1 MSDIY
6 DALLDQQQAPPAA
19 PAAPAIDIYDQ
30 ILDGERQAAQRAM
43 QPVLDMA
50 TKIQP
55 ERAASAQGLAKATGL
70 PVEIVERNFE
80 EVQRREQIRNM
91 QDILGRSP
99 VLARQ
104 MMDPEFA
111 KLAHQDLEPLSGIEG
126 VATFFKNSGKAMV
139 GGLYDASAGVVGVGQ
154 SAAELL
160 QFATK
165 PLAGRVLP
173 TDVGG
178 MIARDLSAYRQGI
191 EAEAKRWTPQ
201 ADGVLSGGWYSGL
214 SSLSRNLAS
223 LPLLFAP
230 GGQGAALAGMTLPV
244 VGAGYGKARDA
255 VLGVGPALTFG
266 ASQGLIEYATE
277 LIPVTKLL
285 GDLKAGASLLRM
297 LANQIAAEIPGEQ
310 VATILQD
317 LNEWAVIDANAG
329 KTFGDYLA
337 ERPSAAAQ
345 TLIAT
350 IVGTAGQ
357 TTIISGIDAAMRRAA
372 GEQRQAEQAETM
384 AQRLAELVRFSRA
397 AALTQTRPE
406 TFQQFVEQA
415 TEDGPVTDVFIDA
428 NVLMQSGVADQL
440 AAVSPAVAEQLQDAI
455 DTGGL
460 VRIPVAEFAARIAP
474 TEFAN
479 GLLDHLK
486 TEPDGMSRAEAG
498 QYLQGQVE
506 RLQQELGDTIEQTGA
521 ALAERVEVESV
532 RNTIRDELN
541 AINRFRP
548 DVNEA
553 YATLV
558 GEFFGSMAQRVGM
571 TPEQLFEKYRLR
583 TVAESV
589 TGGQQF
595 DQTGRII
602 TDTPAFRAWFGDS
615 KVVDEN
621 GQPLVVYHG
630 TGADITAFDEGAVGA
645 NFGDE
650 AGFYFTNNTRH
661 SEGGNG
667 KVYEDMTSAG
677 AYAKNAEGAPNIMP
691 VYVALQN
698 PKIIEGRSDGGGVL
712 SLIETPTYSAGQ
724 ALLDALD
731 EGFDGIIVRDTAATF
746 NGQPETVVIA
756 SRPEQIKSAI
766 GNRGT
771 YGPNDPNIL
780 HQSGVGQP
788 LDSVR
793 SAWREAGI
801 DFTLVESGDVVT
813 VSKIV
818 VPEGAREAGAGTRA
832 MEQLVAWADANG
844 KHLALTPSA
853 DFGGNKKR
861 LTAFYKRFGF
871 KENKGK
877 SRVFSVAEGMVREA
891 KNGPTLY
898 QFAGPQAATA
908 DTMALDSA
916 KARIEAGEDAEA
928 VRQATGWFK
937 GADGKWR
944 FEINDADA
952 RLINMRE
959 DEENGS
965 RATYLAD
972 ILDHPALFAAYP
984 GLRSMDVVISF
995 GPGLRERGMFE
1006 EGYAGDDQTF
1016 GRSPQITVEA
1026 QTKGDALSVLL
1037 HEIQHGIQ
1045 SIEGF
1050 ASGGNAADAFADPR
1064 MRPGATREGLAAA
1077 RRLLNER
1084 LMAMA
1089 APMPIEQFA
1098 REAWGQD
1105 EITPELQASY
1115 DEYVQDVTR
1124 ASASPEME
1132 RAAQSWAAREW
1143 YLRLAGEVEARNT
1156 QARQRMTDAE
1166 RRATAPSATADVADA
1181 DVIVVFNGTEMAS
1194 APTPANAAPR
1204 STAPRGSFNP
1214 ATNTI
1219 ALLKAADLSTF
1230 LHESGHFFLEV
1241 MTDMAASVQTYDA
1254 DQLTEGERGVLRDV
1268 QALMQW
1274 FGLRDLNEWSALD
1287 FEEKRAYHEKFA
1299 ESFELYLTEGNA
1311 PSIELQP
1318 MFGRFRAWLL
1328 NVYRSIK
1335 DFLARNPAAGALSDD
1350 VRRVFD
1356 RMLATDQA
1364 IKTAEQARSLMPL
1377 FASAQQAGMTEE
1389 EFAAYQALGQD
1400 ATEAA
1405 QEDLGARGVRDMQW
1419 LAGARSRALKRLQ
1432 KEAAAL
1438 RGQMEMEARREVLSQ
1453 PVYRAWQFLT
1463 GKLTADD
1470 RLPKLAR
1477 PKSDPEVVDPALDS
1491 LFVAVAKLGG
1501 IDRAELEAQWGLD
1514 PKEKIAQQGFGK
1526 HVLRRNGGRSIDEMR
1541 SLLVQ
1546 YGYLDANEGGPDWN
1560 QREFEDRFFEELG
1573 GAPQYSS
1580 AADFDALQDV
1590 RPGDKVVNIDGLMAG
1605 RLDRAA
1611 LAEIGL
1617 PAEIIEHLRG
1627 LRMTAKDGLHPDLV
1641 AELFGFTSGDELVRT
1656 LAAAQP
1662 PAVEIEA
1669 LTDLRMIERHGDLAS
1684 PEALARAA
1692 DRAIHNDVRARMV
1705 ATELDALAKATGR
1718 PRVMLQAARE
1728 YARQMVDRLLV
1739 RNVKPGQYAAAEARA
1754 GKAATQAMKAGDLE
1768 QAAAEKRNQL
1778 VQNQAARAAHRVL
1791 DEIEAG
1797 LRYLKKFDGDGTRKS
1812 IDADYLEQIDTL
1824 LERFDL
1830 RKGQSMRAIDKRTAL
1845 AKWIEDRAN
1854 EGTEPDIPEWL
1865 QAEAAR
1871 THYKNLTVEQFRG
1884 LVDSVR
1890 QIEHLGRLKN
1900 KLLTARDA
1908 RALDAIVAEI
1918 AASMEAA
1925 AGGRT
1930 IDNERRNT
1938 LASQAQH
1945 AARGFMAMHRQMHS
1959 LVREMDGY
1967 QDGGPLWNVL
1977 VRTMNEA
1984 GEREASMR
1992 ADATRRLHALI
2003 KPLLAEG
2010 GKMGGKGQHF
2020 PSLGRSL
2027 NRGERLAIALNWG
2040 NEGNRQRLLDGRGW
2054 TAERVMPVLQTLTPA
2069 EWQFVQG
2076 VWDFFE
2082 SYRPQVAEKEKRVT
2096 GKEPEWIEP
2105 APFTIESANGGAV
2118 QMRGGYYPIKYDP
2131 MQSGEAAAHADAE
2144 SAKQMMRAAYTAAT
2158 TRRSYTKGRAD
2169 RVMNRPLLLSFDGIY
2184 QGANEVIHDLSWHEW
2199 LIDANKVL
2207 RRLDAPMRQHF
2218 GAEKVTAIKRAM
2230 EDIARGDQPATTAFE
2245 RTLGH
2250 LRSGATIAGLGWNL
2264 RTALLQ
2270 PLGLTNSVVRVGPAW
2285 IARGLR
2291 EFYGS
2296 PAHMARKVEEAQ
2308 AKSEFLRNRMRT
2320 MNREI
2325 NDVVNRLDNG
2335 KSDLQLAIESSFFIL
2350 IQKTQALVDY
2360 PTWYG
2365 AFEKAMADPAL
2376 RNEDG
2381 TIDEA
2386 RAVAMADQAV
2396 IAAQSGG
2403 QIKDLAQIQRGGPLL
2418 KLFTNFYSY
2427 FAATLQLAVERTGQ
2441 TNFKKPH
2448 EVLRLA
2454 GDYLLLMVVPVIG
2467 SVLINAL
2474 MKGAPDDDEWVE
2486 QIIEEQIGFLM
2497 GFFPLTREMTSA
2509 VQAATGFGGQFG
2521 YSGPAGLR
2529 FFAELA
2535 KLGQQVGQGEF
2546 DMAAF
2551 KAANNTAG
2559 VLFHYP
2565 AGQVNRTVEGAAALI
2580 EGRTDNP
2587 LAVIAGPPPRN

>member
-6 DALLDQQQAPPAA
+6 DTLLDQQQAQPAA
-19 PAAPAIDIYDQ
+19 PAVPSLDIYDQ

-50 TKIQP
+50 TKVQP
-55 ERAASAQGLAKATGL
+55 ERAASAQGLAKSTGL
-70 PVEIVERNFE
+70 PVEIVERNFD

-126 VATFFKNSGKAMV
+126 VATFFKNSGRAMV
-139 GGLYDASAGVVGVGQ
+139 GGLYDASAGVVGIGQ

-244 VGAGYGKARDA
+244 AGAEYGKGRDA
-255 VLGVGPALTFG
+255 GLGVGPALTFG

-285 GDLKAGASLLRM
+285 GDLKAGASLPRM

-317 LNEWAVIDANAG
+317 LHEWAAIDANAG
-329 KTFGDYLA
+329 KAFGDYLA

-357 TTIISGIDAAMRRAA
+357 TTIISGVDAAMRRAA
-372 GEQRQAEQAETM
+372 GEQRQAEQAENM
-384 AQRLAELVRFSRA
+384 AQRLAELVQFSRA
-397 AALTQTRPE
+397 AALTQTSPE

-428 NVLMQSGVADQL
+428 NVLMQSGVAEQL

-474 TEFAN
+474 TELAD
-479 GLLDHLK
+479 GLLEHLK

-521 ALAERVEVESV
+521 ALAERVEVETV

-589 TGGQQF
+589 AGGQQF
-595 DQTGRII
+595 DQASVGQPLDAVRSAWRDAGIDFTLVESGDVVTVSKIVVPEGAREAGAGTRAMEQLVTWADANGKHLALTPSADFGGNAKRLTAFYKRFGFKENKGKSRVFSVAEGMVREAKNGPTLYQSGALR

-615 KVVDEN
+615 KVADEN
-621 GQPLVVYHG
+621 GEPLVVYHG

-731 EGFDGIIVRDTAATF
+731 EGFDGIIVRDMATTF

-756 SRPEQIKSAI
+756 SRPEQIKSAT

-771 YGPNDPNIL
+771 YDPSDPNIL
-780 HQSGVGQP
+780 H
-788 LDSVR
+788 
-793 SAWREAGI
+793 
-801 DFTLVESGDVVT
+801 
-813 VSKIV
+813 
-818 VPEGAREAGAGTRA
+818 
-832 MEQLVAWADANG
+832 
-844 KHLALTPSA
+844 
-853 DFGGNKKR
+853 
-861 LTAFYKRFGF
+861 
-871 KENKGK
+871 
-877 SRVFSVAEGMVREA
+877 
-891 KNGPTLY
+891 
-898 QFAGPQAATA
+898 QFAGPQAAT
-908 DTMALDSA
+908 
-916 KARIEAGEDAEA
+916 
-928 VRQATGWFK
+928 
-937 GADGKWR
+937 
-944 FEINDADA
+944 
-952 RLINMRE
+952 
-959 DEENGS
+959 
-965 RATYLAD
+965 
-972 ILDHPALFAAYP
+972 
-984 GLRSMDVVISF
+984 RS
-995 GPGLRERGMFE
+995 
-1006 EGYAGDDQTF
+1006 
-1016 GRSPQITVEA
+1016 
-1026 QTKGDALSVLL
+1026 
-1037 HEIQHGIQ
+1037 
-1045 SIEGF
+1045 
-1050 ASGGNAADAFADPR
+1050 
-1064 MRPGATREGLAAA
+1064 
-1077 RRLLNER
+1077 
-1084 LMAMA
+1084 
-1089 APMPIEQFA
+1089 
-1098 REAWGQD
+1098 
-1105 EITPELQASY
+1105 
-1115 DEYVQDVTR
+1115 
-1124 ASASPEME
+1124 
-1132 RAAQSWAAREW
+1132 
-1143 YLRLAGEVEARNT
+1143 
-1156 QARQRMTDAE
+1156 
-1166 RRATAPSATADVADA
+1166 
-1181 DVIVVFNGTEMAS
+1181 
-1194 APTPANAAPR
+1194 AAPR
-1204 STAPRGSFNP
+1204 ASFNP

-1219 ALLKAADLSTF
+1219 ALLRAADLSSF

-1318 MFGRFRAWLL
+1318 LFGRFRAWLL

-1389 EFAAYQALGQD
+1389 EFAAYQALGQE

-1405 QEDLGARGVRDMQW
+1405 QEDLGARGMRDMQW

-1438 RGQMEMEARREVLSQ
+1438 REQMEMEARREVLSQ

-1477 PKSDPEVVDPALDS
+1477 PKSDPDVVDPALDS

-1501 IDRAELEAQWGLD
+1501 IDRAELEEQWGLD

-1526 HVLRRNGGRSIDEMR
+1526 HVLRRNGGRSIDDMR
-1541 SLLVQ
+1541 AALVQ
-1546 YGYLDANEGGPDWN
+1546 YGYLDANEGGADWN
-1560 QREFEDRFFEELG
+1560 PRELEDRFFEELA

-1580 AADFDALQDV
+1580 AADFDALQDM
-1590 RPGDKVVNIDGLMAG
+1590 RPGDHVANIEGLMAG
-1605 RLDRAA
+1605 RLDRAE
-1611 LAEIGL
+1611 LTEIGL

-1718 PRVMLQAARE
+1718 PRVMMQAARE

-1768 QAAAEKRNQL
+1768 HAAAEKRNQL

-1845 AKWIEDRAN
+1845 AKWIEERAN

-1871 THYKNLTVEQFRG
+1871 THCKNLTVEQFRG
-1884 LVDSVR
+1884 LIDSVR

-1918 AASMEAA
+1918 TASMEAA

-1938 LASQAQH
+1938 LASQVQH

-2105 APFTIESANGGAV
+2105 APFTIEPANGGAV

-2199 LIDANKVL
+2199 LIDANKIL

-2270 PLGLTNSVVRVGPAW
+2270 PLGLTNSIVRVGPAW

-2325 NDVVNRLDNG
+2325 NDVVNRLDKG
-2335 KSDLQLAIESSFFIL
+2335 KSDTQLAIESSFFIL

-2386 RAVAMADQAV
+2386 KAVAMADQAV

-2403 QIKDLAQIQRGGPLL
+2403 QAKDLAQIQRGGPLL

-2441 TNFKKPH
+2441 TNFKKLH

-2467 SVLINAL
+2467 SVIINAL
-2474 MKGAPDDDEWVE
+2474 MKGAPDDDEWLE

-2497 GFFPLTREMTSA
+2497 GLFPLTREMTSA

-2529 FFAELA
+2529 FFSDLYR
-2535 KLGQQVGQGEF
+2535 LGAQVGQGEF

-2565 AGQVNRTVEGAAALI
+2565 AGQVNRTVEGTVALI

>member
-6 DALLDQQQAPPAA
+6 DTLLDQQQAQPAA

-55 ERAASAQGLAKATGL
+55 ERAASAQGLAKSTGL
-70 PVEIVERNFE
+70 PVEIVERNFD

-178 MIARDLSAYRQGI
+178 MIARDLSAYRQDI

-244 VGAGYGKARDA
+244 AGAEYGKGRDA
-255 VLGVGPALTFG
+255 GLGVGPALTFG
-266 ASQGLIEYATE
+266 VSQGLIEYATE
-277 LIPVTKLL
+277 MIPVTKLL
-285 GDLKAGASLLRM
+285 GDLKAGASLPRM

-317 LNEWAVIDANAG
+317 LNEWAAIDANAG
-329 KTFGDYLA
+329 KAFGDYLA

-372 GEQRQAEQAETM
+372 GEQRQAEQAENM
-384 AQRLAELVRFSRA
+384 AQRLAELVQFSRA
-397 AALTQTRPE
+397 AALTQTSPE

-428 NVLMQSGVADQL
+428 NVLMQSGVAEQL

-474 TEFAN
+474 TEFAD
-479 GLLDHLK
+479 GLLEHLK

-506 RLQQELGDTIEQTGA
+506 RLQQELGNTIEQTGA

-589 TGGQQF
+589 AGGQQF

-621 GQPLVVYHG
+621 GQPMVVYHG
-630 TGADITAFDEGAVGA
+630 TRSDFSQFDVSRAGSSTDGGW
-645 NFGDE
+645 FGD
-650 AGFYFTNNTRH
+650 AIYLTP
-661 SEGGNG
+661 SA
-667 KVYEDMTSAG
+667 AG
-677 AYAKNAEGAPNIMP
+677 ASIYAQYDLKGDEPRRVDGGVVMP
-691 VYVALQN
+691 VYVAAS
-698 PKIIEGRSDGGGVL
+698 KIYHTNKAGMSSDEVMRIRRGG
-712 SLIETPTYSAGQ
+712 Y
-724 ALLDALD
+724 DA
-731 EGFDGIIVRDTAATF
+731 IWSRVRDDRVSEEDELIVF
-746 NGQPETVVIA
+746 
-756 SRPEQIKSAI
+756 SPEQIKSAT
-766 GNRGT
+766 GNNGNFD
-771 YGPNDPNIL
+771 PSDPNIL
-780 HQSGVGQP
+780 HQ
-788 LDSVR
+788 
-793 SAWREAGI
+793 
-801 DFTLVESGDVVT
+801 
-813 VSKIV
+813 
-818 VPEGAREAGAGTRA
+818 
-832 MEQLVAWADANG
+832 
-844 KHLALTPSA
+844 
-853 DFGGNKKR
+853 
-861 LTAFYKRFGF
+861 
-871 KENKGK
+871 
-877 SRVFSVAEGMVREA
+877 
-891 KNGPTLY
+891 
-898 QFAGPQAATA
+898 FAGPQ
-908 DTMALDSA
+908 
-916 KARIEAGEDAEA
+916 
-928 VRQATGWFK
+928 
-937 GADGKWR
+937 
-944 FEINDADA
+944 
-952 RLINMRE
+952 
-959 DEENGS
+959 
-965 RATYLAD
+965 
-972 ILDHPALFAAYP
+972 
-984 GLRSMDVVISF
+984 
-995 GPGLRERGMFE
+995 
-1006 EGYAGDDQTF
+1006 
-1016 GRSPQITVEA
+1016 
-1026 QTKGDALSVLL
+1026 
-1037 HEIQHGIQ
+1037 
-1045 SIEGF
+1045 
-1050 ASGGNAADAFADPR
+1050 
-1064 MRPGATREGLAAA
+1064 
-1077 RRLLNER
+1077 
-1084 LMAMA
+1084 
-1089 APMPIEQFA
+1089 
-1098 REAWGQD
+1098 
-1105 EITPELQASY
+1105 
-1115 DEYVQDVTR
+1115 
-1124 ASASPEME
+1124 
-1132 RAAQSWAAREW
+1132 
-1143 YLRLAGEVEARNT
+1143 
-1156 QARQRMTDAE
+1156 
-1166 RRATAPSATADVADA
+1166 
-1181 DVIVVFNGTEMAS
+1181 
-1194 APTPANAAPR
+1194 AAPR
-1204 STAPRGSFNP
+1204 STAPRASFNP

-1219 ALLKAADLSTF
+1219 ALLQAADLSSF

-1274 FGLRDLNEWSALD
+1274 FGLRDLHEWSALD

-1328 NVYRSIK
+1328 NVYSSIK

-1405 QEDLGARGVRDMQW
+1405 QEDLGARGMRDMQW

-1438 RGQMEMEARREVLSQ
+1438 REQMEMEARREVLSQ

-1477 PKSDPEVVDPALDS
+1477 PKSDPDVVDPAIDS

-1526 HVLRRNGGRSIDEMR
+1526 HVLRRNGGRSIDDMR
-1541 SLLVQ
+1541 AALVQ

-1560 QREFEDRFFEELG
+1560 PREFEDRFFEELG

-1580 AADFDALQDV
+1580 AADLDALQDV
-1590 RPGDKVVNIDGLMAG
+1590 RPGDQVVNIEGLMAG

-1845 AKWIEDRAN
+1845 AKWIEERAN

-1938 LASQAQH
+1938 LASQVQH

-2158 TRRSYTKGRAD
+2158 TRRSYTKSRAD

-2199 LIDANKVL
+2199 LIDANKIL

-2270 PLGLTNSVVRVGPAW
+2270 PLGLTNSIVRVGPTW

-2296 PAHMARKVEEAQ
+2296 PAHMARKVEDAQ

-2325 NDVVNRLDNG
+2325 NDVVNRLDKG

-2386 RAVAMADQAV
+2386 KAVAMADQAV

-2403 QIKDLAQIQRGGPLL
+2403 QAKDLAQIQRGGPLL

-2427 FAATLQLAVERTGQ
+2427 FAATLQIAVERAGQ
-2441 TNFKKPH
+2441 TNLKKPH

-2474 MKGAPDDDEWVE
+2474 MKGTPDDDEEWVE

-2529 FFAELA
+2529 FFSDLYR
-2535 KLGQQVGQGEF
+2535 LGAQVGQGEF

-2565 AGQVNRTVEGAAALI
+2565 AGQVNRTVEGTAALL

>member
-1 MSDIY
+1 MPDIY
-6 DALLDQQQAPPAA
+6 DALLDQQQAQPAA

-55 ERAASAQGLAKATGL
+55 ERAASAQGLAKSTGL
-70 PVEIVERNFE
+70 PVEIVERNFD

-244 VGAGYGKARDA
+244 AGAEYGKARDA
-255 VLGVGPALTFG
+255 GLGVGPALTFG

-285 GDLKAGASLLRM
+285 GDLKAGASLPRM

-317 LNEWAVIDANAG
+317 LNEWAAIDANAG
-329 KTFGDYLA
+329 KTFGDYLV

-372 GEQRQAEQAETM
+372 GEQRQAEQAENM
-384 AQRLAELVRFSRA
+384 AQRMAELVQFSRA
-397 AALTQTRPE
+397 AALTQTSPE

-428 NVLMQSGVADQL
+428 NVLMQSGVAEQL

-474 TEFAN
+474 TEFAG
-479 GLLDHLK
+479 GLLEHLK

-521 ALAERVEVESV
+521 ALAERVEVETV

-589 TGGQQF
+589 AGAQTLDQLQNGPVPPDALALEGDKQAVFAETLVDRLGLRAEDLADVLVGESVGTQSDRLVDVPSFLGVLSDVRRAVRDDPQILDAVVGLVPVDVMNDLFGSEQAAKVALHDQAMLEDGAAVDADLPVAGGF
-595 DQTGRII
+595 ADATSPVGLLVREA
-602 TDTPAFRAWFGDS
+602 TRRAAEIS
-615 KVVDEN
+615 SVTLRARREATEN
-621 GQPLVVYHG
+621 SA
-630 TGADITAFDEGAVGA
+630 TVGA
-645 NFGDE
+645 NQIG
-650 AGFYFTNNTRH
+650 
-661 SEGGNG
+661 
-667 KVYEDMTSAG
+667 
-677 AYAKNAEGAPNIMP
+677 
-691 VYVALQN
+691 
-698 PKIIEGRSDGGGVL
+698 
-712 SLIETPTYSAGQ
+712 
-724 ALLDALD
+724 
-731 EGFDGIIVRDTAATF
+731 TF
-746 NGQPETVVIA
+746 NQGKTP
-756 SRPEQIKSAI
+756 
-766 GNRGT
+766 
-771 YGPNDPNIL
+771 
-780 HQSGVGQP
+780 
-788 LDSVR
+788 
-793 SAWREAGI
+793 
-801 DFTLVESGDVVT
+801 
-813 VSKIV
+813 
-818 VPEGAREAGAGTRA
+818 RA
-832 MEQLVAWADANG
+832 
-844 KHLALTPSA
+844 
-853 DFGGNKKR
+853 
-861 LTAFYKRFGF
+861 
-871 KENKGK
+871 
-877 SRVFSVAEGMVREA
+877 
-891 KNGPTLY
+891 
-898 QFAGPQAATA
+898 
-908 DTMALDSA
+908 
-916 KARIEAGEDAEA
+916 
-928 VRQATGWFK
+928 
-937 GADGKWR
+937 
-944 FEINDADA
+944 
-952 RLINMRE
+952 
-959 DEENGS
+959 
-965 RATYLAD
+965 
-972 ILDHPALFAAYP
+972 
-984 GLRSMDVVISF
+984 
-995 GPGLRERGMFE
+995 
-1006 EGYAGDDQTF
+1006 
-1016 GRSPQITVEA
+1016 
-1026 QTKGDALSVLL
+1026 
-1037 HEIQHGIQ
+1037 
-1045 SIEGF
+1045 
-1050 ASGGNAADAFADPR
+1050 
-1064 MRPGATREGLAAA
+1064 
-1077 RRLLNER
+1077 
-1084 LMAMA
+1084 
-1089 APMPIEQFA
+1089 
-1098 REAWGQD
+1098 
-1105 EITPELQASY
+1105 
-1115 DEYVQDVTR
+1115 
-1124 ASASPEME
+1124 
-1132 RAAQSWAAREW
+1132 
-1143 YLRLAGEVEARNT
+1143 
-1156 QARQRMTDAE
+1156 
-1166 RRATAPSATADVADA
+1166 
-1181 DVIVVFNGTEMAS
+1181 
-1194 APTPANAAPR
+1194 
-1204 STAPRGSFNP
+1204 SFNP
-1214 ATNTI
+1214 GTNTI
-1219 ALLKAADLSTF
+1219 ALLRAADLTSF

-1254 DQLTEGERGVLRDV
+1254 DQLTDGERGVLRDV

-1335 DFLARNPAAGALSDD
+1335 EFLARNPAAGALSDD

-1389 EFAAYQALGQD
+1389 EFAAYQALGQE

-1405 QEDLGARGVRDMQW
+1405 QEDLGARGTRDMQW

-1438 RGQMEMEARREVLSQ
+1438 REQMEMEARREVLSQ

-1477 PKSDPEVVDPALDS
+1477 PKSDPDVVDPALDS

-1526 HVLRRNGGRSIDEMR
+1526 HVLRRNGGRSIDDMR
-1541 SLLVQ
+1541 AALVQ
-1546 YGYLDANEGGPDWN
+1546 YGYLDANEGGADWN
-1560 QREFEDRFFEELG
+1560 LREFEDRFFEELA

-1580 AADFDALQDV
+1580 AADFDALQDM
-1590 RPGDKVVNIDGLMAG
+1590 RPGGQVANIEGLMAG

-1611 LAEIGL
+1611 LTEIGL

-1812 IDADYLEQIDTL
+1812 IDTDYLEQIDTL

-1845 AKWIEDRAN
+1845 AKWIEERAN

-1890 QIEHLGRLKN
+1890 QIEHLGKLKER
-1900 KLLTARDA
+1900 LLTDRDA

-1918 AASMEAA
+1918 TASMEAA

-1938 LASQAQH
+1938 LASQVQH

-2054 TAERVMPVLQTLTPA
+2054 TAERVMPALQTLTPA

-2199 LIDANKVL
+2199 LIDANKIL

-2270 PLGLTNSVVRVGPAW
+2270 PLGLTNSIVRVGPAW

-2325 NDVVNRLDNG
+2325 NDVVNRLDKG

-2386 RAVAMADQAV
+2386 KAVAMADQAV

-2403 QIKDLAQIQRGGPLL
+2403 QAKDLAQIQRGGPLL

-2427 FAATLQLAVERTGQ
+2427 FAATLQLAVERAGQ
-2441 TNFKKPH
+2441 TNLKKPH
-2448 EVLRLA
+2448 EVLHLA

-2529 FFAELA
+2529 FFSDLYR
-2535 KLGQQVGQGEF
+2535 LGQQVGQGEF

-2565 AGQVNRTVEGAAALI
+2565 AGQINRTVEGTAALI
-2580 EGRTDNP
+2580 EGRTDNL
-2587 LAVIAGPPPRN
+2587 LAVIAGPPPRD

>member
-6 DALLDQQQAPPAA
+6 DTLLDQQQAQPAA
-19 PAAPAIDIYDQ
+19 PAAPSIDIYDQ

-55 ERAASAQGLAKATGL
+55 ERAASAQGLAKSTGL
-70 PVEIVERNFE
+70 PVEIVERNFD

-139 GGLYDASAGVVGVGQ
+139 GGLYDASAGVVGFGQ

-165 PLAGRVLP
+165 PLAGRALP
-173 TDVGG
+173 VDVGG

-230 GGQGAALAGMTLPV
+230 GGQGATLAGMTLPV
-244 VGAGYGKARDA
+244 AGAEYGKARDA
-255 VLGVGPALTFG
+255 GLGVGPALTFG

-285 GDLKAGASLLRM
+285 GDLKAGASLPRM

-317 LNEWAVIDANAG
+317 LNEWAAIDANAG
-329 KTFGDYLA
+329 KAFGDYLA

-357 TTIISGIDAAMRRAA
+357 TTIISGIDAAVRRAA
-372 GEQRQAEQAETM
+372 GEQRQAEQAENM
-384 AQRLAELVRFSRA
+384 AQRLAELVQFSRA
-397 AALTQTRPE
+397 AALTQTSPE

-428 NVLMQSGVADQL
+428 NVLMQSGVAEQL

-474 TEFAN
+474 TEFAD
-479 GLLDHLK
+479 GLLEHLK

-595 DQTGRII
+595 DQRNVFGVNMADLALPLDELVARHVNVPISSM
-602 TDTPAFRAWFGDS
+602 TPADPTGMPLGSIRVAPYGEADQRYVDVLREVPVDSLLIAEPEDNIRRSPEYQQYVEWAREGREAPAIQVNENERGELVSANRRRALAA
-615 KVVDEN
+615 K
-621 GQPLVVYHG
+621 
-630 TGADITAFDEGAVGA
+630 
-645 NFGDE
+645 E
-650 AGFYFTNNTRH
+650 AGLQTVKAWVSPINPQTGDPLKYGDLRAYNQ
-661 SEGGNG
+661 
-667 KVYEDMTSAG
+667 SA
-677 AYAKNAEGAPNIMP
+677 
-691 VYVALQN
+691 Q
-698 PKIIEGRSDGGGVL
+698 
-712 SLIETPTYSAGQ
+712 
-724 ALLDALD
+724 
-731 EGFDGIIVRDTAATF
+731 
-746 NGQPETVVIA
+746 
-756 SRPEQIKSAI
+756 
-766 GNRGT
+766 RG
-771 YGPNDPNIL
+771 P
-780 HQSGVGQP
+780 
-788 LDSVR
+788 
-793 SAWREAGI
+793 
-801 DFTLVESGDVVT
+801 
-813 VSKIV
+813 
-818 VPEGAREAGAGTRA
+818 RA
-832 MEQLVAWADANG
+832 
-844 KHLALTPSA
+844 
-853 DFGGNKKR
+853 
-861 LTAFYKRFGF
+861 
-871 KENKGK
+871 
-877 SRVFSVAEGMVREA
+877 
-891 KNGPTLY
+891 
-898 QFAGPQAATA
+898 
-908 DTMALDSA
+908 
-916 KARIEAGEDAEA
+916 
-928 VRQATGWFK
+928 
-937 GADGKWR
+937 
-944 FEINDADA
+944 
-952 RLINMRE
+952 
-959 DEENGS
+959 
-965 RATYLAD
+965 
-972 ILDHPALFAAYP
+972 
-984 GLRSMDVVISF
+984 
-995 GPGLRERGMFE
+995 
-1006 EGYAGDDQTF
+1006 
-1016 GRSPQITVEA
+1016 
-1026 QTKGDALSVLL
+1026 
-1037 HEIQHGIQ
+1037 
-1045 SIEGF
+1045 
-1050 ASGGNAADAFADPR
+1050 
-1064 MRPGATREGLAAA
+1064 
-1077 RRLLNER
+1077 
-1084 LMAMA
+1084 
-1089 APMPIEQFA
+1089 
-1098 REAWGQD
+1098 
-1105 EITPELQASY
+1105 
-1115 DEYVQDVTR
+1115 
-1124 ASASPEME
+1124 
-1132 RAAQSWAAREW
+1132 
-1143 YLRLAGEVEARNT
+1143 
-1156 QARQRMTDAE
+1156 
-1166 RRATAPSATADVADA
+1166 
-1181 DVIVVFNGTEMAS
+1181 
-1194 APTPANAAPR
+1194 
-1204 STAPRGSFNP
+1204 SFNP

-1219 ALLKAADLSTF
+1219 ALLQAADLSSF

-1274 FGLRDLNEWSALD
+1274 FGLRDLNEWAALD

-1335 DFLARNPAAGALSDD
+1335 DFLVRNPAAGALSDD

-1389 EFAAYQALGQD
+1389 EFAAYQVLGQD

-1405 QEDLGARGVRDMQW
+1405 QEELGTRGVRDMQW

-1438 RGQMEMEARREVLSQ
+1438 REQMEMEARREVLSQ

-1477 PKSDPEVVDPALDS
+1477 PKSDPDVVDPALDS

-1514 PKEKIAQQGFGK
+1514 PKEKIVQQGFGK
-1526 HVLRRNGGRSIDEMR
+1526 HVLRRNGGRSIDDMR
-1541 SLLVQ
+1541 AALVQ
-1546 YGYLDANEGGPDWN
+1546 YGYLDANEGGADWN
-1560 QREFEDRFFEELG
+1560 PREFEDRFFEELG

-1590 RPGDKVVNIDGLMAG
+1590 RPGDQVVNIEGLMAG

-1718 PRVMLQAARE
+1718 PRVMMQAARE

-1797 LRYLKKFDGDGTRKS
+1797 LRYLKKFDGDSTRKS

-1845 AKWIEDRAN
+1845 AKWIEERAN

-1938 LASQAQH
+1938 LASQVQH

-2054 TAERVMPVLQTLTPA
+2054 TAERVMPVLQTLPPG

-2199 LIDANKVL
+2199 LIDANKIL

-2264 RTALLQ
+2264 RTSLLQ
-2270 PLGLTNSVVRVGPAW
+2270 PLGLTNSIVRVGPAW

-2296 PAHMARKVEEAQ
+2296 PAHMARKVEDAQ

-2325 NDVVNRLDNG
+2325 NDVVNRLDRG

-2350 IQKTQALVDY
+2350 IQKTQALADY

-2386 RAVAMADQAV
+2386 KAVAVADQAV

-2403 QIKDLAQIQRGGPLL
+2403 QAKDLAQIQRGGPLL

-2427 FAATLQLAVERTGQ
+2427 FAATLQIAVERTGQ

-2454 GDYLLLMVVPVIG
+2454 GDYVLLMVVPVIG

-2474 MKGAPDDDEWVE
+2474 MKGAPDDEEWLE

-2521 YSGPAGLR
+2521 YNGPAGLR
-2529 FFAELA
+2529 FFSDLY

-2565 AGQVNRTVEGAAALI
+2565 AGQVNRTVEGTAALL

>member
-1 MSDIY
+1 
-6 DALLDQQQAPPAA
+6 
-19 PAAPAIDIYDQ
+19 
-30 ILDGERQAAQRAM
+30 M

-55 ERAASAQGLAKATGL
+55 ERAASAQGLAKSTGL
-70 PVEIVERNFE
+70 PVEIVERNFD

-139 GGLYDASAGVVGVGQ
+139 GGLYDASAGVVGFGQ

-173 TDVGG
+173 VDVGG

-244 VGAGYGKARDA
+244 AGAEYGKARDA
-255 VLGVGPALTFG
+255 GLGVGPALTFG

-285 GDLKAGASLLRM
+285 GDLKAGASLPRM

-317 LNEWAVIDANAG
+317 LNEWAAIDANAG
-329 KTFGDYLA
+329 KAFGDYLA

-357 TTIISGIDAAMRRAA
+357 TTVISGINAAVRRAA
-372 GEQRQAEQAETM
+372 GEQRQAEQAENM
-384 AQRLAELVRFSRA
+384 AQRLAELVQFSRA
-397 AALTQTRPE
+397 AALTQTSPE

-428 NVLMQSGVADQL
+428 NVLMQSGVAEQL

-474 TEFAN
+474 TEFAD
-479 GLLDHLK
+479 GLLEHLK

-589 TGGQQF
+589 AGGQQF

-621 GQPLVVYHG
+621 GAPLVVYHG
-630 TGADITAFDEGAVGA
+630 SINQGMTEIRPGMREPGAWFTRSLRYA
-645 NFGDE
+645 ND
-650 AGFYFTNNTRH
+650 
-661 SEGGNG
+661 
-667 KVYEDMTSAG
+667 
-677 AYAKNAEGAPNIMP
+677 YAKGPEGEIYEVFLSIERPMVVTFDADGMP
-691 VYVALQN
+691 VA
-698 PKIIEGRSDGGGVL
+698 DG
-712 SLIETPTYSAGQ
+712 E
-724 ALLDALD
+724 ALD
-731 EGFDGIIVRDTAATF
+731 FDNNVDIVRHAMRSGYDGVHFPDGNFSEESEAWVAF
-746 NGQPETVVIA
+746 
-756 SRPEQIKSAI
+756 RPSQIKSAT
-766 GNRGT
+766 GNNGNFD
-771 YGPNDPNIL
+771 PSDPNIL
-780 HQSGVGQP
+780 HQ
-788 LDSVR
+788 
-793 SAWREAGI
+793 
-801 DFTLVESGDVVT
+801 
-813 VSKIV
+813 
-818 VPEGAREAGAGTRA
+818 
-832 MEQLVAWADANG
+832 
-844 KHLALTPSA
+844 
-853 DFGGNKKR
+853 
-861 LTAFYKRFGF
+861 Y
-871 KENKGK
+871 
-877 SRVFSVAEGMVREA
+877 
-891 KNGPTLY
+891 
-898 QFAGPQAATA
+898 AGPQAATA

-916 KARIEAGEDAEA
+916 KARNESGEDAEA

-944 FEINDADA
+944 FEISDADA
-952 RLINMRE
+952 RLKRPYPSKGQRWGDVWQSMVGRGQYSTVGAMI
-959 DEENGS
+959 
-965 RATYLAD
+965 
-972 ILDHPALFAAYP
+972 DHPALFAAYP
-984 GLRSMDVVISF
+984 QIADIPVSAKSGSGASYSSQSRQIDLGEDV
-995 GPGLRERGMFE
+995 PMYE
-1006 EGYAGDDQTF
+1006 
-1016 GRSPQITVEA
+1016 
-1026 QTKGDALSVLL
+1026 ALSILL
-1037 HEIQHGIQ
+1037 HEIQHDIQ
-1045 SIEGF
+1045 NIEGF

-1064 MRPGATREGLAAA
+1064 MRPGATREGLTAA

-1143 YLRLAGEVEARNT
+1143 YQRLAGEVEARNT
-1156 QARQRMTDAE
+1156 QARARMTDAE

-1214 ATNTI
+1214 ATNTV

-1318 MFGRFRAWLL
+1318 LFGRFRAWLL

-1405 QEDLGARGVRDMQW
+1405 QEDLGARGMRDMQW

-1438 RGQMEMEARREVLSQ
+1438 REQMEMEARREVLSQ

-1477 PKSDPEVVDPALDS
+1477 PKSDPDVVDPALDS

-1526 HVLRRNGGRSIDEMR
+1526 HVLRRNGGRSIDDMR
-1541 SLLVQ
+1541 AALVQ
-1546 YGYLDANEGGPDWN
+1546 YGYLDANEGGADWN
-1560 QREFEDRFFEELG
+1560 PREFEDRFFEELG

-1590 RPGDKVVNIDGLMAG
+1590 RPGDQVVNIEGLMAG

-1718 PRVMLQAARE
+1718 PRVMMQAARE

-1845 AKWIEDRAN
+1845 AKWIEERAN

-1918 AASMEAA
+1918 TASMEAA

-1938 LASQAQH
+1938 LASQVQH

-1984 GEREASMR
+1984 GGREASMR

-2158 TRRSYTKGRAD
+2158 TRRSYTKSRAD

-2199 LIDANKVL
+2199 LIDANKIL

-2270 PLGLTNSVVRVGPAW
+2270 PLGLTNSIVRVGPAW

-2325 NDVVNRLDNG
+2325 NDVVNRLDKG
-2335 KSDLQLAIESSFFIL
+2335 KSDTQLAIESSFFIL

-2386 RAVAMADQAV
+2386 KAVAMADQAV
-2396 IAAQSGG
+2396 IASQSGG
-2403 QIKDLAQIQRGGPLL
+2403 QAKDLAQIQRGGPLL

-2441 TNFKKPH
+2441 TNFKRPH

-2474 MKGAPDDDEWVE
+2474 MKGAPDDDEEWVE

-2529 FFAELA
+2529 FFSDLYR
-2535 KLGQQVGQGEF
+2535 LGAQVGQGEF

-2565 AGQVNRTVEGAAALI
+2565 AGQVNRTVEGTAALL

>member
-6 DALLDQQQAPPAA
+6 DALLDQQQAQPAA

-55 ERAASAQGLAKATGL
+55 ERAASAQGLAKSTGL

-178 MIARDLSAYRQGI
+178 MIARDLSAYRRGI

-244 VGAGYGKARDA
+244 AGAGYSKARDA
-255 VLGVGPALTFG
+255 GLGVGPALTFG

-285 GDLKAGASLLRM
+285 GDLKAGASLPRM

-310 VATILQD
+310 IATILQD

-372 GEQRQAEQAETM
+372 GEQRQAEQADNM
-384 AQRLAELVRFSRA
+384 AQRLAELVQFSRA
-397 AALTQTRPE
+397 AALAQTSPE

-428 NVLMQSGVADQL
+428 NVLMQSGVAEQL

-460 VRIPVAEFAARIAP
+460 VRIPVAEFAASIAP
-474 TEFAN
+474 TEFA
-479 GLLDHLK
+479 GWLLEHLK

-589 TGGQQF
+589 AGGQQF
-595 DQTGRII
+595 DQ
-602 TDTPAFRAWFGDS
+602 
-615 KVVDEN
+615 
-621 GQPLVVYHG
+621 
-630 TGADITAFDEGAVGA
+630 
-645 NFGDE
+645 
-650 AGFYFTNNTRH
+650 
-661 SEGGNG
+661 
-667 KVYEDMTSAG
+667 AG
-677 AYAKNAEGAPNIMP
+677 ALASAIDGIRRDMGVRMSAEQQADGS
-691 VYVALQN
+691 VYLAT
-698 PKIIEGRSDGGGVL
+698 IEV
-712 SLIETPTYSAGQ
+712 PAGQ
-724 ALLDALD
+724 RGQGRGAEAMRRLLAETDRLGLD
-731 EGFDGIIVRDTAATF
+731 VKLKPSPMGSADNASEFARAETERLVRFYSRLGFEVTRDD
-746 NGQPETVVIA
+746 
-756 SRPEQIKSAI
+756 
-766 GNRGT
+766 
-771 YGPNDPNIL
+771 NDPDFGRFVDMERKAPDGARKLNQVAI
-780 HQSGVGQP
+780 GQP
-788 LDSVR
+788 LDTVR
-793 SAWREAGI
+793 SAWRDAGI
-801 DFTLVESGDVVT
+801 DFTLMESGDVVT

-853 DFGGNKKR
+853 DFGGNAKR
-861 LTAFYKRFGF
+861 LIAFYKRFGF

-891 KNGPTLY
+891 KNGPVLY
-898 QFAGPQAATA
+898 QSGALRTDTPAFRAWFGDSKVVDENGAPLVVYHGTGADITAFDEGAVGANFGDEAGFYFTNNTRHSEGGNGRVYEDMTSAGAYAKNAEGAPNIMPVYVALQHPKIIEGRSDGGGVLSLIETPTYSAGQALLDALDEGFDGIIVRDTATTFNGRPETVVIASRPEQIKSATGNRGTYDPSDPNILHQFAGPQ
-908 DTMALDSA
+908 
-916 KARIEAGEDAEA
+916 
-928 VRQATGWFK
+928 
-937 GADGKWR
+937 
-944 FEINDADA
+944 
-952 RLINMRE
+952 
-959 DEENGS
+959 
-965 RATYLAD
+965 
-972 ILDHPALFAAYP
+972 
-984 GLRSMDVVISF
+984 
-995 GPGLRERGMFE
+995 
-1006 EGYAGDDQTF
+1006 
-1016 GRSPQITVEA
+1016 
-1026 QTKGDALSVLL
+1026 
-1037 HEIQHGIQ
+1037 
-1045 SIEGF
+1045 
-1050 ASGGNAADAFADPR
+1050 
-1064 MRPGATREGLAAA
+1064 
-1077 RRLLNER
+1077 
-1084 LMAMA
+1084 
-1089 APMPIEQFA
+1089 
-1098 REAWGQD
+1098 
-1105 EITPELQASY
+1105 
-1115 DEYVQDVTR
+1115 
-1124 ASASPEME
+1124 
-1132 RAAQSWAAREW
+1132 
-1143 YLRLAGEVEARNT
+1143 
-1156 QARQRMTDAE
+1156 
-1166 RRATAPSATADVADA
+1166 
-1181 DVIVVFNGTEMAS
+1181 
-1194 APTPANAAPR
+1194 AAPR

-1214 ATNTI
+1214 AANTI

-1241 MTDMAASVQTYDA
+1241 VVDMAASVQTYDA
-1254 DQLTEGERGVLRDV
+1254 DQLTEGERSVLRDV

-1274 FGLRDLNEWSALD
+1274 FGLRDLNEWSELD

-1377 FASAQQAGMTEE
+1377 FASAQQAGMTED

-1405 QEDLGARGVRDMQW
+1405 QEELGTRGVRDMQW

-1438 RGQMEMEARREVLSQ
+1438 REQMEMEARREVLSQ

-1477 PKSDPEVVDPALDS
+1477 PKSDPDVVDPAVDS

-1526 HVLRRNGGRSIDEMR
+1526 HVLRRNGGRSIDDMR
-1541 SLLVQ
+1541 AALVQ
-1546 YGYLDANEGGPDWN
+1546 YGYLDANEGGADWN
-1560 QREFEDRFFEELG
+1560 PREFEDRFFEELG

-1590 RPGDKVVNIDGLMAG
+1590 RPGDQVVNIEGLMAG

-1718 PRVMLQAARE
+1718 TRVMMQAARE

-1845 AKWIEDRAN
+1845 AKWIEERAN

-1918 AASMEAA
+1918 TASMEAA

-1938 LASQAQH
+1938 LASQVQH

-1959 LVREMDGY
+1959 LAREMDGY

-1992 ADATRRLHALI
+1992 ADATRRLHALS

-2054 TAERVMPVLQTLTPA
+2054 TAERVMPVLQTITPA

-2076 VWDFFE
+2076 VWDFFD

-2199 LIDANKVL
+2199 LIDANKIL

-2270 PLGLTNSVVRVGPAW
+2270 PLGLTNSIVRVGPAW

-2291 EFYGS
+2291 EFYGA

-2325 NDVVNRLDNG
+2325 NDVVNRLDKG
-2335 KSDLQLAIESSFFIL
+2335 KSDTQLAIESSFFIL

-2441 TNFKKPH
+2441 TNLKKPH

-2474 MKGAPDDDEWVE
+2474 MKGAPDDDEEWVE

-2497 GFFPLTREMTSA
+2497 GLFPLTREMTSA

-2529 FFAELA
+2529 FFSDLYR
-2535 KLGQQVGQGEF
+2535 LGQQVGQGEF

-2565 AGQVNRTVEGAAALI
+2565 AGQVNRTVEGTAALL

>member
-1 MSDIY
+1 
-6 DALLDQQQAPPAA
+6 
-19 PAAPAIDIYDQ
+19 
-30 ILDGERQAAQRAM
+30 
-43 QPVLDMA
+43 
-50 TKIQP
+50 
-55 ERAASAQGLAKATGL
+55 
-70 PVEIVERNFE
+70 
-80 EVQRREQIRNM
+80 
-91 QDILGRSP
+91 
-99 VLARQ
+99 
-104 MMDPEFA
+104 
-111 KLAHQDLEPLSGIEG
+111 
-126 VATFFKNSGKAMV
+126 
-139 GGLYDASAGVVGVGQ
+139 
-154 SAAELL
+154 
-160 QFATK
+160 
-165 PLAGRVLP
+165 
-173 TDVGG
+173 
-178 MIARDLSAYRQGI
+178 
-191 EAEAKRWTPQ
+191 
-201 ADGVLSGGWYSGL
+201 
-214 SSLSRNLAS
+214 
-223 LPLLFAP
+223 
-230 GGQGAALAGMTLPV
+230 
-244 VGAGYGKARDA
+244 
-255 VLGVGPALTFG
+255 
-266 ASQGLIEYATE
+266 
-277 LIPVTKLL
+277 
-285 GDLKAGASLLRM
+285 
-297 LANQIAAEIPGEQ
+297 
-310 VATILQD
+310 
-317 LNEWAVIDANAG
+317 
-329 KTFGDYLA
+329 
-337 ERPSAAAQ
+337 
-345 TLIAT
+345 
-350 IVGTAGQ
+350 
-357 TTIISGIDAAMRRAA
+357 
-372 GEQRQAEQAETM
+372 
-384 AQRLAELVRFSRA
+384 
-397 AALTQTRPE
+397 
-406 TFQQFVEQA
+406 
-415 TEDGPVTDVFIDA
+415 
-428 NVLMQSGVADQL
+428 
-440 AAVSPAVAEQLQDAI
+440 
-455 DTGGL
+455 
-460 VRIPVAEFAARIAP
+460 
-474 TEFAN
+474 
-479 GLLDHLK
+479 
-486 TEPDGMSRAEAG
+486 
-498 QYLQGQVE
+498 
-506 RLQQELGDTIEQTGA
+506 
-521 ALAERVEVESV
+521 
-532 RNTIRDELN
+532 
-541 AINRFRP
+541 
-548 DVNEA
+548 
-553 YATLV
+553 
-558 GEFFGSMAQRVGM
+558 
-571 TPEQLFEKYRLR
+571 
-583 TVAESV
+583 
-589 TGGQQF
+589 
-595 DQTGRII
+595 
-602 TDTPAFRAWFGDS
+602 
-615 KVVDEN
+615 
-621 GQPLVVYHG
+621 
-630 TGADITAFDEGAVGA
+630 
-645 NFGDE
+645 
-650 AGFYFTNNTRH
+650 
-661 SEGGNG
+661 
-667 KVYEDMTSAG
+667 
-677 AYAKNAEGAPNIMP
+677 
-691 VYVALQN
+691 
-698 PKIIEGRSDGGGVL
+698 
-712 SLIETPTYSAGQ
+712 
-724 ALLDALD
+724 
-731 EGFDGIIVRDTAATF
+731 
-746 NGQPETVVIA
+746 
-756 SRPEQIKSAI
+756 
-766 GNRGT
+766 
-771 YGPNDPNIL
+771 
-780 HQSGVGQP
+780 
-788 LDSVR
+788 
-793 SAWREAGI
+793 
-801 DFTLVESGDVVT
+801 
-813 VSKIV
+813 
-818 VPEGAREAGAGTRA
+818 
-832 MEQLVAWADANG
+832 
-844 KHLALTPSA
+844 
-853 DFGGNKKR
+853 
-861 LTAFYKRFGF
+861 
-871 KENKGK
+871 
-877 SRVFSVAEGMVREA
+877 
-891 KNGPTLY
+891 
-898 QFAGPQAATA
+898 
-908 DTMALDSA
+908 
-916 KARIEAGEDAEA
+916 
-928 VRQATGWFK
+928 
-937 GADGKWR
+937 
-944 FEINDADA
+944 
-952 RLINMRE
+952 
-959 DEENGS
+959 
-965 RATYLAD
+965 
-972 ILDHPALFAAYP
+972 
-984 GLRSMDVVISF
+984 
-995 GPGLRERGMFE
+995 
-1006 EGYAGDDQTF
+1006 
-1016 GRSPQITVEA
+1016 
-1026 QTKGDALSVLL
+1026 
-1037 HEIQHGIQ
+1037 
-1045 SIEGF
+1045 
-1050 ASGGNAADAFADPR
+1050 
-1064 MRPGATREGLAAA
+1064 
-1077 RRLLNER
+1077 
-1084 LMAMA
+1084 
-1089 APMPIEQFA
+1089 
-1098 REAWGQD
+1098 
-1105 EITPELQASY
+1105 
-1115 DEYVQDVTR
+1115 
-1124 ASASPEME
+1124 
-1132 RAAQSWAAREW
+1132 
-1143 YLRLAGEVEARNT
+1143 
-1156 QARQRMTDAE
+1156 
-1166 RRATAPSATADVADA
+1166 
-1181 DVIVVFNGTEMAS
+1181 
-1194 APTPANAAPR
+1194 
-1204 STAPRGSFNP
+1204 
-1214 ATNTI
+1214 
-1219 ALLKAADLSTF
+1219 
-1230 LHESGHFFLEV
+1230 
-1241 MTDMAASVQTYDA
+1241 MAASVQTYDA

-1274 FGLRDLNEWSALD
+1274 FGLRDLNEWAALD

-1318 MFGRFRAWLL
+1318 LFGRFRAWLL

-1405 QEDLGARGVRDMQW
+1405 QEELGARGVRDMQW

-1438 RGQMEMEARREVLSQ
+1438 REQMEMEARREVLSQ

-1477 PKSDPEVVDPALDS
+1477 PKSDPDVVDPALDS

-1526 HVLRRNGGRSIDEMR
+1526 HVLRRDGGRSIDDMR
-1541 SLLVQ
+1541 AALMQ
-1546 YGYLDANEGGPDWN
+1546 YGYLDANEGGADWN
-1560 QREFEDRFFEELG
+1560 PREFEDRFFEELG

-1580 AADFDALQDV
+1580 AADFDALQDM
-1590 RPGDKVVNIDGLMAG
+1590 RPGDQVVNIEGLMAG

-1718 PRVMLQAARE
+1718 PRVMMQAARE

-1845 AKWIEDRAN
+1845 AKWIEERAN

-1938 LASQAQH
+1938 LASQVQH

-1984 GEREASMR
+1984 GGREASMR

-2003 KPLLAEG
+2003 KPLLADG

-2054 TAERVMPVLQTLTPA
+2054 TAERVMPVLQTLTPG

-2199 LIDANKVL
+2199 LIDANKIL

-2264 RTALLQ
+2264 RTSLLQ
-2270 PLGLTNSVVRVGPAW
+2270 PLGLTNSIVRVGPAW

-2325 NDVVNRLDNG
+2325 NDVVNRLDKG
-2335 KSDLQLAIESSFFIL
+2335 KSDTQLAIESSFFIL

-2386 RAVAMADQAV
+2386 KAVAMADQAV

-2403 QIKDLAQIQRGGPLL
+2403 QAKDLAQIQRGGPLL

-2474 MKGAPDDDEWVE
+2474 MKGAPDDDEEWVD

-2521 YSGPAGLR
+2521 YNGPAGLR
-2529 FFAELA
+2529 FFSDLY

-2565 AGQVNRTVEGAAALI
+2565 AGQVNRTVEGTAALL
-2580 EGRTDNP
+2580 EGRTDNL

>member
-6 DALLDQQQAPPAA
+6 DALLDQQQAQPAA
-19 PAAPAIDIYDQ
+19 PAAPSIDIYDQ

-55 ERAASAQGLAKATGL
+55 ERAASAQGLAKSTGL

-244 VGAGYGKARDA
+244 AGAGYSKARDA
-255 VLGVGPALTFG
+255 GLGVGPALTFG

-285 GDLKAGASLLRM
+285 GDLKAGASLPRM

-317 LNEWAVIDANAG
+317 LNEWAAIDANAG
-329 KTFGDYLA
+329 KAFGDYLA

-372 GEQRQAEQAETM
+372 GEQRQAEQADNM
-384 AQRLAELVRFSRA
+384 AQRLAELVQFSRA
-397 AALTQTRPE
+397 AALTQTSPE

-428 NVLMQSGVADQL
+428 NVLMQSGVAEQL

-474 TEFAN
+474 TELAD
-479 GLLDHLK
+479 GLLEHLK

-589 TGGQQF
+589 AGGQQF

-615 KVVDEN
+615 KVVDAQ
-621 GQPLVVYHG
+621 GKPLVVYHG
-630 TGADITAFDEGAVGA
+630 TTSEFATFAPNSHLGTASQANAIMNYEQRRGEGSQRLLPVYLRIENPKRVDDAADWQDEV
-645 NFGDE
+645 E
-650 AGFYFTNNTRH
+650 Q
-661 SEGGNG
+661 
-667 KVYEDMTSAG
+667 
-677 AYAKNAEGAPNIMP
+677 AKAEGYDGLVYANWGEFDPDADGNP
-691 VYVALQN
+691 RDSYVA
-698 PKIIEGRSDGGGVL
+698 
-712 SLIETPTYSAGQ
+712 
-724 ALLDALD
+724 
-731 EGFDGIIVRDTAATF
+731 F
-746 NGQPETVVIA
+746 
-756 SRPEQIKSAI
+756 RPEQIKSAI
-766 GNRGT
+766 GNNGNFD
-771 YGPNDPNIL
+771 PSDPNIL
-780 HQSGVGQP
+780 H
-788 LDSVR
+788 
-793 SAWREAGI
+793 
-801 DFTLVESGDVVT
+801 
-813 VSKIV
+813 
-818 VPEGAREAGAGTRA
+818 
-832 MEQLVAWADANG
+832 
-844 KHLALTPSA
+844 
-853 DFGGNKKR
+853 
-861 LTAFYKRFGF
+861 
-871 KENKGK
+871 
-877 SRVFSVAEGMVREA
+877 
-891 KNGPTLY
+891 

-908 DTMALDSA
+908 DTMALDTA
-916 KARIEAGEDAEA
+916 QHRIEAGEDAEA

-952 RLINMRE
+952 SLVNMRE
-959 DEENGS
+959 DEDGGS

-984 GLRSMDVVISF
+984 ALRSMDVVISF
-995 GPGLRERGMFE
+995 APGSRERGVFE
-1006 EGYAGDDQTF
+1006 EGSPGDDQTF

-1026 QTKGDALSVLL
+1026 RTKDGALRVLL

-1045 SIEGF
+1045 KIEGF
-1050 ASGGNAADAFADPR
+1050 ATGGSANAMTATVSDRPAIVEAYGAYAEELQRLGVDPDIFPDLDALLIDPDTTIQDLLYEIPRNAENTNEAEFAAD
-1064 MRPGATREGLAAA
+1064 
-1077 RRLLNER
+1077 N
-1084 LMAMA
+1084 
-1089 APMPIEQFA
+1089 
-1098 REAWGQD
+1098 
-1105 EITPELQASY
+1105 LQRVIDAS
-1115 DEYVQDVTR
+1115 TL
-1124 ASASPEME
+1124 SPYQQY
-1132 RAAQSWAAREW
+1132 R
-1143 YLRLAGEVEARNT
+1143 RLAGEVESRNVEARS
-1156 QARQRMTDAE
+1156 RMTEAE
-1166 RRATAPSATADVADA
+1166 RRATSPSATADVADA
-1181 DVIVVFNGTEMAS
+1181 DVIVVFNGAEMAS

-1219 ALLKAADLSTF
+1219 ALLQAADLTSF

-1241 MTDMAASVQTYDA
+1241 VVDMAASVQTYDA

-1268 QALMQW
+1268 QALMRW
-1274 FGLRDLNEWSALD
+1274 FGLRDINEWAALD

-1318 MFGRFRAWLL
+1318 LFGRFRAWLL

-1335 DFLARNPAAGALSDD
+1335 DFLARNPAAGELSDD

-1389 EFAAYQALGQD
+1389 EFTAYQALGHD

-1405 QEDLGARGVRDMQW
+1405 QEDLGARGMRDMQW

-1438 RGQMEMEARREVLSQ
+1438 REQMEMEARREVLSQ

-1463 GKLTADD
+1463 GKLTADE
-1470 RLPKLAR
+1470 RLPKLAH
-1477 PKSDPEVVDPALDS
+1477 PKSDPDVVDPALDS
-1491 LFVAVAKLGG
+1491 LFVAAAKLGG

-1526 HVLRRNGGRSIDEMR
+1526 HVLRRNGGRSIDDMR
-1541 SLLVQ
+1541 AALVQ
-1546 YGYLDANEGGPDWN
+1546 YGYLDANEGGADWN
-1560 QREFEDRFFEELG
+1560 PREFENRFFEELG

-1590 RPGDKVVNIDGLMAG
+1590 RPGDQVANIEGLMAG

-1718 PRVMLQAARE
+1718 PRVMMQAARE

-1739 RNVKPGQYAAAEARA
+1739 RNVKPGQYASAEARA

-1812 IDADYLEQIDTL
+1812 IDTDYLEQIDTL

-1845 AKWIEDRAN
+1845 AKWIEERAN

-1938 LASQAQH
+1938 LASQVQH

-2082 SYRPQVAEKEKRVT
+2082 SYRPQVAEKEKRIT

-2199 LIDANKVL
+2199 LIDANKIL

-2270 PLGLTNSVVRVGPAW
+2270 PLGLTNSIVRVGPTW

-2325 NDVVNRLDNG
+2325 NDVVNRLDKG

-2386 RAVAMADQAV
+2386 KAVAMADQAV

-2403 QIKDLAQIQRGGPLL
+2403 QAKDLAQIQRGGPLL

-2427 FAATLQLAVERTGQ
+2427 FAATLQLAVERAGQ
-2441 TNFKKPH
+2441 TNLKKPH
-2448 EVLRLA
+2448 EVLHLA

-2474 MKGAPDDDEWVE
+2474 MKGAPDDDEEWVE

-2529 FFAELA
+2529 FFSDLYR
-2535 KLGQQVGQGEF
+2535 LGAQVGQGEF

-2565 AGQVNRTVEGAAALI
+2565 AGQVNRTVEGTAALL

>member
-6 DALLDQQQAPPAA
+6 DTLLDQQQAQPAA
-19 PAAPAIDIYDQ
+19 PAAPSIDIYDQ

-55 ERAASAQGLAKATGL
+55 ERAASAQGLAKSTGL
-70 PVEIVERNFE
+70 PVEIVERNFD
-80 EVQRREQIRNM
+80 EVQRRERIRNM

-139 GGLYDASAGVVGVGQ
+139 GGLYDASAGVVGFGQ

-173 TDVGG
+173 VDVGG

-191 EAEAKRWTPQ
+191 EAEAKRWAPQ
-201 ADGVLSGGWYSGL
+201 ADGILSGGWYSGL

-230 GGQGAALAGMTLPV
+230 GGQGAALTGMTLPV
-244 VGAGYGKARDA
+244 AGAEYGKARDA
-255 VLGVGPALTFG
+255 GLGVGPALTFG

-277 LIPVTKLL
+277 LIPVTRLL
-285 GDLKAGASLLRM
+285 GDLKAGASLPRM

-310 VATILQD
+310 VATVLQD
-317 LNEWAVIDANAG
+317 LNEWAAIDANAG
-329 KTFGDYLA
+329 KAFGDYLA

-357 TTIISGIDAAMRRAA
+357 TTIMSGIDTAVRRAS
-372 GEQRQAEQAETM
+372 GEQRQAQQAENM
-384 AQRLAELVRFSRA
+384 AQRLAELVQFSRA
-397 AALTQTRPE
+397 AALTQISPE

-428 NVLMQSGVADQL
+428 NVLMQSGVAEQL
-440 AAVSPAVAEQLQDAI
+440 AAVSPAVAEQLQDAL

-460 VRIPVAEFAARIAP
+460 VRIPVAEFAARVAP
-474 TEFAN
+474 TDMAA

-486 TEPDGMSRAEAG
+486 VEPDGMSRAEAG
-498 QYLQGQVE
+498 QYLQSQVE

-589 TGGQQF
+589 AGGQQF
-595 DQTGRII
+595 DQ
-602 TDTPAFRAWFGDS
+602 
-615 KVVDEN
+615 
-621 GQPLVVYHG
+621 
-630 TGADITAFDEGAVGA
+630 
-645 NFGDE
+645 
-650 AGFYFTNNTRH
+650 
-661 SEGGNG
+661 
-667 KVYEDMTSAG
+667 
-677 AYAKNAEGAPNIMP
+677 
-691 VYVALQN
+691 
-698 PKIIEGRSDGGGVL
+698 
-712 SLIETPTYSAGQ
+712 
-724 ALLDALD
+724 
-731 EGFDGIIVRDTAATF
+731 
-746 NGQPETVVIA
+746 A
-756 SRPEQIKSAI
+756 S
-766 GNRGT
+766 
-771 YGPNDPNIL
+771 
-780 HQSGVGQP
+780 VGQP
-788 LDSVR
+788 LDTVR
-793 SAWREAGI
+793 TAWREAGI
-801 DFTLVESGDVVT
+801 DFTLMESGDVVT

-877 SRVFSVAEGMVREA
+877 RRVFSVAEGMVREA
-891 KNGPTLY
+891 KNGPVLY
-898 QFAGPQAATA
+898 QSGALRTDTPAFRAWFGDSKAVDENGAPLVVYHGTGADITAFDEGAVGANFGDEAGFYFTNNTRHSEGGNGKVYEDMTSAGAYAKNAEGVPNIMPVYVALQHPKIIEGRSDGGGVLSLIETPTYSAGQALL
-908 DTMALDSA
+908 DALDEGFDG
-916 KARIEAGEDAEA
+916 II
-928 VRQATGWFK
+928 VRDTTTTFNGQPETVVIASRPEQIKSATGNR
-937 GADGKWR
+937 G
-944 FEINDADA
+944 
-952 RLINMRE
+952 
-959 DEENGS
+959 
-965 RATYLAD
+965 TYD
-972 ILDHPALFAAYP
+972 PSDPNILH
-984 GLRSMDVVISF
+984 
-995 GPGLRERGMFE
+995 
-1006 EGYAGDDQTF
+1006 
-1016 GRSPQITVEA
+1016 
-1026 QTKGDALSVLL
+1026 
-1037 HEIQHGIQ
+1037 
-1045 SIEGF
+1045 
-1050 ASGGNAADAFADPR
+1050 
-1064 MRPGATREGLAAA
+1064 
-1077 RRLLNER
+1077 
-1084 LMAMA
+1084 
-1089 APMPIEQFA
+1089 QFA
-1098 REAWGQD
+1098 VPQ
-1105 EITPELQASY
+1105 
-1115 DEYVQDVTR
+1115 
-1124 ASASPEME
+1124 
-1132 RAAQSWAAREW
+1132 
-1143 YLRLAGEVEARNT
+1143 
-1156 QARQRMTDAE
+1156 
-1166 RRATAPSATADVADA
+1166 
-1181 DVIVVFNGTEMAS
+1181 
-1194 APTPANAAPR
+1194 AAPR

-1214 ATNTI
+1214 AANTI

-1274 FGLRDLNEWSALD
+1274 FGLRDLNEWAALD

-1377 FASAQQAGMTEE
+1377 FASAQQAGMTED

-1405 QEDLGARGVRDMQW
+1405 QEDLGARGMRDMQW

-1438 RGQMEMEARREVLSQ
+1438 REQMEMEARREVLSQ

-1477 PKSDPEVVDPALDS
+1477 PKSDPDVVDPALDS

-1526 HVLRRNGGRSIDEMR
+1526 HVLRRNGGRSIDDMR
-1541 SLLVQ
+1541 AALVQ
-1546 YGYLDANEGGPDWN
+1546 YGYLDANEGGADWN
-1560 QREFEDRFFEELG
+1560 PREFEDRFFEELA

-1580 AADFDALQDV
+1580 AADFDALQDM
-1590 RPGDKVVNIDGLMAG
+1590 RPGDQVVNIEGLMAG

-1611 LAEIGL
+1611 LTEIGL

-1718 PRVMLQAARE
+1718 PRVMMQAARE

-1797 LRYLKKFDGDGTRKS
+1797 LRYLKKFDGEGARKS

-1845 AKWIEDRAN
+1845 AKWIEERAN

-1871 THYKNLTVEQFRG
+1871 EHYKNLTVEQFRG

-1938 LASQAQH
+1938 LASQVQH

-1967 QDGGPLWNVL
+1967 QDGGPFWNVL

-2105 APFTIESANGGAV
+2105 APFTIEAANGGTV

-2199 LIDANKVL
+2199 LIDANKIL

-2270 PLGLTNSVVRVGPAW
+2270 PLGLTNSIVRVGPAW

-2325 NDVVNRLDNG
+2325 NDVVNRLDKG
-2335 KSDLQLAIESSFFIL
+2335 KSDTQLAIESSFFIL

-2365 AFEKAMADPAL
+2365 AFEKATADPAL

-2386 RAVAMADQAV
+2386 KAVAMADQAV

-2403 QIKDLAQIQRGGPLL
+2403 QAKDLAQIQRGGPLL

-2448 EVLRLA
+2448 EVLHLA

-2474 MKGAPDDDEWVE
+2474 MKGAPDDDEEWIE

-2529 FFAELA
+2529 FFSDLYR
-2535 KLGQQVGQGEF
+2535 LGAQVGQGEL

-2565 AGQVNRTVEGAAALI
+2565 AGQVNRTVEGTAALLD
-2580 EGRTDNP
+2580 GRTDNP

>member
-1 MSDIY
+1 M
-6 DALLDQQQAPPAA
+6 
-19 PAAPAIDIYDQ
+19 
-30 ILDGERQAAQRAM
+30 
-43 QPVLDMA
+43 
-50 TKIQP
+50 
-55 ERAASAQGLAKATGL
+55 
-70 PVEIVERNFE
+70 
-80 EVQRREQIRNM
+80 
-91 QDILGRSP
+91 
-99 VLARQ
+99 
-104 MMDPEFA
+104 
-111 KLAHQDLEPLSGIEG
+111 
-126 VATFFKNSGKAMV
+126 
-139 GGLYDASAGVVGVGQ
+139 
-154 SAAELL
+154 
-160 QFATK
+160 
-165 PLAGRVLP
+165 
-173 TDVGG
+173 
-178 MIARDLSAYRQGI
+178 
-191 EAEAKRWTPQ
+191 
-201 ADGVLSGGWYSGL
+201 
-214 SSLSRNLAS
+214 
-223 LPLLFAP
+223 
-230 GGQGAALAGMTLPV
+230 
-244 VGAGYGKARDA
+244 
-255 VLGVGPALTFG
+255 
-266 ASQGLIEYATE
+266 
-277 LIPVTKLL
+277 
-285 GDLKAGASLLRM
+285 
-297 LANQIAAEIPGEQ
+297 
-310 VATILQD
+310 
-317 LNEWAVIDANAG
+317 
-329 KTFGDYLA
+329 
-337 ERPSAAAQ
+337 
-345 TLIAT
+345 
-350 IVGTAGQ
+350 
-357 TTIISGIDAAMRRAA
+357 
-372 GEQRQAEQAETM
+372 
-384 AQRLAELVRFSRA
+384 
-397 AALTQTRPE
+397 
-406 TFQQFVEQA
+406 
-415 TEDGPVTDVFIDA
+415 
-428 NVLMQSGVADQL
+428 
-440 AAVSPAVAEQLQDAI
+440 
-455 DTGGL
+455 
-460 VRIPVAEFAARIAP
+460 
-474 TEFAN
+474 
-479 GLLDHLK
+479 
-486 TEPDGMSRAEAG
+486 
-498 QYLQGQVE
+498 
-506 RLQQELGDTIEQTGA
+506 
-521 ALAERVEVESV
+521 
-532 RNTIRDELN
+532 
-541 AINRFRP
+541 
-548 DVNEA
+548 
-553 YATLV
+553 
-558 GEFFGSMAQRVGM
+558 
-571 TPEQLFEKYRLR
+571 
-583 TVAESV
+583 
-589 TGGQQF
+589 
-595 DQTGRII
+595 
-602 TDTPAFRAWFGDS
+602 
-615 KVVDEN
+615 
-621 GQPLVVYHG
+621 
-630 TGADITAFDEGAVGA
+630 
-645 NFGDE
+645 
-650 AGFYFTNNTRH
+650 
-661 SEGGNG
+661 
-667 KVYEDMTSAG
+667 
-677 AYAKNAEGAPNIMP
+677 
-691 VYVALQN
+691 
-698 PKIIEGRSDGGGVL
+698 
-712 SLIETPTYSAGQ
+712 
-724 ALLDALD
+724 
-731 EGFDGIIVRDTAATF
+731 
-746 NGQPETVVIA
+746 
-756 SRPEQIKSAI
+756 
-766 GNRGT
+766 
-771 YGPNDPNIL
+771 
-780 HQSGVGQP
+780 
-788 LDSVR
+788 
-793 SAWREAGI
+793 
-801 DFTLVESGDVVT
+801 
-813 VSKIV
+813 
-818 VPEGAREAGAGTRA
+818 
-832 MEQLVAWADANG
+832 
-844 KHLALTPSA
+844 
-853 DFGGNKKR
+853 
-861 LTAFYKRFGF
+861 
-871 KENKGK
+871 
-877 SRVFSVAEGMVREA
+877 
-891 KNGPTLY
+891 
-898 QFAGPQAATA
+898 
-908 DTMALDSA
+908 
-916 KARIEAGEDAEA
+916 
-928 VRQATGWFK
+928 
-937 GADGKWR
+937 
-944 FEINDADA
+944 
-952 RLINMRE
+952 
-959 DEENGS
+959 
-965 RATYLAD
+965 
-972 ILDHPALFAAYP
+972 
-984 GLRSMDVVISF
+984 
-995 GPGLRERGMFE
+995 
-1006 EGYAGDDQTF
+1006 
-1016 GRSPQITVEA
+1016 
-1026 QTKGDALSVLL
+1026 
-1037 HEIQHGIQ
+1037 
-1045 SIEGF
+1045 
-1050 ASGGNAADAFADPR
+1050 
-1064 MRPGATREGLAAA
+1064 
-1077 RRLLNER
+1077 
-1084 LMAMA
+1084 
-1089 APMPIEQFA
+1089 
-1098 REAWGQD
+1098 
-1105 EITPELQASY
+1105 
-1115 DEYVQDVTR
+1115 
-1124 ASASPEME
+1124 
-1132 RAAQSWAAREW
+1132 
-1143 YLRLAGEVEARNT
+1143 
-1156 QARQRMTDAE
+1156 
-1166 RRATAPSATADVADA
+1166 
-1181 DVIVVFNGTEMAS
+1181 
-1194 APTPANAAPR
+1194 
-1204 STAPRGSFNP
+1204 
-1214 ATNTI
+1214 
-1219 ALLKAADLSTF
+1219 
-1230 LHESGHFFLEV
+1230 
-1241 MTDMAASVQTYDA
+1241 
-1254 DQLTEGERGVLRDV
+1254 LRDV

-1377 FASAQQAGMTEE
+1377 FASAQQAGMTED

-1718 PRVMLQAARE
+1718 PRVMMQAARE

>member
-6 DALLDQQQAPPAA
+6 DALLDQQRAQPAA

-43 QPVLDMA
+43 HPVLDMA

-55 ERAASAQGLAKATGL
+55 ERAASAQGLAKSTGL
-70 PVEIVERNFE
+70 PVEIVERNFD

-214 SSLSRNLAS
+214 SSLSRKLAS
-223 LPLLFAP
+223 LPLLFAT
-230 GGQGAALAGMTLPV
+230 GGQSAALAGMTLPV
-244 VGAGYGKARDA
+244 AGAEYGKARDA
-255 VLGVGPALTFG
+255 GLGVGPALTFG

-285 GDLKAGASLLRM
+285 GDLKAGASLPRM

-317 LNEWAVIDANAG
+317 LNEWAAIDANAG
-329 KTFGDYLA
+329 KAFGDYLA

-372 GEQRQAEQAETM
+372 GEQRQAEQAENM
-384 AQRLAELVRFSRA
+384 AQRLAELVQFSRA
-397 AALTQTRPE
+397 AALTQTSPE

-428 NVLMQSGVADQL
+428 NVLMQSGVAEQL

-474 TEFAN
+474 TEFAD
-479 GLLDHLK
+479 GLLEHLK

-506 RLQQELGDTIEQTGA
+506 RLQQDLGDTIEQTGA

-589 TGGQQF
+589 AGGQQF
-595 DQTGRII
+595 DQTGHII

-615 KVVDEN
+615 KAVDEN
-621 GQPLVVYHG
+621 GAPLVVYHG
-630 TGADITAFDEGAVGA
+630 TMEDISAFDPARIGATTDDGD
-645 NFGDE
+645 FG
-650 AGFYFTNNTRH
+650 AGFYFTTDQGVA
-661 SEGGNG
+661 SS
-667 KVYEDMTSAG
+667 YAG
-677 AYAKNAEGAPNIMP
+677 EQPGSNVVP
-691 VYVALQN
+691 VLLSLQN
-698 PKIIEGRSDGGGVL
+698 PLVVKSMTEIDVPGFWEAREAGDNQRAAQAIQAAGYDGV
-712 SLIETPTYSAGQ
+712 IETGGAYPQYVA
-724 ALLDALD
+724 
-731 EGFDGIIVRDTAATF
+731 FH
-746 NGQPETVVIA
+746 
-756 SRPEQIKSAI
+756 PEQIKSAT
-766 GNRGT
+766 GNNGNFD
-771 YGPNDPNIL
+771 PSDPNIL
-780 HQSGVGQP
+780 HQ
-788 LDSVR
+788 
-793 SAWREAGI
+793 
-801 DFTLVESGDVVT
+801 
-813 VSKIV
+813 
-818 VPEGAREAGAGTRA
+818 
-832 MEQLVAWADANG
+832 
-844 KHLALTPSA
+844 
-853 DFGGNKKR
+853 
-861 LTAFYKRFGF
+861 
-871 KENKGK
+871 
-877 SRVFSVAEGMVREA
+877 
-891 KNGPTLY
+891 
-898 QFAGPQAATA
+898 FAGPQ
-908 DTMALDSA
+908 
-916 KARIEAGEDAEA
+916 
-928 VRQATGWFK
+928 
-937 GADGKWR
+937 
-944 FEINDADA
+944 
-952 RLINMRE
+952 
-959 DEENGS
+959 
-965 RATYLAD
+965 
-972 ILDHPALFAAYP
+972 
-984 GLRSMDVVISF
+984 
-995 GPGLRERGMFE
+995 
-1006 EGYAGDDQTF
+1006 
-1016 GRSPQITVEA
+1016 
-1026 QTKGDALSVLL
+1026 
-1037 HEIQHGIQ
+1037 
-1045 SIEGF
+1045 
-1050 ASGGNAADAFADPR
+1050 
-1064 MRPGATREGLAAA
+1064 
-1077 RRLLNER
+1077 
-1084 LMAMA
+1084 
-1089 APMPIEQFA
+1089 
-1098 REAWGQD
+1098 
-1105 EITPELQASY
+1105 
-1115 DEYVQDVTR
+1115 
-1124 ASASPEME
+1124 
-1132 RAAQSWAAREW
+1132 
-1143 YLRLAGEVEARNT
+1143 
-1156 QARQRMTDAE
+1156 
-1166 RRATAPSATADVADA
+1166 
-1181 DVIVVFNGTEMAS
+1181 
-1194 APTPANAAPR
+1194 AAPR
-1204 STAPRGSFNP
+1204 STAPRGIFNP
-1214 ATNTI
+1214 ATNTV
-1219 ALLKAADLSTF
+1219 ALLQAADLSTF

-1335 DFLARNPAAGALSDD
+1335 EFLARNPAAGALSDD

-1405 QEDLGARGVRDMQW
+1405 QEDLGARGLRDMQW

-1438 RGQMEMEARREVLSQ
+1438 REQMEMEARREVLSQ

-1463 GKLTADD
+1463 GKITADD

-1477 PKSDPEVVDPALDS
+1477 PKSDPDVVDPALDS

-1514 PKEKIAQQGFGK
+1514 PKEKIVQQGFGK
-1526 HVLRRNGGRSIDEMR
+1526 HVLRRNGGRSIDDMR
-1541 SLLVQ
+1541 AALVQ
-1546 YGYLDANEGGPDWN
+1546 YGYLDANEGGADWN
-1560 QREFEDRFFEELG
+1560 PREFKDRFFEELG

-1590 RPGDKVVNIDGLMAG
+1590 RPGDQVANIEGLMAG

-1611 LAEIGL
+1611 LTEIGL

-1641 AELFGFTSGDELVRT
+1641 AELFGFMSGDELVRT

-1718 PRVMLQAARE
+1718 PRVMMQAARE

-1778 VQNQAARAAHRVL
+1778 VQHQASRAAHRVL

-1845 AKWIEDRAN
+1845 AKWIEERAN

-1938 LASQAQH
+1938 LASQVQH

-2082 SYRPQVAEKEKRVT
+2082 SYRPQVAEKEKRIT

-2199 LIDANKVL
+2199 LIDANKIL

-2270 PLGLTNSVVRVGPAW
+2270 PLGLTNSIVRVGPTW

-2325 NDVVNRLDNG
+2325 NDVVNRLDKG

-2386 RAVAMADQAV
+2386 KAVAMADQAV

-2403 QIKDLAQIQRGGPLL
+2403 QAKDLAQIQRGGPLL

-2427 FAATLQLAVERTGQ
+2427 FAATLQLAVERAGQ
-2441 TNFKKPH
+2441 TNIKKPH
-2448 EVLRLA
+2448 EVLHLA

-2474 MKGAPDDDEWVE
+2474 MKGAPDDDEEWVE

-2529 FFAELA
+2529 FFSDLY
-2535 KLGQQVGQGEF
+2535 KLGAQVGQGEL

-2565 AGQVNRTVEGAAALI
+2565 AGQVNRTVEGTAALL

>member
-6 DALLDQQQAPPAA
+6 DALLDQQQATPAA

-55 ERAASAQGLAKATGL
+55 ERAASAQGLAKSTGL
-70 PVEIVERNFE
+70 PVEIVERNFD
-80 EVQRREQIRNM
+80 EVQRRKQIRNM

-126 VATFFKNSGKAMV
+126 VATFFKDSGKAMV

-244 VGAGYGKARDA
+244 AGAGYSKARDA
-255 VLGVGPALTFG
+255 GLGVGPALTFG
-266 ASQGLIEYATE
+266 ALQGLIEYATE

-285 GDLKAGASLLRM
+285 GDIKAGASLPRM

-310 VATILQD
+310 IATILQD

-372 GEQRQAEQAETM
+372 GEQRHAEQAENM
-384 AQRLAELVRFSRA
+384 AQRLAELVQFSRA
-397 AALTQTRPE
+397 AALTQTSPE

-428 NVLMQSGVADQL
+428 NVLMQSGVAEQL

-474 TEFAN
+474 TGLAD
-479 GLLDHLK
+479 GLLEHLK

-498 QYLQGQVE
+498 QYLQGHVE

-589 TGGQQF
+589 AGGQQF

-615 KVVDEN
+615 KVVDAQ
-621 GQPLVVYHG
+621 GKPLVVYHG
-630 TGADITAFDEGAVGA
+630 TKNGGFTEFKPFNRKGEQLGFGVHFAEDAEFADRYA
-645 NFGDE
+645 NDPDVARKGRRPE
-650 AGFYFTNNTRH
+650 VYEVYLSIKNPLLANTIV
-661 SEGGNG
+661 SEGSVEFALAKKLAGRNFFSVKDENG
-667 KVYEDMTSAG
+667 VPSVY
-677 AYAKNAEGAPNIMP
+677 
-691 VYVALQN
+691 LQN
-698 PKIIEGRSDGGGVL
+698 AIDAAPAKKAEQ
-712 SLIETPTYSAGQ
+712 LIREA
-724 ALLDALD
+724 
-731 EGFDGIIVRDTAATF
+731 GFDGIQYESKIGYRTIGGMSTSSKSVSW
-746 NGQPETVVIA
+746 VVFE
-756 SRPEQIKSAI
+756 PTQIKSAI
-766 GNRGT
+766 GNNGNFD
-771 YGPNDPNIL
+771 PSDPNIL
-780 HQSGVGQP
+780 H
-788 LDSVR
+788 
-793 SAWREAGI
+793 
-801 DFTLVESGDVVT
+801 
-813 VSKIV
+813 
-818 VPEGAREAGAGTRA
+818 
-832 MEQLVAWADANG
+832 
-844 KHLALTPSA
+844 
-853 DFGGNKKR
+853 
-861 LTAFYKRFGF
+861 
-871 KENKGK
+871 
-877 SRVFSVAEGMVREA
+877 
-891 KNGPTLY
+891 

-916 KARIEAGEDAEA
+916 KARIEAGEDAET
-928 VRQATGWFK
+928 VRQETGWFR
-937 GADGKWR
+937 GVGDGKWR
-944 FEINDADA
+944 FEISDADA
-952 RLINMRE
+952 KLKKPYPSKGQRWGDVWLSQLPA
-959 DEENGS
+959 GS
-965 RATYLAD
+965 TLGKM
-972 ILDHPALFAAYP
+972 LDHPALFAAYP
-984 GLRSMDVVISF
+984 SLADIPVTTKKGMGASYSVASRQIDLGEDV
-995 GPGLRERGMFE
+995 PM
-1006 EGYAGDDQTF
+1006 Y
-1016 GRSPQITVEA
+1016 
-1026 QTKGDALSVLL
+1026 DALSILL
-1037 HEIQHGIQ
+1037 HEIQHVIQ
-1045 SIEGF
+1045 NIEGF

-1105 EITPELQASY
+1105 EVTPELQASY

-1143 YLRLAGEVEARNT
+1143 YQRLAGEVEARNT
-1156 QARQRMTDAE
+1156 QARARMTYAE

-1214 ATNTI
+1214 AANTI

-1241 MTDMAASVQTYDA
+1241 VVDMAASVQTYDA

-1274 FGLRDLNEWSALD
+1274 FGLRDLNEWGALD
-1287 FEEKRAYHEKFA
+1287 FEEKRAYHEQFA

-1318 MFGRFRAWLL
+1318 LFGRFRAWLL

-1335 DFLARNPAAGALSDD
+1335 DFIARNPAAGALSDD

-1389 EFAAYQALGQD
+1389 AFAAYQALGQE

-1405 QEDLGARGVRDMQW
+1405 QEELGTRGVRDMQW

-1438 RGQMEMEARREVLSQ
+1438 REQMEMEARREVLSQ

-1477 PKSDPEVVDPALDS
+1477 PKSDPDVVDPALDS

-1526 HVLRRNGGRSIDEMR
+1526 HVLRRNGGRSIDDMR
-1541 SLLVQ
+1541 AALVQ
-1546 YGYLDANEGGPDWN
+1546 YGYLDANEGGADWN
-1560 QREFEDRFFEELG
+1560 PREFEDRFFEELA

-1580 AADFDALQDV
+1580 AADFDALQDM
-1590 RPGDKVVNIDGLMAG
+1590 RPGDQVVNIEGLMAG

-1611 LAEIGL
+1611 LTEIGL

-1718 PRVMLQAARE
+1718 PRVMMQAARE

-1768 QAAAEKRNQL
+1768 HAAAEKRNQL

-1830 RKGQSMRAIDKRTAL
+1830 RKGQSIRAIDKRTAL
-1845 AKWIEDRAN
+1845 AKWIEERAN

-1884 LVDSVR
+1884 LIDSVR

-1938 LASQAQH
+1938 LASQVQH

-2010 GKMGGKGQHF
+2010 GKMGGKGRHF

-2199 LIDANKVL
+2199 LIDANKIL

-2270 PLGLTNSVVRVGPAW
+2270 PLGLTNSIVRVGPAW

-2296 PAHMARKVEEAQ
+2296 PAHMARKVEDAQ

-2325 NDVVNRLDNG
+2325 NDVVNRLDKG

-2350 IQKTQALVDY
+2350 IQKTQAMADY

-2403 QIKDLAQIQRGGPLL
+2403 QAKDLAQIQRGGPLL

-2441 TNFKKPH
+2441 TNFKRPH

-2474 MKGAPDDDEWVE
+2474 MKGAPDDDEEWVE

-2529 FFAELA
+2529 FFSDLYR
-2535 KLGQQVGQGEF
+2535 LGAQVGQGEF

-2565 AGQVNRTVEGAAALI
+2565 AGQVNRTVEGTAALL

>member
-6 DALLDQQQAPPAA
+6 DALLDQQRAQPAA

-30 ILDGERQAAQRAM
+30 ILDGKRQAAQRAM

-55 ERAASAQGLAKATGL
+55 ERAASAQGLAKSTGL
-70 PVEIVERNFE
+70 PVEIVERNFD

-165 PLAGRVLP
+165 PLAGHVLP
-173 TDVGG
+173 VDVGG

-191 EAEAKRWTPQ
+191 EAEAKRWAPQ

-244 VGAGYGKARDA
+244 AGAEYGKARDA
-255 VLGVGPALTFG
+255 GLGVGPALTFG

-285 GDLKAGASLLRM
+285 GDLKAGASLPRM

-310 VATILQD
+310 IATILQD
-317 LNEWAVIDANAG
+317 LNEWAAIDANAG
-329 KTFGDYLA
+329 KAFGDYLA

-372 GEQRQAEQAETM
+372 GEQRQAEQADNM
-384 AQRLAELVRFSRA
+384 AQRLAELVQFSRA
-397 AALTQTRPE
+397 AALTQTSPE

-428 NVLMQSGVADQL
+428 NVLMQSGVAEQL

-474 TEFAN
+474 TEFAD
-479 GLLDHLK
+479 GLLEHLK

-571 TPEQLFEKYRLR
+571 TPEQLFAKYRLR

-589 TGGQQF
+589 AGGQQF

-602 TDTPAFRAWFGDS
+602 TDAPAFRAWFGDS

-621 GQPLVVYHG
+621 GRPLVVYHG
-630 TGADITAFDEGAVGA
+630 TTADISAFDPARIGATTDDGD
-645 NFGDE
+645 FG
-650 AGFYFTNNTRH
+650 AGFYFTTDQGVA
-661 SEGGNG
+661 SS
-667 KVYEDMTSAG
+667 YAG
-677 AYAKNAEGAPNIMP
+677 EQPGSNVVP
-691 VYVALQN
+691 VLLSLQN
-698 PKIIEGRSDGGGVL
+698 PLVVESMTEIDVPGFWGAREAGDNQRAAQAIQAAGYDGV
-712 SLIETPTYSAGQ
+712 IETGGAYPQYVA
-724 ALLDALD
+724 
-731 EGFDGIIVRDTAATF
+731 FH
-746 NGQPETVVIA
+746 
-756 SRPEQIKSAI
+756 PEQIKSAT
-766 GNRGT
+766 GNNGSFD
-771 YGPNDPNIL
+771 PSDPNIL
-780 HQSGVGQP
+780 HQ
-788 LDSVR
+788 
-793 SAWREAGI
+793 
-801 DFTLVESGDVVT
+801 
-813 VSKIV
+813 
-818 VPEGAREAGAGTRA
+818 
-832 MEQLVAWADANG
+832 
-844 KHLALTPSA
+844 
-853 DFGGNKKR
+853 
-861 LTAFYKRFGF
+861 
-871 KENKGK
+871 
-877 SRVFSVAEGMVREA
+877 
-891 KNGPTLY
+891 
-898 QFAGPQAATA
+898 FAGPQ
-908 DTMALDSA
+908 
-916 KARIEAGEDAEA
+916 
-928 VRQATGWFK
+928 
-937 GADGKWR
+937 
-944 FEINDADA
+944 
-952 RLINMRE
+952 
-959 DEENGS
+959 
-965 RATYLAD
+965 
-972 ILDHPALFAAYP
+972 
-984 GLRSMDVVISF
+984 
-995 GPGLRERGMFE
+995 
-1006 EGYAGDDQTF
+1006 
-1016 GRSPQITVEA
+1016 
-1026 QTKGDALSVLL
+1026 
-1037 HEIQHGIQ
+1037 
-1045 SIEGF
+1045 
-1050 ASGGNAADAFADPR
+1050 
-1064 MRPGATREGLAAA
+1064 
-1077 RRLLNER
+1077 
-1084 LMAMA
+1084 
-1089 APMPIEQFA
+1089 
-1098 REAWGQD
+1098 
-1105 EITPELQASY
+1105 
-1115 DEYVQDVTR
+1115 
-1124 ASASPEME
+1124 
-1132 RAAQSWAAREW
+1132 
-1143 YLRLAGEVEARNT
+1143 
-1156 QARQRMTDAE
+1156 
-1166 RRATAPSATADVADA
+1166 
-1181 DVIVVFNGTEMAS
+1181 
-1194 APTPANAAPR
+1194 AAPR

-1214 ATNTI
+1214 ATNTV
-1219 ALLKAADLSTF
+1219 ALLQAADLSSF

-1241 MTDMAASVQTYDA
+1241 VVDMAASVQTYDA
-1254 DQLTEGERGVLRDV
+1254 DQLTEGERSVLRDV
-1268 QALMQW
+1268 QALMRW
-1274 FGLRDLNEWSALD
+1274 FGLRDINEWAALD

-1318 MFGRFRAWLL
+1318 LFGRFRAWLL

-1335 DFLARNPAAGALSDD
+1335 DFLARNPAAGELSDD

-1389 EFAAYQALGQD
+1389 EFAAYQALGHD

-1405 QEDLGARGVRDMQW
+1405 QEDLGARGMRDMQW

-1438 RGQMEMEARREVLSQ
+1438 REQMEMEARREVLSQ

-1477 PKSDPEVVDPALDS
+1477 PKSDPDVVDPALDS

-1526 HVLRRNGGRSIDEMR
+1526 HVLRRNGGRSIDDMR
-1541 SLLVQ
+1541 AALVQ
-1546 YGYLDANEGGPDWN
+1546 YGYLDANEGGADWN
-1560 QREFEDRFFEELG
+1560 PREFEDRFFEELG

-1590 RPGDKVVNIDGLMAG
+1590 RPGDQGVNIEGLMAG

-1718 PRVMLQAARE
+1718 PRVMMQAARE

-1845 AKWIEDRAN
+1845 TKWIEERAN

-1938 LASQAQH
+1938 LASQVQH

-1959 LVREMDGY
+1959 LVHEMDGY

-2003 KPLLAEG
+2003 KPLLTEG

-2158 TRRSYTKGRAD
+2158 TRRSYTKSRAD

-2199 LIDANKVL
+2199 LIDANKIL

-2270 PLGLTNSVVRVGPAW
+2270 PLGLTNSIVRVGPAW

-2325 NDVVNRLDNG
+2325 NDVVNRLDKG

-2403 QIKDLAQIQRGGPLL
+2403 QAKDLAQIQRGGPLL

-2427 FAATLQLAVERTGQ
+2427 FAATLQLAVERAGQ
-2441 TNFKKPH
+2441 TNLKKPH

-2474 MKGAPDDDEWVE
+2474 MKGAPDDDEEWVE
-2486 QIIEEQIGFLM
+2486 RIIKEQIGFLM

-2529 FFAELA
+2529 FFSDLYR
-2535 KLGQQVGQGEF
+2535 LGAQVGQGEF

-2565 AGQVNRTVEGAAALI
+2565 AGQVNRTVEGTAALL

>member
-6 DALLDQQQAPPAA
+6 DALLDQQQAQPAA

-43 QPVLDMA
+43 RPVLDMA

-55 ERAASAQGLAKATGL
+55 ERAASAQGLAKSTGL

-126 VATFFKNSGKAMV
+126 VATAFKSSGKAMV

-173 TDVGG
+173 VDVGG

-191 EAEAKRWTPQ
+191 EAEVKRWTPQ

-244 VGAGYGKARDA
+244 AGAEYGKARDA
-255 VLGVGPALTFG
+255 GLGVGPALTFG

-285 GDLKAGASLLRM
+285 GDLKAGASLPRM

-317 LNEWAVIDANAG
+317 LNEWAAIDANAG
-329 KTFGDYLA
+329 KAFGDYLA

-372 GEQRQAEQAETM
+372 GEQRQVEQAENM
-384 AQRLAELVRFSRA
+384 AQRLAELAQFSRA
-397 AALTQTRPE
+397 AALTQTSPE

-428 NVLMQSGVADQL
+428 SVLMQSGVAEQL

-474 TEFAN
+474 TEFAD
-479 GLLDHLK
+479 GLLEHLK

-521 ALAERVEVESV
+521 ALAERVEVETV
-532 RNTIRDELN
+532 RNTIRDELA

-589 TGGQQF
+589 AGGQQF
-595 DQTGRII
+595 GQTGRII
-602 TDTPAFRAWFGDS
+602 TDAPAFRAWFGDS

-621 GQPLVVYHG
+621 GAPLVVYHG
-630 TGADITAFDEGAVGA
+630 TNADFDSFAQEYLGRATGAASAER
-645 NFGDE
+645 
-650 AGFYFTNNTRH
+650 GFYFAR
-661 SEGGNG
+661 SP
-667 KVYEDMTSAG
+667 VTSG
-677 AYAKNAEGAPNIMP
+677 AYTDFGVERVGSSLSDYVAPYISDLRQQFDNAERELLARIDVFNRNVDSVLSDFTKNYDGPRTKSGAVPANAIKKERGRYWDSLTSDTKARMRFLDQKIADARNAALDDVKTDGANIMP
-691 VYVALQN
+691 VYLSMKNPLIVDQN
-698 PKIIEGRSDGGGVL
+698 GSRYREETYDSIVSRAAKSGHDGVIIKNTYDGGGMDDIYV
-712 SLIETPTYSAGQ
+712 A
-724 ALLDALD
+724 
-731 EGFDGIIVRDTAATF
+731 F
-746 NGQPETVVIA
+746 
-756 SRPEQIKSAI
+756 RPNQIKSAT
-766 GNRGT
+766 GNNGNFD
-771 YGPNDPNIL
+771 PSDPNIL
-780 HQSGVGQP
+780 HQFV
-788 LDSVR
+788 
-793 SAWREAGI
+793 
-801 DFTLVESGDVVT
+801 
-813 VSKIV
+813 
-818 VPEGAREAGAGTRA
+818 
-832 MEQLVAWADANG
+832 
-844 KHLALTPSA
+844 
-853 DFGGNKKR
+853 
-861 LTAFYKRFGF
+861 
-871 KENKGK
+871 
-877 SRVFSVAEGMVREA
+877 
-891 KNGPTLY
+891 
-898 QFAGPQAATA
+898 GPQ
-908 DTMALDSA
+908 
-916 KARIEAGEDAEA
+916 
-928 VRQATGWFK
+928 
-937 GADGKWR
+937 
-944 FEINDADA
+944 
-952 RLINMRE
+952 
-959 DEENGS
+959 
-965 RATYLAD
+965 
-972 ILDHPALFAAYP
+972 
-984 GLRSMDVVISF
+984 
-995 GPGLRERGMFE
+995 
-1006 EGYAGDDQTF
+1006 
-1016 GRSPQITVEA
+1016 
-1026 QTKGDALSVLL
+1026 
-1037 HEIQHGIQ
+1037 
-1045 SIEGF
+1045 
-1050 ASGGNAADAFADPR
+1050 
-1064 MRPGATREGLAAA
+1064 
-1077 RRLLNER
+1077 
-1084 LMAMA
+1084 
-1089 APMPIEQFA
+1089 
-1098 REAWGQD
+1098 
-1105 EITPELQASY
+1105 
-1115 DEYVQDVTR
+1115 
-1124 ASASPEME
+1124 
-1132 RAAQSWAAREW
+1132 
-1143 YLRLAGEVEARNT
+1143 
-1156 QARQRMTDAE
+1156 
-1166 RRATAPSATADVADA
+1166 
-1181 DVIVVFNGTEMAS
+1181 
-1194 APTPANAAPR
+1194 AAPR

-1214 ATNTI
+1214 AANTI

-1299 ESFELYLTEGNA
+1299 RSFELYLTEGNA

-1318 MFGRFRAWLL
+1318 LFSRFRAWLL

-1335 DFLARNPAAGALSDD
+1335 DFLSRNPAAGELSDD

-1389 EFAAYQALGQD
+1389 EFAAYQALGQE

-1405 QEDLGARGVRDMQW
+1405 QEELGTRGVRDMQW

-1438 RGQMEMEARREVLSQ
+1438 REQMEMEARREALSQ

-1477 PKSDPEVVDPALDS
+1477 PKSDPDVVDPALDS

-1501 IDRAELEAQWGLD
+1501 IDRAELEAQWELD

-1526 HVLRRNGGRSIDEMR
+1526 HVLRRNGGRSIDDMR
-1541 SLLVQ
+1541 AALVQ
-1546 YGYLDANEGGPDWN
+1546 YGYLDANEGGADWN
-1560 QREFEDRFFEELG
+1560 PREFEDRFFEELA

-1580 AADFDALQDV
+1580 AADFDALRDM
-1590 RPGDKVVNIDGLMAG
+1590 RPGDQVANIEGLMAG

-1611 LAEIGL
+1611 LTEIGL

-1705 ATELDALAKATGR
+1705 ATELDALAKATGPTGR
-1718 PRVMLQAARE
+1718 PRVMMMRAARE

-1845 AKWIEDRAN
+1845 AKWIEERAN

-1918 AASMEAA
+1918 TASMEAA

-1938 LASQAQH
+1938 LASQVQH

-2020 PSLGRSL
+2020 PSLVRSL

-2069 EWQFVQG
+2069 EWQLVQG

-2199 LIDANKVL
+2199 LIDANKIL

-2270 PLGLTNSVVRVGPAW
+2270 PLGLTNSIVRVGPTW

-2296 PAHMARKVEEAQ
+2296 PAHMARKAEEAQ

-2325 NDVVNRLDNG
+2325 NDVVNRLDKG

-2386 RAVAMADQAV
+2386 KAVAMADQAV

-2403 QIKDLAQIQRGGPLL
+2403 QAQDLAQIQRGGPLL

-2427 FAATLQLAVERTGQ
+2427 FAATLQLAVERAGQ
-2441 TNFKKPH
+2441 TNLKKPH

-2529 FFAELA
+2529 FFSDLYR
-2535 KLGQQVGQGEF
+2535 LGAQVGQGEF

-2565 AGQVNRTVEGAAALI
+2565 AGQVNRTVEGTVALI

>member
-6 DALLDQQQAPPAA
+6 DTLLDQQQAQPAA
-19 PAAPAIDIYDQ
+19 PAAPSIDIYDQ

-55 ERAASAQGLAKATGL
+55 ERAASAQGLAKSTGL
-70 PVEIVERNFE
+70 PVEIVERNFD

-139 GGLYDASAGVVGVGQ
+139 GGLYDASAGVVGFGQ

-173 TDVGG
+173 VDVGG

-191 EAEAKRWTPQ
+191 EAEAKRWTPR
-201 ADGVLSGGWYSGL
+201 ADGILSGGWYSGL

-244 VGAGYGKARDA
+244 AGAEYGKGRDA
-255 VLGVGPALTFG
+255 GLGVGPALTFG

-285 GDLKAGASLLRM
+285 GDLKAGASLPRM
-297 LANQIAAEIPGEQ
+297 LANQVAAEIPGEQ
-310 VATILQD
+310 VATVLQD
-317 LNEWAVIDANAG
+317 LNEWAVIDANGG

-357 TTIISGIDAAMRRAA
+357 TTIISGIDTAMRRAA
-372 GEQRQAEQAETM
+372 GEQRQAEQADNM
-384 AQRLAELVRFSRA
+384 AQRLAELVQFSRA
-397 AALTQTRPE
+397 AALTQTSPE

-428 NVLMQSGVADQL
+428 NVLMQSGVAEQL

-474 TEFAN
+474 TEFAD
-479 GLLDHLK
+479 GLLEHLK

-521 ALAERVEVESV
+521 ALAERVEVEAV

-589 TGGQQF
+589 AGGQQF

-630 TGADITAFDEGAVGA
+630 TGADISAFDPARIGATTDDGD
-645 NFGDE
+645 FG
-650 AGFYFTNNTRH
+650 AGFYFTTDQGVA
-661 SEGGNG
+661 SS
-667 KVYEDMTSAG
+667 YAG
-677 AYAKNAEGAPNIMP
+677 EQPGSNVVP
-691 VYVALQN
+691 VLLSLQN
-698 PKIIEGRSDGGGVL
+698 PLVVESMTEIDVPGFWGAREAGDNQRAAQAIQAAGYDGV
-712 SLIETPTYSAGQ
+712 IETGGAYPQYVA
-724 ALLDALD
+724 
-731 EGFDGIIVRDTAATF
+731 FH
-746 NGQPETVVIA
+746 
-756 SRPEQIKSAI
+756 PEQIKSAT
-766 GNRGT
+766 GNNGNFD
-771 YGPNDPNIL
+771 PSDPNIL
-780 HQSGVGQP
+780 H
-788 LDSVR
+788 
-793 SAWREAGI
+793 
-801 DFTLVESGDVVT
+801 
-813 VSKIV
+813 
-818 VPEGAREAGAGTRA
+818 
-832 MEQLVAWADANG
+832 
-844 KHLALTPSA
+844 
-853 DFGGNKKR
+853 
-861 LTAFYKRFGF
+861 
-871 KENKGK
+871 
-877 SRVFSVAEGMVREA
+877 
-891 KNGPTLY
+891 
-898 QFAGPQAATA
+898 QFAGPQAAT
-908 DTMALDSA
+908 
-916 KARIEAGEDAEA
+916 
-928 VRQATGWFK
+928 
-937 GADGKWR
+937 
-944 FEINDADA
+944 
-952 RLINMRE
+952 
-959 DEENGS
+959 
-965 RATYLAD
+965 
-972 ILDHPALFAAYP
+972 
-984 GLRSMDVVISF
+984 
-995 GPGLRERGMFE
+995 
-1006 EGYAGDDQTF
+1006 
-1016 GRSPQITVEA
+1016 
-1026 QTKGDALSVLL
+1026 
-1037 HEIQHGIQ
+1037 
-1045 SIEGF
+1045 
-1050 ASGGNAADAFADPR
+1050 
-1064 MRPGATREGLAAA
+1064 
-1077 RRLLNER
+1077 
-1084 LMAMA
+1084 
-1089 APMPIEQFA
+1089 
-1098 REAWGQD
+1098 
-1105 EITPELQASY
+1105 
-1115 DEYVQDVTR
+1115 
-1124 ASASPEME
+1124 
-1132 RAAQSWAAREW
+1132 
-1143 YLRLAGEVEARNT
+1143 
-1156 QARQRMTDAE
+1156 
-1166 RRATAPSATADVADA
+1166 
-1181 DVIVVFNGTEMAS
+1181 
-1194 APTPANAAPR
+1194 R

-1219 ALLKAADLSTF
+1219 ALLQAADLSSF

-1274 FGLRDLNEWSALD
+1274 FGLRDLHEWSALD

-1364 IKTAEQARSLMPL
+1364 IKTAEQGRSLMPL
-1377 FASAQQAGMTEE
+1377 FTSAQQAGMTEE

-1405 QEDLGARGVRDMQW
+1405 QEDLGARGLRDMQW

-1438 RGQMEMEARREVLSQ
+1438 REQMEMEARREVMSQ

-1501 IDRAELEAQWGLD
+1501 IDRAELEAQWGLN

-1546 YGYLDANEGGPDWN
+1546 YGYLDPNDGGPDWN
-1560 QREFEDRFFEELG
+1560 PREFEDRFFEELG

-1590 RPGDKVVNIDGLMAG
+1590 RPGDQVVNIEGLMAG

-1669 LTDLRMIERHGDLAS
+1669 LIDLRMIERHGDLAS

-1778 VQNQAARAAHRVL
+1778 VQNQASRAAHRVL

-1824 LERFDL
+1824 LDRFDL

-1918 AASMEAA
+1918 TAAMEAA

-1938 LASQAQH
+1938 LASQVQH

-2003 KPLLAEG
+2003 KPLLDEG

-2105 APFTIESANGGAV
+2105 APFTIESASGGAV

-2131 MQSGEAAAHADAE
+2131 MQSGEAESHNEAE
-2144 SAKQMMRAAYTAAT
+2144 AGRQMMRAAYTAAT

-2199 LIDANKVL
+2199 LIDANKIL

-2230 EDIARGDQPATTAFE
+2230 KDIAAGDQPAANAFE
-2245 RTLGH
+2245 RVLGH

-2270 PLGLTNSVVRVGPAW
+2270 PLGLTNSIVRVGPAW

-2296 PAHMARKVEEAQ
+2296 PAHMTRKVEEAQ

-2325 NDVVNRLDNG
+2325 NDVVNRLDKG

-2403 QIKDLAQIQRGGPLL
+2403 QIKDLAQIQRGHPGV
-2418 KLFTNFYSY
+2418 KLFTAFYSY
-2427 FAATLQLAVERTGQ
+2427 FAATLQLAVERAGQ
-2441 TNFKKPH
+2441 TNLKKPH

-2474 MKGAPDDDEWVE
+2474 MKGTPDDDEEWVE

-2529 FFAELA
+2529 FFSDLYR
-2535 KLGQQVGQGEF
+2535 LGAQVGQGEF

-2565 AGQVNRTVEGAAALI
+2565 AGQVNRTVEGTAALL

>member
-1 MSDIY
+1 MFSV
-6 DALLDQQQAPPAA
+6 AEGMVREAKN
-19 PAAPAIDIYDQ
+19 
-30 ILDGERQAAQRAM
+30 G
-43 QPVLDMA
+43 PVL
-50 TKIQP
+50 
-55 ERAASAQGLAKATGL
+55 
-70 PVEIVERNFE
+70 
-80 EVQRREQIRNM
+80 
-91 QDILGRSP
+91 
-99 VLARQ
+99 
-104 MMDPEFA
+104 
-111 KLAHQDLEPLSGIEG
+111 
-126 VATFFKNSGKAMV
+126 
-139 GGLYDASAGVVGVGQ
+139 Y
-154 SAAELL
+154 
-160 QFATK
+160 
-165 PLAGRVLP
+165 
-173 TDVGG
+173 
-178 MIARDLSAYRQGI
+178 
-191 EAEAKRWTPQ
+191 
-201 ADGVLSGGWYSGL
+201 
-214 SSLSRNLAS
+214 
-223 LPLLFAP
+223 
-230 GGQGAALAGMTLPV
+230 
-244 VGAGYGKARDA
+244 
-255 VLGVGPALTFG
+255 
-266 ASQGLIEYATE
+266 
-277 LIPVTKLL
+277 
-285 GDLKAGASLLRM
+285 
-297 LANQIAAEIPGEQ
+297 
-310 VATILQD
+310 
-317 LNEWAVIDANAG
+317 
-329 KTFGDYLA
+329 
-337 ERPSAAAQ
+337 
-345 TLIAT
+345 
-350 IVGTAGQ
+350 
-357 TTIISGIDAAMRRAA
+357 
-372 GEQRQAEQAETM
+372 
-384 AQRLAELVRFSRA
+384 
-397 AALTQTRPE
+397 
-406 TFQQFVEQA
+406 
-415 TEDGPVTDVFIDA
+415 
-428 NVLMQSGVADQL
+428 QSG
-440 AAVSPAVAEQLQDAI
+440 
-455 DTGGL
+455 
-460 VRIPVAEFAARIAP
+460 
-474 TEFAN
+474 
-479 GLLDHLK
+479 
-486 TEPDGMSRAEAG
+486 
-498 QYLQGQVE
+498 
-506 RLQQELGDTIEQTGA
+506 
-521 ALAERVEVESV
+521 ALR
-532 RNTIRDELN
+532 
-541 AINRFRP
+541 
-548 DVNEA
+548 
-553 YATLV
+553 
-558 GEFFGSMAQRVGM
+558 
-571 TPEQLFEKYRLR
+571 
-583 TVAESV
+583 
-589 TGGQQF
+589 
-595 DQTGRII
+595 

-615 KVVDEN
+615 KVADEN

-630 TGADITAFDEGAVGA
+630 TTADISAFDPARIGATTDDGD
-645 NFGDE
+645 FG
-650 AGFYFTNNTRH
+650 AGFYFTTDQGVA
-661 SEGGNG
+661 SS
-667 KVYEDMTSAG
+667 YAG
-677 AYAKNAEGAPNIMP
+677 EQPGSNVVP
-691 VYVALQN
+691 VLLSLQN
-698 PKIIEGRSDGGGVL
+698 PLVVESMTEIDVPGFWEAREAGDNQRAAQAIQAAGYDGV
-712 SLIETPTYSAGQ
+712 IETGGAYPQYVA
-724 ALLDALD
+724 
-731 EGFDGIIVRDTAATF
+731 FH
-746 NGQPETVVIA
+746 
-756 SRPEQIKSAI
+756 PEQIKSAT
-766 GNRGT
+766 GNNGNFD
-771 YGPNDPNIL
+771 PSDPNIL
-780 HQSGVGQP
+780 HQ
-788 LDSVR
+788 
-793 SAWREAGI
+793 
-801 DFTLVESGDVVT
+801 
-813 VSKIV
+813 
-818 VPEGAREAGAGTRA
+818 
-832 MEQLVAWADANG
+832 
-844 KHLALTPSA
+844 
-853 DFGGNKKR
+853 
-861 LTAFYKRFGF
+861 
-871 KENKGK
+871 
-877 SRVFSVAEGMVREA
+877 
-891 KNGPTLY
+891 
-898 QFAGPQAATA
+898 FAGPQ
-908 DTMALDSA
+908 
-916 KARIEAGEDAEA
+916 
-928 VRQATGWFK
+928 
-937 GADGKWR
+937 
-944 FEINDADA
+944 
-952 RLINMRE
+952 
-959 DEENGS
+959 
-965 RATYLAD
+965 
-972 ILDHPALFAAYP
+972 
-984 GLRSMDVVISF
+984 
-995 GPGLRERGMFE
+995 
-1006 EGYAGDDQTF
+1006 
-1016 GRSPQITVEA
+1016 
-1026 QTKGDALSVLL
+1026 
-1037 HEIQHGIQ
+1037 
-1045 SIEGF
+1045 
-1050 ASGGNAADAFADPR
+1050 
-1064 MRPGATREGLAAA
+1064 
-1077 RRLLNER
+1077 
-1084 LMAMA
+1084 
-1089 APMPIEQFA
+1089 
-1098 REAWGQD
+1098 
-1105 EITPELQASY
+1105 
-1115 DEYVQDVTR
+1115 
-1124 ASASPEME
+1124 
-1132 RAAQSWAAREW
+1132 
-1143 YLRLAGEVEARNT
+1143 
-1156 QARQRMTDAE
+1156 
-1166 RRATAPSATADVADA
+1166 
-1181 DVIVVFNGTEMAS
+1181 
-1194 APTPANAAPR
+1194 AAPR

-1214 ATNTI
+1214 AANTI

-1241 MTDMAASVQTYDA
+1241 MVDMAASVQTYDA

-1318 MFGRFRAWLL
+1318 LFGRFRAWLL

-1335 DFLARNPAAGALSDD
+1335 DFLARNPAAGELSDD

-1405 QEDLGARGVRDMQW
+1405 QEDLGARGMRDMQW

-1438 RGQMEMEARREVLSQ
+1438 REQMEMEARREVLSQ

-1477 PKSDPEVVDPALDS
+1477 PKSDPDVVDPAIDS

-1526 HVLRRNGGRSIDEMR
+1526 HVLRRNGGRSIDDMR
-1541 SLLVQ
+1541 AALVQ
-1546 YGYLDANEGGPDWN
+1546 YGYLDANEGGADWN
-1560 QREFEDRFFEELG
+1560 PREFEDRFFEELG

-1590 RPGDKVVNIDGLMAG
+1590 RPGDQVVNIEGLMAG

-1718 PRVMLQAARE
+1718 PRVMMQAARE

-1845 AKWIEDRAN
+1845 ARWIEERAN

-1938 LASQAQH
+1938 LASQVQH

-2003 KPLLAEG
+2003 RPLLAEG

-2199 LIDANKVL
+2199 LIDANKIL

-2270 PLGLTNSVVRVGPAW
+2270 PLGLTNSIVRVGPAW

-2325 NDVVNRLDNG
+2325 NDVVNRLDKG

-2441 TNFKKPH
+2441 TNFKRPH

-2565 AGQVNRTVEGAAALI
+2565 AGQVNRTVEGTAALL

>member
-6 DALLDQQQAPPAA
+6 DALLDQQQAQPAA

-244 VGAGYGKARDA
+244 AGAGYSKARDA
-255 VLGVGPALTFG
+255 GLGVGPALTFG

-285 GDLKAGASLLRM
+285 GDLKAGASLPRM

-310 VATILQD
+310 IATILQD

-372 GEQRQAEQAETM
+372 GEQRQAEQAENM
-384 AQRLAELVRFSRA
+384 AQRLAELVQFSRA
-397 AALTQTRPE
+397 AALTQTSPE

-428 NVLMQSGVADQL
+428 NVLMQSGVAEQL

-474 TEFAN
+474 TEFAD
-479 GLLDHLK
+479 GLLEHLK

-621 GQPLVVYHG
+621 GAPLVVYHG
-630 TGADITAFDEGAVGA
+630 TTADISAFDPARIGATTDDGD
-645 NFGDE
+645 FG
-650 AGFYFTNNTRH
+650 AGFYFTTDQGVA
-661 SEGGNG
+661 SS
-667 KVYEDMTSAG
+667 YAG
-677 AYAKNAEGAPNIMP
+677 EQPGSNVVP
-691 VYVALQN
+691 VLLSLQN
-698 PKIIEGRSDGGGVL
+698 PLVVESMTEIDVPGFWEAREAGDNQRAAQAIQAAGYDGV
-712 SLIETPTYSAGQ
+712 IETGGAYPQYVA
-724 ALLDALD
+724 
-731 EGFDGIIVRDTAATF
+731 FH
-746 NGQPETVVIA
+746 
-756 SRPEQIKSAI
+756 PEQIKSAT

-771 YGPNDPNIL
+771 YDPNDPNIL
-780 HQSGVGQP
+780 KQG
-788 LDSVR
+788 
-793 SAWREAGI
+793 
-801 DFTLVESGDVVT
+801 
-813 VSKIV
+813 
-818 VPEGAREAGAGTRA
+818 
-832 MEQLVAWADANG
+832 
-844 KHLALTPSA
+844 
-853 DFGGNKKR
+853 
-861 LTAFYKRFGF
+861 
-871 KENKGK
+871 
-877 SRVFSVAEGMVREA
+877 
-891 KNGPTLY
+891 
-898 QFAGPQAATA
+898 
-908 DTMALDSA
+908 
-916 KARIEAGEDAEA
+916 
-928 VRQATGWFK
+928 
-937 GADGKWR
+937 
-944 FEINDADA
+944 
-952 RLINMRE
+952 
-959 DEENGS
+959 
-965 RATYLAD
+965 
-972 ILDHPALFAAYP
+972 
-984 GLRSMDVVISF
+984 
-995 GPGLRERGMFE
+995 
-1006 EGYAGDDQTF
+1006 
-1016 GRSPQITVEA
+1016 
-1026 QTKGDALSVLL
+1026 
-1037 HEIQHGIQ
+1037 
-1045 SIEGF
+1045 
-1050 ASGGNAADAFADPR
+1050 
-1064 MRPGATREGLAAA
+1064 
-1077 RRLLNER
+1077 
-1084 LMAMA
+1084 
-1089 APMPIEQFA
+1089 
-1098 REAWGQD
+1098 
-1105 EITPELQASY
+1105 
-1115 DEYVQDVTR
+1115 
-1124 ASASPEME
+1124 
-1132 RAAQSWAAREW
+1132 
-1143 YLRLAGEVEARNT
+1143 
-1156 QARQRMTDAE
+1156 
-1166 RRATAPSATADVADA
+1166 
-1181 DVIVVFNGTEMAS
+1181 
-1194 APTPANAAPR
+1194 

-1219 ALLKAADLSTF
+1219 ALLQAADLSSF

-1268 QALMQW
+1268 QALMRW
-1274 FGLRDLNEWSALD
+1274 FGLRDINEWAALD

-1318 MFGRFRAWLL
+1318 LFGRFRAWLL

-1335 DFLARNPAAGALSDD
+1335 DFLARNPAAGELSDD

-1389 EFAAYQALGQD
+1389 EFAAYQALGHD

-1405 QEDLGARGVRDMQW
+1405 QEDLGARGMRDMQW

-1438 RGQMEMEARREVLSQ
+1438 REQMEMEARREVLSQ

-1463 GKLTADD
+1463 GKITADD
-1470 RLPKLAR
+1470 RLPKLSR
-1477 PKSDPEVVDPALDS
+1477 QKSDPDVVDPALDS

-1526 HVLRRNGGRSIDEMR
+1526 HVLRRNGGRSIDDMR
-1541 SLLVQ
+1541 AALVQ
-1546 YGYLDANEGGPDWN
+1546 YGYLDANEGGADWN
-1560 QREFEDRFFEELG
+1560 PREFEDRFFEELA

-1580 AADFDALQDV
+1580 AADFDALQDM
-1590 RPGDKVVNIDGLMAG
+1590 RPGDQVVNIEGLMAG

-1641 AELFGFTSGDELVRT
+1641 AELFGFTSGDDLVRT

-1718 PRVMLQAARE
+1718 PRVMMQAARE

-1845 AKWIEDRAN
+1845 AKWIEERAN

-1938 LASQAQH
+1938 LASQVQH

-2199 LIDANKVL
+2199 LIDANKIL

-2270 PLGLTNSVVRVGPAW
+2270 LLGLTNSIVRVGPTW
-2285 IARGLR
+2285 IACGLR

-2325 NDVVNRLDNG
+2325 NDVVNRLDKG

-2386 RAVAMADQAV
+2386 KAVAMADQAV

-2403 QIKDLAQIQRGGPLL
+2403 QAKDLAQIQRGGPLL

-2427 FAATLQLAVERTGQ
+2427 FAATLQLSVERTGQ
-2441 TNFKKPH
+2441 TNFKRPH

-2474 MKGAPDDDEWVE
+2474 MKGAPDDDEEWVE

-2529 FFAELA
+2529 FFSDLYR
-2535 KLGQQVGQGEF
+2535 LGAQVGQGEF

-2565 AGQVNRTVEGAAALI
+2565 AGQVNRTVEGTAALL

>member
-6 DALLDQQQAPPAA
+6 DTLLDQQQAQPAA
-19 PAAPAIDIYDQ
+19 PAAPSIDIYDQ
-30 ILDGERQAAQRAM
+30 ILDGEREAAQRAM

-55 ERAASAQGLAKATGL
+55 ERAASAQGLAKSTGL
-70 PVEIVERNFE
+70 PVEIVERNFD

-104 MMDPEFA
+104 MMNPEFA

-173 TDVGG
+173 VDVGG

-201 ADGVLSGGWYSGL
+201 ADGILSGGWYSGL

-244 VGAGYGKARDA
+244 AGAEYGKGRDA
-255 VLGVGPALTFG
+255 GLGAGPALTFG

-277 LIPVTKLL
+277 LIPVTRLL
-285 GDLKAGASLLRM
+285 GDLKAGASLPRM

-317 LNEWAVIDANAG
+317 LNEWAAIDANAG
-329 KTFGDYLA
+329 KAFGDYLA

-357 TTIISGIDAAMRRAA
+357 TTIISGIDSAMRRAA
-372 GEQRQAEQAETM
+372 GEQRQAEQADNM
-384 AQRLAELVRFSRA
+384 AQRLAELVQFSRA
-397 AALTQTRPE
+397 AALTQTSPE

-428 NVLMQSGVADQL
+428 NVLLQSGVADQL

-474 TEFAN
+474 TEFAD

-521 ALAERVEVESV
+521 ALAERIEVESV

-589 TGGQQF
+589 AGGQQF
-595 DQTGRII
+595 DQ
-602 TDTPAFRAWFGDS
+602 
-615 KVVDEN
+615 
-621 GQPLVVYHG
+621 
-630 TGADITAFDEGAVGA
+630 
-645 NFGDE
+645 
-650 AGFYFTNNTRH
+650 
-661 SEGGNG
+661 
-667 KVYEDMTSAG
+667 AG
-677 AYAKNAEGAPNIMP
+677 ALASAIDGIRRDMGVRMSAEQQADGS
-691 VYVALQN
+691 VYLAT
-698 PKIIEGRSDGGGVL
+698 IEVQ
-712 SLIETPTYSAGQ
+712 AGQ
-724 ALLDALD
+724 RGQGRGAEAMRRLLAETDRLGLD
-731 EGFDGIIVRDTAATF
+731 VKLKPSPMGAAD
-746 NGQPETVVIA
+746 NA
-756 SRPEQIKSAI
+756 S
-766 GNRGT
+766 
-771 YGPNDPNIL
+771 
-780 HQSGVGQP
+780 
-788 LDSVR
+788 
-793 SAWREAGI
+793 
-801 DFTLVESGDVVT
+801 
-813 VSKIV
+813 
-818 VPEGAREAGAGTRA
+818 EGARAETERLVRFYSRLGFEVTRD
-832 MEQLVAWADANG
+832 END
-844 KHLALTPSA
+844 P
-853 DFGGNKKR
+853 DFG
-861 LTAFYKRFGF
+861 RF
-871 KENKGK
+871 
-877 SRVFSVAEGMVREA
+877 VDMVREA
-891 KNGPTLY
+891 KNGPALH

-908 DTMALDSA
+908 DTMALDTA

-937 GADGKWR
+937 GVDGKWR
-944 FEINDADA
+944 FEISDADA
-952 RLINMRE
+952 RLKRPYPSKGQRWGDVWQSMVGRGQYSTVGAMI
-959 DEENGS
+959 
-965 RATYLAD
+965 
-972 ILDHPALFAAYP
+972 DHPALFAAYP
-984 GLRSMDVVISF
+984 QIADIPVSAKSGSGASYSSQSRQIDLGEDV
-995 GPGLRERGMFE
+995 PMYE
-1006 EGYAGDDQTF
+1006 
-1016 GRSPQITVEA
+1016 
-1026 QTKGDALSVLL
+1026 ALSILL
-1037 HEIQHGIQ
+1037 HEIQHDIQ
-1045 SIEGF
+1045 NIEGF
-1050 ASGGNAADAFADPR
+1050 AKGGSLETAGVIKAQAKQEWDYWSSAYTVAREMVAGSTAEQAMDELNDLGFDINEDHVREAL
-1064 MRPGATREGLAAA
+1064 TR
-1077 RRLLNER
+1077 
-1084 LMAMA
+1084 
-1089 APMPIEQFA
+1089 PIE
-1098 REAWGQD
+1098 
-1105 EITPELQASY
+1105 ELKAKN
-1115 DEYVQDVTR
+1115 D
-1124 ASASPEME
+1124 
-1132 RAAQSWAAREW
+1132 AAEQE
-1143 YLRLAGEVEARNT
+1143 LRRTGDGPRGTYQRIAGEVEARNT
-1156 QARQRMTDAE
+1156 QARARMTGAE

-1194 APTPANAAPR
+1194 TPTPANAAPR

-1274 FGLRDLNEWSALD
+1274 FGLRDLNEWAALD

-1318 MFGRFRAWLL
+1318 LFGRFRAWLL

-1335 DFLARNPAAGALSDD
+1335 DFLARNPAAGELSDD

-1377 FASAQQAGMTEE
+1377 FTSAQQAGMTEE

-1405 QEDLGARGVRDMQW
+1405 QEELGARGVRDMQW

-1438 RGQMEMEARREVLSQ
+1438 REQMEMEARREVMSQ

-1463 GKLTADD
+1463 GKITADD

-1546 YGYLDANEGGPDWN
+1546 YGYLDANEGAPDWN
-1560 QREFEDRFFEELG
+1560 PREFEDRFFEELA

-1590 RPGDKVVNIDGLMAG
+1590 RPGDQVVNIEGLMAG

-1718 PRVMLQAARE
+1718 PRVMMQAARE

-1845 AKWIEDRAN
+1845 AKWIEERAN

-1884 LVDSVR
+1884 IVDSVR
-1890 QIEHLGRLKN
+1890 QIEHLGKFKER
-1900 KLLTARDA
+1900 LLTDRNA

-1918 AASMEAA
+1918 TASMEAA

-1938 LASQAQH
+1938 LASQVQH
-1945 AARGFMAMHRQMHS
+1945 AARGFMAMHRQMQS

-2040 NEGNRQRLLDGRGW
+2040 NEGNRQRLLDGRDW
-2054 TAERVMPVLQTLTPA
+2054 TAERVMPVLQTITPA

-2199 LIDANKVL
+2199 LIDANKIL

-2270 PLGLTNSVVRVGPAW
+2270 PLGLTNSIVRVGPAW

-2296 PAHMARKVEEAQ
+2296 PAHMARKMEEAD
-2308 AKSEFLRNRMRT
+2308 AKSEFLRNRART

-2325 NDVVNRLDNG
+2325 NDVVNRLDKG
-2335 KSDLQLAIESSFFIL
+2335 KSDLQLAIEGSFFWL
-2350 IQKTQALVDY
+2350 IQRAQMLVDY

-2376 RNEDG
+2376 KNEDG

-2386 RAVAMADQAV
+2386 KAVAMADQAV

-2403 QIKDLAQIQRGGPLL
+2403 QAKDLAQIQRGGPLL

-2448 EVLRLA
+2448 EVLHLA

-2474 MKGAPDDDEWVE
+2474 MKGAPDDDEEWIE

-2529 FFAELA
+2529 FFSDLYR
-2535 KLGQQVGQGEF
+2535 LGAQVGQGEL

-2565 AGQVNRTVEGAAALI
+2565 AGQVNRTVEGTAALLD
-2580 EGRTDNP
+2580 GRTDNP

>member
-6 DALLDQQQAPPAA
+6 DTLLDQQQAQPAA
-19 PAAPAIDIYDQ
+19 PAAPSIDIYDQ

-55 ERAASAQGLAKATGL
+55 ERAASAQGLAKSTGL
-70 PVEIVERNFE
+70 PVEIVERNFD

-201 ADGVLSGGWYSGL
+201 ADGILSGGWYSGL

-244 VGAGYGKARDA
+244 AGAEYGKARDA
-255 VLGVGPALTFG
+255 GLGVGPALTFG
-266 ASQGLIEYATE
+266 ASQGIIEYATE

-285 GDLKAGASLLRM
+285 GDLKAGASLPRM

-317 LNEWAVIDANAG
+317 LNEWAAIDANAG
-329 KTFGDYLA
+329 KAFGDYLA

-357 TTIISGIDAAMRRAA
+357 TTIVSGIDAAMRRAA
-372 GEQRQAEQAETM
+372 GEQRQAEQAENM
-384 AQRLAELVRFSRA
+384 AQRLAELVQFSRA
-397 AALTQTRPE
+397 AALTQTSPE

-428 NVLMQSGVADQL
+428 NVLMQSGVAEQL

-474 TEFAN
+474 TELAD
-479 GLLDHLK
+479 GLLEHLK

-506 RLQQELGDTIEQTGA
+506 RLQQELGDTIDQTGA
-521 ALAERVEVESV
+521 ALAERMEVEAV

-571 TPEQLFEKYRLR
+571 KPEQLFEKYRLR

-589 TGGQQF
+589 AGGQQF
-595 DQTGRII
+595 DQALAAHPPKG
-602 TDTPAFRAWFGDS
+602 WKHSVG
-615 KVVDEN
+615 
-621 GQPLVVYHG
+621 
-630 TGADITAFDEGAVGA
+630 GADATEMWEGRESAEAVFWTDLSGRLAQDAPALAGHSHSVGRSTISHIKNRHGDAGVEAQRGQMPVTAADVARIPEIVTNYDDIRADLKTDQGAQRV
-645 NFGDE
+645 
-650 AGFYFTNNTRH
+650 
-661 SEGGNG
+661 
-667 KVYEDMTSAG
+667 
-677 AYAKNAEGAPNIMP
+677 AYAKRVN
-691 VYVALQN
+691 
-698 PKIIEGRSDGGGVL
+698 DGVL
-712 SLIETPTYSAGQ
+712 VFIEDVSKKRNDMRAVSMWKYPPETDVQTVLSSALEGGAEKAKARQ
-724 ALLDALD
+724 AGLLGDALRSLSD
-731 EGFDGIIVRDTAATF
+731 YESDARTPSPVQSMNR
-746 NGQPETVVIA
+746 NGQEF
-756 SRPEQIKSAI
+756 
-766 GNRGT
+766 N
-771 YGPNDPNIL
+771 
-780 HQSGVGQP
+780 
-788 LDSVR
+788 
-793 SAWREAGI
+793 
-801 DFTLVESGDVVT
+801 
-813 VSKIV
+813 
-818 VPEGAREAGAGTRA
+818 
-832 MEQLVAWADANG
+832 
-844 KHLALTPSA
+844 
-853 DFGGNKKR
+853 
-861 LTAFYKRFGF
+861 
-871 KENKGK
+871 
-877 SRVFSVAEGMVREA
+877 
-891 KNGPTLY
+891 

-908 DTMALDSA
+908 DTMALATA

-937 GADGKWR
+937 GADSKWR
-944 FEINDADA
+944 FEVSDADA
-952 RLINMRE
+952 KLRTEPSDPDTYADLF
-959 DEENGS
+959 DEAASRSNGVP
-965 RATYLAD
+965 LGKV
-972 ILDHPALFAAYP
+972 LDHPALFAAYP
-984 GLRSMDVVISF
+984 ALQAVRVRANENAKADGTYSAADNTIEIRDPYS
-995 GPGLRERGMFE
+995 
-1006 EGYAGDDQTF
+1006 YAGGLDT
-1016 GRSPQITVEA
+1016 
-1026 QTKGDALSVLL
+1026 ALSVLL

-1045 SIEGF
+1045 NIEGF

-1105 EITPELQASY
+1105 EVTPELQASY

-1124 ASASPEME
+1124 ASALPEME

-1143 YLRLAGEVEARNT
+1143 YQRLAGEVEARNT
-1156 QARQRMTDAE
+1156 QARARMTDAE

-1219 ALLKAADLSTF
+1219 ALLQAADLSTF

-1241 MTDMAASVQTYDA
+1241 MVDMAASVQTYDA

-1268 QALMQW
+1268 RALMQW

-1318 MFGRFRAWLL
+1318 LFGRFRAWLL

-1405 QEDLGARGVRDMQW
+1405 QEELGTRGVRDMQW

-1438 RGQMEMEARREVLSQ
+1438 REQMEMEARREVLSQ

-1463 GKLTADD
+1463 GKITADD

-1477 PKSDPEVVDPALDS
+1477 PKSDPDVVDPALDS

-1560 QREFEDRFFEELG
+1560 PREFEDRFFEELA

-1590 RPGDKVVNIDGLMAG
+1590 RPGDQVVNIEGLMAG

-1718 PRVMLQAARE
+1718 PRVMMQAARE

-1754 GKAATQAMKAGDLE
+1754 GKAATQAMKTGDLE

-1845 AKWIEDRAN
+1845 AKWIEERAN

-1918 AASMEAA
+1918 TASMEAA

-1930 IDNERRNT
+1930 INNERRNT

-2199 LIDANKVL
+2199 LIDANKIL

-2218 GAEKVTAIKRAM
+2218 GAEQVTAIKRAM

-2270 PLGLTNSVVRVGPAW
+2270 PLGLTNSIVRVGPAW

-2325 NDVVNRLDNG
+2325 NDVVNRLDKG

-2386 RAVAMADQAV
+2386 KAVAMADQAV

-2403 QIKDLAQIQRGGPLL
+2403 QAKDLAQIQRGGPLL

-2427 FAATLQLAVERTGQ
+2427 FAATLQIAVERTGQ

-2454 GDYLLLMVVPVIG
+2454 GDYVLLMVVPVIG

-2521 YSGPAGLR
+2521 YNGPAGLR
-2529 FFAELA
+2529 FFSDLY

-2551 KAANNTAG
+2551 KAANNTTG

-2587 LAVIAGPPPRN
+2587 LAVIAGPPPRD

>member
-1 MSDIY
+1 MPDIY
-6 DALLDQQQAPPAA
+6 DTLLDQQQAQPAA
-19 PAAPAIDIYDQ
+19 PAAPSIDIYDQ

-50 TKIQP
+50 SKIQP
-55 ERAASAQGLAKATGL
+55 ERAASAQGLAKSTGL

-126 VATFFKNSGKAMV
+126 VATFFKNSGRAMV

-173 TDVGG
+173 VDVGG

-244 VGAGYGKARDA
+244 AGAEYGKARDA
-255 VLGVGPALTFG
+255 GLGVGPALTFG

-285 GDLKAGASLLRM
+285 GDLKAGASLPRM

-317 LNEWAVIDANAG
+317 LNEWAAIDANAG
-329 KTFGDYLA
+329 KAFGDYLA

-350 IVGTAGQ
+350 IVGAAGQ

-372 GEQRQAEQAETM
+372 GEQRQAEQANNM
-384 AQRLAELVRFSRA
+384 AQRLAELVQFSRA
-397 AALTQTRPE
+397 AALTQTSPE

-474 TEFAN
+474 TEFAD
-479 GLLDHLK
+479 GLLEHLK

-589 TGGQQF
+589 AGGQTLDQSQDGSVPPDALALEGN
-595 DQTGRII
+595 DQTVFAH
-602 TDTPAFRAWFGDS
+602 AFVDRLGLRAEDLADVFVGESIGTQSDRLGDVPSFLRVLADVRRAVREDSQILDAVVGLVPVDVVNDLFGS
-615 KVVDEN
+615 ERAAKVALHDQAMLEN
-621 GQPLVVYHG
+621 GTAVDAELPVAGGFADASSPIGLLVREAARRAAEVASVPLR
-630 TGADITAFDEGAVGA
+630 TRREATENGAAVGA
-645 NFGDE
+645 NQIG
-650 AGFYFTNNTRH
+650 
-661 SEGGNG
+661 
-667 KVYEDMTSAG
+667 
-677 AYAKNAEGAPNIMP
+677 
-691 VYVALQN
+691 
-698 PKIIEGRSDGGGVL
+698 
-712 SLIETPTYSAGQ
+712 
-724 ALLDALD
+724 
-731 EGFDGIIVRDTAATF
+731 TF
-746 NGQPETVVIA
+746 NQ
-756 SRPEQIKSAI
+756 
-766 GNRGT
+766 GT
-771 YGPNDPNIL
+771 SP
-780 HQSGVGQP
+780 
-788 LDSVR
+788 
-793 SAWREAGI
+793 
-801 DFTLVESGDVVT
+801 
-813 VSKIV
+813 
-818 VPEGAREAGAGTRA
+818 RA
-832 MEQLVAWADANG
+832 
-844 KHLALTPSA
+844 
-853 DFGGNKKR
+853 
-861 LTAFYKRFGF
+861 
-871 KENKGK
+871 
-877 SRVFSVAEGMVREA
+877 
-891 KNGPTLY
+891 
-898 QFAGPQAATA
+898 
-908 DTMALDSA
+908 
-916 KARIEAGEDAEA
+916 
-928 VRQATGWFK
+928 
-937 GADGKWR
+937 
-944 FEINDADA
+944 
-952 RLINMRE
+952 
-959 DEENGS
+959 
-965 RATYLAD
+965 
-972 ILDHPALFAAYP
+972 
-984 GLRSMDVVISF
+984 
-995 GPGLRERGMFE
+995 
-1006 EGYAGDDQTF
+1006 
-1016 GRSPQITVEA
+1016 
-1026 QTKGDALSVLL
+1026 
-1037 HEIQHGIQ
+1037 
-1045 SIEGF
+1045 
-1050 ASGGNAADAFADPR
+1050 
-1064 MRPGATREGLAAA
+1064 
-1077 RRLLNER
+1077 
-1084 LMAMA
+1084 
-1089 APMPIEQFA
+1089 
-1098 REAWGQD
+1098 
-1105 EITPELQASY
+1105 
-1115 DEYVQDVTR
+1115 
-1124 ASASPEME
+1124 
-1132 RAAQSWAAREW
+1132 
-1143 YLRLAGEVEARNT
+1143 
-1156 QARQRMTDAE
+1156 
-1166 RRATAPSATADVADA
+1166 
-1181 DVIVVFNGTEMAS
+1181 
-1194 APTPANAAPR
+1194 
-1204 STAPRGSFNP
+1204 SFNP
-1214 ATNTI
+1214 STNTI
-1219 ALLKAADLSTF
+1219 ALLRAADLTSF

-1241 MTDMAASVQTYDA
+1241 VTDMAASVQTYDA

-1318 MFGRFRAWLL
+1318 LFGRFRAWLL

-1335 DFLARNPAAGALSDD
+1335 DFIARNLAAGELSDD

-1405 QEDLGARGVRDMQW
+1405 QEELGTRGVRDMQW

-1438 RGQMEMEARREVLSQ
+1438 REQMEMEARREVLSQ

-1477 PKSDPEVVDPALDS
+1477 PKSDPDVVDPALDS

-1526 HVLRRNGGRSIDEMR
+1526 HVLRRNGGRSIDDMR
-1541 SLLVQ
+1541 AALVQ
-1546 YGYLDANEGGPDWN
+1546 YGYLDANEGGADWN
-1560 QREFEDRFFEELG
+1560 PREFEDRFFEELG

-1590 RPGDKVVNIDGLMAG
+1590 RPGDQVVNIEGLMAG

-1617 PAEIIEHLRG
+1617 PAEINEHLRG

-1641 AELFGFTSGDELVRT
+1641 AELFGFSSGDELVRT

-1718 PRVMLQAARE
+1718 PRVMMQAARE

-1845 AKWIEDRAN
+1845 AKWIEERAN

-1918 AASMEAA
+1918 TASMEAA
-1925 AGGRT
+1925 ADGRT

-1938 LASQAQH
+1938 LASQVQH

-2010 GKMGGKGQHF
+2010 GKMGGKGQYF

-2105 APFTIESANGGAV
+2105 APFTIESANGGTV

-2199 LIDANKVL
+2199 LIDANKIL

-2270 PLGLTNSVVRVGPAW
+2270 PLGLTNSIVRVGPAW

-2325 NDVVNRLDNG
+2325 NDVVNRLDKG

-2403 QIKDLAQIQRGGPLL
+2403 QAKDLAQIQRGGPLL

-2529 FFAELA
+2529 FFSDLYR
-2535 KLGQQVGQGEF
+2535 LGAQVGQGEF

-2565 AGQVNRTVEGAAALI
+2565 AGQVNRTVEGTAALI

>member
-6 DALLDQQQAPPAA
+6 DTLLDQQQAQPAA
-19 PAAPAIDIYDQ
+19 PAAPSIDIYDQ

-55 ERAASAQGLAKATGL
+55 ERAASAQGLAKSTGL
-70 PVEIVERNFE
+70 PVEIVERNFD

-139 GGLYDASAGVVGVGQ
+139 GGLYDASAGVVGFGQ

-173 TDVGG
+173 TDAGG

-191 EAEAKRWTPQ
+191 EAEARRWTPQ

-244 VGAGYGKARDA
+244 AGAEYGKGRDA
-255 VLGVGPALTFG
+255 GLGVGPALTFG

-277 LIPVTKLL
+277 LIPVTRLL
-285 GDLKAGASLLRM
+285 GDLKAGASLPRM

-317 LNEWAVIDANAG
+317 MNEWAAIDANAG
-329 KTFGDYLA
+329 KAFGDYLA

-357 TTIISGIDAAMRRAA
+357 TTIISGVDAAMRRAA
-372 GEQRQAEQAETM
+372 GEQRQAEQADNM
-384 AQRLAELVRFSRA
+384 AQRLAELVQFSRA
-397 AALTQTRPE
+397 AALAQTSPE

-428 NVLMQSGVADQL
+428 NVLMQSGVAEQL

-474 TEFAN
+474 TEFAG
-479 GLLDHLK
+479 GLLEHLK

-521 ALAERVEVESV
+521 ALAERVEVETV

-589 TGGQQF
+589 AGGQQF
-595 DQTGRII
+595 DQ
-602 TDTPAFRAWFGDS
+602 
-615 KVVDEN
+615 
-621 GQPLVVYHG
+621 
-630 TGADITAFDEGAVGA
+630 
-645 NFGDE
+645 
-650 AGFYFTNNTRH
+650 
-661 SEGGNG
+661 
-667 KVYEDMTSAG
+667 
-677 AYAKNAEGAPNIMP
+677 
-691 VYVALQN
+691 
-698 PKIIEGRSDGGGVL
+698 
-712 SLIETPTYSAGQ
+712 
-724 ALLDALD
+724 
-731 EGFDGIIVRDTAATF
+731 
-746 NGQPETVVIA
+746 A
-756 SRPEQIKSAI
+756 S
-766 GNRGT
+766 
-771 YGPNDPNIL
+771 
-780 HQSGVGQP
+780 VGQP
-788 LDSVR
+788 LDTVR
-793 SAWREAGI
+793 SAWRDAGI
-801 DFTLVESGDVVT
+801 DFELMERGDVVT

-853 DFGGNKKR
+853 DFGGNAKR

-908 DTMALDSA
+908 DAVVLDSA

-937 GADGKWR
+937 GVDGKWR
-944 FEINDADA
+944 FEISDADA
-952 RLINMRE
+952 KLKKPYPSKGQRWGDVWLSQLPA
-959 DEENGS
+959 GS
-965 RATYLAD
+965 TLGKM
-972 ILDHPALFAAYP
+972 LDHPALFAAYP
-984 GLRSMDVVISF
+984 SLADIPVTTKKGMGASYSVASRQIDLGEDV
-995 GPGLRERGMFE
+995 PM
-1006 EGYAGDDQTF
+1006 Y
-1016 GRSPQITVEA
+1016 
-1026 QTKGDALSVLL
+1026 DALSILL

-1045 SIEGF
+1045 NIEGF
-1050 ASGGNAADAFADPR
+1050 ASGGSERGMTDAYLKDRARLEDLKYKLQREENKAGDEARYASDELKAAATAWADSQGEWYQSAPIDEKVKDYLLSQDQLYAEWYKEHAQLAYGKGKLDPR
-1064 MRPGATREGLAAA
+1064 QR
-1077 RRLLNER
+1077 
-1084 LMAMA
+1084 
-1089 APMPIEQFA
+1089 
-1098 REAWGQD
+1098 
-1105 EITPELQASY
+1105 Y
-1115 DEYVQDVTR
+1115 K
-1124 ASASPEME
+1124 
-1132 RAAQSWAAREW
+1132 
-1143 YLRLAGEVEARNT
+1143 RLAGEVEARNT
-1156 QARQRMTDAE
+1156 QARQNLTDAE
-1166 RRATAPSATADVADA
+1166 RRATAPSATADVAES

-1204 STAPRGSFNP
+1204 STAPRGSFSP

-1219 ALLKAADLSTF
+1219 ALLKAADLSSF

-1377 FASAQQAGMTEE
+1377 FTSAQQAGMTED

-1405 QEDLGARGVRDMQW
+1405 QEDLGTRGVRDMQW

-1438 RGQMEMEARREVLSQ
+1438 REQMEMEARREVMSQ

-1477 PKSDPEVVDPALDS
+1477 QKSDPDVVDPALDS

-1526 HVLRRNGGRSIDEMR
+1526 HVLRRNGGRSIDDMR

-1560 QREFEDRFFEELG
+1560 PREFEDRFFEELG

-1590 RPGDKVVNIDGLMAG
+1590 RPGDQVVNIEGLMAG

-1611 LAEIGL
+1611 LTEIGL

-1684 PEALARAA
+1684 PESLARAA

-1718 PRVMLQAARE
+1718 PRVMMQAARE

-1845 AKWIEDRAN
+1845 AKWIEERAN

-1918 AASMEAA
+1918 TASMEAA

-2105 APFTIESANGGAV
+2105 APFTIEAANGGT
-2118 QMRGGYYPIKYDP
+2118 MSLRGGYYPIKYDP

-2199 LIDANKVL
+2199 LIDANKIL

-2250 LRSGATIAGLGWNL
+2250 LRSGATIAGLGWNM

-2270 PLGLTNSVVRVGPAW
+2270 PLGLTNSIVRVGPAW

-2325 NDVVNRLDNG
+2325 NDVVNRLDKG

-2386 RAVAMADQAV
+2386 KAVAMADQAV

-2403 QIKDLAQIQRGGPLL
+2403 QAKDLAQIQRGGPLL

-2474 MKGAPDDDEWVE
+2474 MKGAPDDDEEWVE

-2529 FFAELA
+2529 FFSDLY
-2535 KLGQQVGQGEF
+2535 KLGAQVGQGEF

>member
-6 DALLDQQQAPPAA
+6 DSLLDQQQAQPAA

-55 ERAASAQGLAKATGL
+55 ERAASAQGLAKSTGL
-70 PVEIVERNFE
+70 PVEIVERNFD

-91 QDILGRSP
+91 QDFLGRSP

-139 GGLYDASAGVVGVGQ
+139 GGLYDASAGVVGFGQ

-173 TDVGG
+173 VDVGG

-244 VGAGYGKARDA
+244 AGAEYGKARDA
-255 VLGVGPALTFG
+255 GLGVGPALTFG

-285 GDLKAGASLLRM
+285 GDLKAGASLPRM

-317 LNEWAVIDANAG
+317 LNEWAAIDANAG
-329 KTFGDYLA
+329 KAFGDYLA

-372 GEQRQAEQAETM
+372 GEQRQAEQAENM
-384 AQRLAELVRFSRA
+384 AQRLAELVQFSRA
-397 AALTQTRPE
+397 AALTQTSPE

-428 NVLMQSGVADQL
+428 NVLMQSGVAEQL

-474 TEFAN
+474 TEFAG
-479 GLLDHLK
+479 GLLEHLK

-521 ALAERVEVESV
+521 ALAERVEVETV

-589 TGGQQF
+589 AGGQQF

-602 TDTPAFRAWFGDS
+602 TDAPAFRAWFGDS

-621 GQPLVVYHG
+621 GAPLVVYHG

-661 SEGGNG
+661 TEGGNG

-731 EGFDGIIVRDTAATF
+731 EGFDGIIVRDMATTF

-756 SRPEQIKSAI
+756 SRPEQIKSAT

-771 YGPNDPNIL
+771 YDPSDPNIL
-780 HQSGVGQP
+780 HQ
-788 LDSVR
+788 
-793 SAWREAGI
+793 
-801 DFTLVESGDVVT
+801 
-813 VSKIV
+813 
-818 VPEGAREAGAGTRA
+818 
-832 MEQLVAWADANG
+832 
-844 KHLALTPSA
+844 
-853 DFGGNKKR
+853 
-861 LTAFYKRFGF
+861 
-871 KENKGK
+871 
-877 SRVFSVAEGMVREA
+877 
-891 KNGPTLY
+891 
-898 QFAGPQAATA
+898 FAGPQ
-908 DTMALDSA
+908 
-916 KARIEAGEDAEA
+916 
-928 VRQATGWFK
+928 
-937 GADGKWR
+937 
-944 FEINDADA
+944 
-952 RLINMRE
+952 
-959 DEENGS
+959 
-965 RATYLAD
+965 
-972 ILDHPALFAAYP
+972 
-984 GLRSMDVVISF
+984 
-995 GPGLRERGMFE
+995 
-1006 EGYAGDDQTF
+1006 
-1016 GRSPQITVEA
+1016 
-1026 QTKGDALSVLL
+1026 
-1037 HEIQHGIQ
+1037 
-1045 SIEGF
+1045 
-1050 ASGGNAADAFADPR
+1050 
-1064 MRPGATREGLAAA
+1064 
-1077 RRLLNER
+1077 
-1084 LMAMA
+1084 
-1089 APMPIEQFA
+1089 
-1098 REAWGQD
+1098 
-1105 EITPELQASY
+1105 
-1115 DEYVQDVTR
+1115 
-1124 ASASPEME
+1124 
-1132 RAAQSWAAREW
+1132 
-1143 YLRLAGEVEARNT
+1143 
-1156 QARQRMTDAE
+1156 
-1166 RRATAPSATADVADA
+1166 
-1181 DVIVVFNGTEMAS
+1181 
-1194 APTPANAAPR
+1194 AAPR

-1214 ATNTI
+1214 AANTI

-1318 MFGRFRAWLL
+1318 LFGRFRAWLL

-1405 QEDLGARGVRDMQW
+1405 QEDLGARGMRDMQW

-1438 RGQMEMEARREVLSQ
+1438 REQMEMEARREVLSQ

-1477 PKSDPEVVDPALDS
+1477 PKSDPDVVDPALDS

-1526 HVLRRNGGRSIDEMR
+1526 HVLRRDGGRSIDDMR
-1541 SLLVQ
+1541 TALVQ
-1546 YGYLDANEGGPDWN
+1546 YGYLDANEGGADWN
-1560 QREFEDRFFEELG
+1560 PREFEDRFFEELG

-1580 AADFDALQDV
+1580 AADFDALQDM
-1590 RPGDKVVNIDGLMAG
+1590 RPGDQVANIEGLMAG

-1611 LAEIGL
+1611 LTEIGL

-1718 PRVMLQAARE
+1718 PRVMMQAARE

-1812 IDADYLEQIDTL
+1812 IDTDYLEQIDTL

-1845 AKWIEDRAN
+1845 AKWIEERAN

-1884 LVDSVR
+1884 LIDSVR

-1938 LASQAQH
+1938 LASQVQH

-2199 LIDANKVL
+2199 LIDANKIL

-2270 PLGLTNSVVRVGPAW
+2270 PLGLTNSIVRVGPAW

-2325 NDVVNRLDNG
+2325 NDVVNRLDKG

-2403 QIKDLAQIQRGGPLL
+2403 QAKDLAQIQRGGPLL

-2474 MKGAPDDDEWVE
+2474 MKGAPDDDEEWVE

-2529 FFAELA
+2529 FFSDLYR
-2535 KLGQQVGQGEF
+2535 LGAQVGQGEI

-2565 AGQVNRTVEGAAALI
+2565 AGQVNRTVDGTVALI

>member
-6 DALLDQQQAPPAA
+6 DALLDQQRAQPAV

-55 ERAASAQGLAKATGL
+55 ERAASAQGLAKSTGL
-70 PVEIVERNFE
+70 PVEIIERNFD

-191 EAEAKRWTPQ
+191 EAEAKRWAPQ

-244 VGAGYGKARDA
+244 AGAEYGKARDA
-255 VLGVGPALTFG
+255 GLGVGPALTFG

-285 GDLKAGASLLRM
+285 GDLKAGASLPRM

-317 LNEWAVIDANAG
+317 LNEWAAIDANAG
-329 KTFGDYLA
+329 KAFGDYLA

-357 TTIISGIDAAMRRAA
+357 TTIISGIDAAMRSAA
-372 GEQRQAEQAETM
+372 GEQRQAEQAENM
-384 AQRLAELVRFSRA
+384 AQRLAELVQFSRA
-397 AALTQTRPE
+397 AALTQTSPE

-428 NVLMQSGVADQL
+428 NVLMQSGVAEQL

-474 TEFAN
+474 TEFAD
-479 GLLDHLK
+479 GLLEHLK
-486 TEPDGMSRAEAG
+486 TEPDGMSRAEAS

-583 TVAESV
+583 TVAERV
-589 TGGQQF
+589 AGGQQF
-595 DQTGRII
+595 DQTGHII
-602 TDTPAFRAWFGDS
+602 TDTPAFRGWFGDSKVVDENGRPLVVYHGTPVRGLEVFEPDEASDIANGGLWFTDDQRQAGRYADPDNRGRGEIMEVYVSLENPMVVDAMAEASAIADQIGEQEPTTWDEAAELLQYGDWSKDLVDQARSAGHDGLIIKNVGDADTIQKYLATHVVAFRPEQIKSATGNRGTYDPSDPNILHQSGALRTDAPAFRAWFGDS

-667 KVYEDMTSAG
+667 RVYEDMTSAG

-731 EGFDGIIVRDTAATF
+731 EGFDGIIVRDMATTF

-756 SRPEQIKSAI
+756 SRPEQIKSAT

-771 YGPNDPNIL
+771 YDPSDPNIL
-780 HQSGVGQP
+780 NQSAQRGP
-788 LDSVR
+788 
-793 SAWREAGI
+793 
-801 DFTLVESGDVVT
+801 
-813 VSKIV
+813 
-818 VPEGAREAGAGTRA
+818 RA
-832 MEQLVAWADANG
+832 
-844 KHLALTPSA
+844 
-853 DFGGNKKR
+853 
-861 LTAFYKRFGF
+861 
-871 KENKGK
+871 
-877 SRVFSVAEGMVREA
+877 
-891 KNGPTLY
+891 
-898 QFAGPQAATA
+898 
-908 DTMALDSA
+908 
-916 KARIEAGEDAEA
+916 
-928 VRQATGWFK
+928 
-937 GADGKWR
+937 
-944 FEINDADA
+944 
-952 RLINMRE
+952 
-959 DEENGS
+959 
-965 RATYLAD
+965 
-972 ILDHPALFAAYP
+972 
-984 GLRSMDVVISF
+984 
-995 GPGLRERGMFE
+995 
-1006 EGYAGDDQTF
+1006 
-1016 GRSPQITVEA
+1016 
-1026 QTKGDALSVLL
+1026 
-1037 HEIQHGIQ
+1037 
-1045 SIEGF
+1045 
-1050 ASGGNAADAFADPR
+1050 
-1064 MRPGATREGLAAA
+1064 
-1077 RRLLNER
+1077 
-1084 LMAMA
+1084 
-1089 APMPIEQFA
+1089 
-1098 REAWGQD
+1098 
-1105 EITPELQASY
+1105 
-1115 DEYVQDVTR
+1115 
-1124 ASASPEME
+1124 
-1132 RAAQSWAAREW
+1132 
-1143 YLRLAGEVEARNT
+1143 
-1156 QARQRMTDAE
+1156 
-1166 RRATAPSATADVADA
+1166 
-1181 DVIVVFNGTEMAS
+1181 
-1194 APTPANAAPR
+1194 
-1204 STAPRGSFNP
+1204 SFNP

-1219 ALLKAADLSTF
+1219 ALLQAADLSSF

-1241 MTDMAASVQTYDA
+1241 MTDLAASVQTYDA
-1254 DQLTEGERGVLRDV
+1254 DQLTEGERSVLRDV

-1274 FGLRDLNEWSALD
+1274 FGLRDLNEWSELD

-1377 FASAQQAGMTEE
+1377 FASAQQAGMTED

-1405 QEDLGARGVRDMQW
+1405 QEELGTRGVRDMQW

-1438 RGQMEMEARREVLSQ
+1438 REQMEMEARREVLSQ

-1463 GKLTADD
+1463 GKITADD

-1477 PKSDPEVVDPALDS
+1477 PKSDPDVVDPALDS

-1514 PKEKIAQQGFGK
+1514 PKEKIVQQGFGK
-1526 HVLRRNGGRSIDEMR
+1526 HVLRRNGGRSIDDMR
-1541 SLLVQ
+1541 AALVQ
-1546 YGYLDANEGGPDWN
+1546 YGYLDANEGGADWN
-1560 QREFEDRFFEELG
+1560 PREFEERFFEELS

-1590 RPGDKVVNIDGLMAG
+1590 RPGDQVVNIEGLMAG

-1611 LAEIGL
+1611 LTEIGL

-1705 ATELDALAKATGR
+1705 ATELDALAKAAGR
-1718 PRVMLQAARE
+1718 PRVMMQAARE

-1797 LRYLKKFDGDGTRKS
+1797 LRYLKKFDGDSTRKS

-1845 AKWIEDRAN
+1845 AKWIEERAN

-1938 LASQAQH
+1938 LASQVQH

-2082 SYRPQVAEKEKRVT
+2082 SYRPQVAEKEKRIT

-2199 LIDANKVL
+2199 LIDANKIL

-2270 PLGLTNSVVRVGPAW
+2270 PLGLTNSIVRVGPAW

-2325 NDVVNRLDNG
+2325 NDVVNRLDKG

-2386 RAVAMADQAV
+2386 KAVAMADQAV

-2403 QIKDLAQIQRGGPLL
+2403 QAKDLAQIQRGGPLL

-2427 FAATLQLAVERTGQ
+2427 FAATLQLAVERAGQ
-2441 TNFKKPH
+2441 TNLKKPH
-2448 EVLRLA
+2448 EVLHLA

-2497 GFFPLTREMTSA
+2497 GFSPLTREMTSA

-2529 FFAELA
+2529 FFSDLYR
-2535 KLGQQVGQGEF
+2535 LGAQVGQGEF

-2565 AGQVNRTVEGAAALI
+2565 AGQVNRTVEGTAALL

>member
-6 DALLDQQQAPPAA
+6 DALLDQQQAQPAA

-244 VGAGYGKARDA
+244 AGAGYSKARDA
-255 VLGVGPALTFG
+255 GLGVGPALTFG

-285 GDLKAGASLLRM
+285 GDLKAGASLPRM

-317 LNEWAVIDANAG
+317 LNEWAAIDANAG
-329 KTFGDYLA
+329 KAFGDYLA

-372 GEQRQAEQAETM
+372 GEQRQAEQAENM
-384 AQRLAELVRFSRA
+384 AQRLAELVQFSRA
-397 AALTQTRPE
+397 AALTQTSPE

-428 NVLMQSGVADQL
+428 NVLMQSGVAEQL

-474 TEFAN
+474 TEFAD
-479 GLLDHLK
+479 GLLEHLK

-589 TGGQQF
+589 AGGQQF

-630 TGADITAFDEGAVGA
+630 TMAPEEFYAFRTQSGAFNVGAHFGTEEQAAELMRSTQRAMDRAAARNGGAVPPNYLKKHGGPQRFIA
-645 NFGDE
+645 AFLSIKNPLRTEDLGDE
-650 AGFYFTNNTRH
+650 
-661 SEGGNG
+661 
-667 KVYEDMTSAG
+667 
-677 AYAKNAEGAPNIMP
+677 YAWDRAIRQAKAEG
-691 VYVALQN
+691 Y
-698 PKIIEGRSDGGGVL
+698 
-712 SLIETPTYSAGQ
+712 
-724 ALLDALD
+724 
-731 EGFDGIIVRDTAATF
+731 DGIVYKNTEEGEGDSY
-746 NGQPETVVIA
+746 IA
-756 SRPEQIKSAI
+756 FYPEQIKSAT
-766 GNRGT
+766 GNNGNFD
-771 YGPNDPNIL
+771 PSDPNIL
-780 HQSGVGQP
+780 HQ
-788 LDSVR
+788 
-793 SAWREAGI
+793 
-801 DFTLVESGDVVT
+801 
-813 VSKIV
+813 
-818 VPEGAREAGAGTRA
+818 
-832 MEQLVAWADANG
+832 
-844 KHLALTPSA
+844 
-853 DFGGNKKR
+853 
-861 LTAFYKRFGF
+861 
-871 KENKGK
+871 
-877 SRVFSVAEGMVREA
+877 
-891 KNGPTLY
+891 
-898 QFAGPQAATA
+898 FAGPQ
-908 DTMALDSA
+908 
-916 KARIEAGEDAEA
+916 
-928 VRQATGWFK
+928 
-937 GADGKWR
+937 
-944 FEINDADA
+944 
-952 RLINMRE
+952 
-959 DEENGS
+959 
-965 RATYLAD
+965 
-972 ILDHPALFAAYP
+972 
-984 GLRSMDVVISF
+984 
-995 GPGLRERGMFE
+995 
-1006 EGYAGDDQTF
+1006 
-1016 GRSPQITVEA
+1016 
-1026 QTKGDALSVLL
+1026 
-1037 HEIQHGIQ
+1037 
-1045 SIEGF
+1045 
-1050 ASGGNAADAFADPR
+1050 
-1064 MRPGATREGLAAA
+1064 
-1077 RRLLNER
+1077 
-1084 LMAMA
+1084 
-1089 APMPIEQFA
+1089 
-1098 REAWGQD
+1098 
-1105 EITPELQASY
+1105 
-1115 DEYVQDVTR
+1115 
-1124 ASASPEME
+1124 
-1132 RAAQSWAAREW
+1132 
-1143 YLRLAGEVEARNT
+1143 
-1156 QARQRMTDAE
+1156 
-1166 RRATAPSATADVADA
+1166 
-1181 DVIVVFNGTEMAS
+1181 
-1194 APTPANAAPR
+1194 AAPR
-1204 STAPRGSFNP
+1204 STAPRASFNP

-1219 ALLKAADLSTF
+1219 ALLQAADLSSF

-1335 DFLARNPAAGALSDD
+1335 EFLARNPAAGALSDD

-1405 QEDLGARGVRDMQW
+1405 QEDLGTRGLRDMQW

-1438 RGQMEMEARREVLSQ
+1438 REQMEMEARREVLSQ

-1477 PKSDPEVVDPALDS
+1477 PKSDPDVVDPALDS

-1541 SLLVQ
+1541 AALVQ
-1546 YGYLDANEGGPDWN
+1546 YGYLDANEGGADWN
-1560 QREFEDRFFEELG
+1560 PREFEDRFFEELA

-1590 RPGDKVVNIDGLMAG
+1590 RPGDQVANIEGLMAG

-1611 LAEIGL
+1611 LTEIGL

-1718 PRVMLQAARE
+1718 PRVMMQAARE

-1768 QAAAEKRNQL
+1768 QAASEKRNQL

-1845 AKWIEDRAN
+1845 AKWIEERAN

-1938 LASQAQH
+1938 LASQVQH

-2003 KPLLAEG
+2003 KPLLDEG

-2054 TAERVMPVLQTLTPA
+2054 TSERVMPVLQTLTPA

-2199 LIDANKVL
+2199 LIDANKIL

-2270 PLGLTNSVVRVGPAW
+2270 PLGLTNSIVRVGPAW

-2325 NDVVNRLDNG
+2325 NDVVNRLDKG

-2441 TNFKKPH
+2441 TNLKKPH

-2474 MKGAPDDDEWVE
+2474 MKGAPDDDEEWVE

-2509 VQAATGFGGQFG
+2509 VQAATGFGGQLG

-2529 FFAELA
+2529 FFSDLYR
-2535 KLGQQVGQGEF
+2535 LGAQVGQGEF

-2565 AGQVNRTVEGAAALI
+2565 AGQVNRTVEGTAALL

>member
-6 DALLDQQQAPPAA
+6 DTLLDQQQAQPAA
-19 PAAPAIDIYDQ
+19 PAAPSIDIYDQ

-50 TKIQP
+50 SKIQP
-55 ERAASAQGLAKATGL
+55 ERAASAQGLAKSTGL

-126 VATFFKNSGKAMV
+126 VATFFKNSGRAMV

-173 TDVGG
+173 VDVGG

-244 VGAGYGKARDA
+244 AGAEYGKARDA
-255 VLGVGPALTFG
+255 GLGVGPALTFG

-285 GDLKAGASLLRM
+285 GDLKAGASLPRM

-317 LNEWAVIDANAG
+317 LNEWAAIDANAG
-329 KTFGDYLA
+329 KAFGDYLA

-350 IVGTAGQ
+350 IVGAAGQ

-372 GEQRQAEQAETM
+372 GEQRQAEQAENM
-384 AQRLAELVRFSRA
+384 AQRLAELVQFSRA
-397 AALTQTRPE
+397 AALTQTSPE

-415 TEDGPVTDVFIDA
+415 TDDGPVTDVFIDA
-428 NVLMQSGVADQL
+428 NVLMQSGVAEQL

-474 TEFAN
+474 TEFAD
-479 GLLDHLK
+479 GLLEHLK

-548 DVNEA
+548 EVNEA

-589 TGGQQF
+589 AGGQQF

-615 KVVDEN
+615 KVVDAQ
-621 GQPLVVYHG
+621 GKPLVVYHG
-630 TGADITAFDEGAVGA
+630 TTSEFATFAPNSHLGTASQANAIMNYEQRRGEGSQRLLPVYLRIENPKRVDDAADWQDEV
-645 NFGDE
+645 E
-650 AGFYFTNNTRH
+650 Q
-661 SEGGNG
+661 
-667 KVYEDMTSAG
+667 
-677 AYAKNAEGAPNIMP
+677 AKAEGYDGLVYANWGEFDPDADGNP
-691 VYVALQN
+691 RDSYVA
-698 PKIIEGRSDGGGVL
+698 
-712 SLIETPTYSAGQ
+712 
-724 ALLDALD
+724 
-731 EGFDGIIVRDTAATF
+731 F
-746 NGQPETVVIA
+746 
-756 SRPEQIKSAI
+756 RPEQIKSAT
-766 GNRGT
+766 GNNGNFD
-771 YGPNDPNIL
+771 PSDPNIL
-780 HQSGVGQP
+780 NQSGVGQP
-788 LDSVR
+788 LDAVR
-793 SAWREAGI
+793 SAWRA
-801 DFTLVESGDVVT
+801 
-813 VSKIV
+813 
-818 VPEGAREAGAGTRA
+818 
-832 MEQLVAWADANG
+832 
-844 KHLALTPSA
+844 
-853 DFGGNKKR
+853 
-861 LTAFYKRFGF
+861 
-871 KENKGK
+871 
-877 SRVFSVAEGMVREA
+877 
-891 KNGPTLY
+891 
-898 QFAGPQAATA
+898 
-908 DTMALDSA
+908 
-916 KARIEAGEDAEA
+916 
-928 VRQATGWFK
+928 
-937 GADGKWR
+937 
-944 FEINDADA
+944 
-952 RLINMRE
+952 
-959 DEENGS
+959 
-965 RATYLAD
+965 
-972 ILDHPALFAAYP
+972 
-984 GLRSMDVVISF
+984 
-995 GPGLRERGMFE
+995 
-1006 EGYAGDDQTF
+1006 
-1016 GRSPQITVEA
+1016 
-1026 QTKGDALSVLL
+1026 
-1037 HEIQHGIQ
+1037 
-1045 SIEGF
+1045 
-1050 ASGGNAADAFADPR
+1050 
-1064 MRPGATREGLAAA
+1064 
-1077 RRLLNER
+1077 
-1084 LMAMA
+1084 
-1089 APMPIEQFA
+1089 
-1098 REAWGQD
+1098 
-1105 EITPELQASY
+1105 
-1115 DEYVQDVTR
+1115 
-1124 ASASPEME
+1124 
-1132 RAAQSWAAREW
+1132 
-1143 YLRLAGEVEARNT
+1143 
-1156 QARQRMTDAE
+1156 
-1166 RRATAPSATADVADA
+1166 
-1181 DVIVVFNGTEMAS
+1181 
-1194 APTPANAAPR
+1194 
-1204 STAPRGSFNP
+1204 SFNP

-1219 ALLKAADLSTF
+1219 ALLQAADLSSF

-1268 QALMQW
+1268 QALMRW
-1274 FGLRDLNEWSALD
+1274 FGLRDINEWAALD

-1318 MFGRFRAWLL
+1318 LFGRFRAWLL

-1335 DFLARNPAAGALSDD
+1335 DFLARNPAAGELSDD

-1389 EFAAYQALGQD
+1389 EFAAYQALGHD

-1405 QEDLGARGVRDMQW
+1405 QEDLGARGMRDMQW

-1438 RGQMEMEARREVLSQ
+1438 REQMEMEARREVLSQ

-1477 PKSDPEVVDPALDS
+1477 PKSDPDVVDPALDS

-1526 HVLRRNGGRSIDEMR
+1526 HVLRRNGGRSIDDMR
-1541 SLLVQ
+1541 AALVQ
-1546 YGYLDANEGGPDWN
+1546 YGYLDANEGGADWN
-1560 QREFEDRFFEELG
+1560 PREFEDRFFEELA

-1580 AADFDALQDV
+1580 AADFDALQDM
-1590 RPGDKVVNIDGLMAG
+1590 RPGDQVANIGGLMAG

-1611 LAEIGL
+1611 LTEIGL

-1641 AELFGFTSGDELVRT
+1641 AELFGFSSGDELVRT

-1718 PRVMLQAARE
+1718 PRVMMQAARE

-1812 IDADYLEQIDTL
+1812 IDTDYLEQIDTL

-1845 AKWIEDRAN
+1845 AKWIEERAN

-1918 AASMEAA
+1918 TASMEAA
-1925 AGGRT
+1925 ADGRT

-1938 LASQAQH
+1938 LASQVQH

-2010 GKMGGKGQHF
+2010 GKMGGKGQYF

-2105 APFTIESANGGAV
+2105 APFTIEAANGGT
-2118 QMRGGYYPIKYDP
+2118 MSLRGGYYPIKYDP
-2131 MQSGEAAAHADAE
+2131 MQSGEAESHNEAE
-2144 SAKQMMRAAYTAAT
+2144 AGRQMMRAAYTAAT

-2199 LIDANKVL
+2199 LIDANKIL

-2230 EDIARGDQPATTAFE
+2230 KDIAAGDQPATNAFE
-2245 RTLGH
+2245 RILGH

-2270 PLGLTNSVVRVGPAW
+2270 PLGLTNSIVRVGPAW

-2325 NDVVNRLDNG
+2325 NDVVNRLDKG

-2403 QIKDLAQIQRGGPLL
+2403 QAKDLAQIQRGGPLL

-2529 FFAELA
+2529 FFSDLYR
-2535 KLGQQVGQGEF
+2535 LGAQVGQGEF

-2565 AGQVNRTVEGAAALI
+2565 AGQVNRTVEGTAALL

>member
-6 DALLDQQQAPPAA
+6 DTLLDQQQAQPAV

-55 ERAASAQGLAKATGL
+55 ERAASAQGLAKSTGL
-70 PVEIVERNFE
+70 PVEIVERNFD

-91 QDILGRSP
+91 QNILGRSP

-201 ADGVLSGGWYSGL
+201 ADGILSGGWYSGL

-244 VGAGYGKARDA
+244 AGAGYSKARDA
-255 VLGVGPALTFG
+255 GLGVGPALTFG

-285 GDLKAGASLLRM
+285 GDLKAGASLPRM

-317 LNEWAVIDANAG
+317 LNEWAAIDANAG
-329 KTFGDYLA
+329 KAFGDYLA

-357 TTIISGIDAAMRRAA
+357 TTIISGVDAAMRRAA
-372 GEQRQAEQAETM
+372 GEQRQAEQADNM
-384 AQRLAELVRFSRA
+384 AQRLAELVQFSRA
-397 AALTQTRPE
+397 AALTQTSPE

-428 NVLMQSGVADQL
+428 NVLMQSGVAEQL

-474 TEFAN
+474 TEFAD
-479 GLLDHLK
+479 GLLEHLK

-583 TVAESV
+583 TVDESV

-595 DQTGRII
+595 DQRNVFGVNMADLALPLDELVARHVNVPISSM
-602 TDTPAFRAWFGDS
+602 TPADPTGMPLGSIRVAPYGEADQRYVDVLREVPVDSLLIAEPEDNIRRSPEYQQYVEWAREGREAPAIQVNENERGELVSANRRRALAA
-615 KVVDEN
+615 K
-621 GQPLVVYHG
+621 
-630 TGADITAFDEGAVGA
+630 
-645 NFGDE
+645 E
-650 AGFYFTNNTRH
+650 AGLQTVKAWVSPINPQTGDPLKYGDLRAYNQ
-661 SEGGNG
+661 
-667 KVYEDMTSAG
+667 SA
-677 AYAKNAEGAPNIMP
+677 
-691 VYVALQN
+691 Q
-698 PKIIEGRSDGGGVL
+698 
-712 SLIETPTYSAGQ
+712 
-724 ALLDALD
+724 
-731 EGFDGIIVRDTAATF
+731 
-746 NGQPETVVIA
+746 
-756 SRPEQIKSAI
+756 
-766 GNRGT
+766 RG
-771 YGPNDPNIL
+771 P
-780 HQSGVGQP
+780 
-788 LDSVR
+788 
-793 SAWREAGI
+793 
-801 DFTLVESGDVVT
+801 
-813 VSKIV
+813 
-818 VPEGAREAGAGTRA
+818 RA
-832 MEQLVAWADANG
+832 
-844 KHLALTPSA
+844 
-853 DFGGNKKR
+853 
-861 LTAFYKRFGF
+861 
-871 KENKGK
+871 
-877 SRVFSVAEGMVREA
+877 
-891 KNGPTLY
+891 
-898 QFAGPQAATA
+898 
-908 DTMALDSA
+908 
-916 KARIEAGEDAEA
+916 
-928 VRQATGWFK
+928 
-937 GADGKWR
+937 
-944 FEINDADA
+944 
-952 RLINMRE
+952 
-959 DEENGS
+959 
-965 RATYLAD
+965 
-972 ILDHPALFAAYP
+972 
-984 GLRSMDVVISF
+984 
-995 GPGLRERGMFE
+995 
-1006 EGYAGDDQTF
+1006 
-1016 GRSPQITVEA
+1016 
-1026 QTKGDALSVLL
+1026 
-1037 HEIQHGIQ
+1037 
-1045 SIEGF
+1045 
-1050 ASGGNAADAFADPR
+1050 
-1064 MRPGATREGLAAA
+1064 
-1077 RRLLNER
+1077 
-1084 LMAMA
+1084 
-1089 APMPIEQFA
+1089 
-1098 REAWGQD
+1098 
-1105 EITPELQASY
+1105 
-1115 DEYVQDVTR
+1115 
-1124 ASASPEME
+1124 
-1132 RAAQSWAAREW
+1132 
-1143 YLRLAGEVEARNT
+1143 
-1156 QARQRMTDAE
+1156 
-1166 RRATAPSATADVADA
+1166 
-1181 DVIVVFNGTEMAS
+1181 
-1194 APTPANAAPR
+1194 
-1204 STAPRGSFNP
+1204 SFNP

-1219 ALLKAADLSTF
+1219 ALLQAADLSSF

-1274 FGLRDLNEWSALD
+1274 FGLRDLNEWAALD

-1318 MFGRFRAWLL
+1318 LFGRFRAWLL

-1405 QEDLGARGVRDMQW
+1405 QEELGARGVRDMQW

-1438 RGQMEMEARREVLSQ
+1438 REQMEMEARREVLSQ

-1477 PKSDPEVVDPALDS
+1477 PKSDPDVVDPALDS

-1526 HVLRRNGGRSIDEMR
+1526 HVLRRDGGRSIDDMR
-1541 SLLVQ
+1541 AALMQ
-1546 YGYLDANEGGPDWN
+1546 YGYLDANEGGADWN
-1560 QREFEDRFFEELG
+1560 PREFEDRFFEELG

-1580 AADFDALQDV
+1580 AADFDALQDM
-1590 RPGDKVVNIDGLMAG
+1590 RPGDQVVNIEGLMAG

-1611 LAEIGL
+1611 LTEIGL
-1617 PAEIIEHLRG
+1617 PDEIIEHLRA

-1718 PRVMLQAARE
+1718 PRVMMQAARE

-1739 RNVKPGQYAAAEARA
+1739 RNVKPGQYAAADARA

-1778 VQNQAARAAHRVL
+1778 VQSQAARAAHRVL

-1845 AKWIEDRAN
+1845 AKWIEERAN

-1938 LASQAQH
+1938 LASQVQH

-2054 TAERVMPVLQTLTPA
+2054 TAERVMPVLQTLAPA

-2199 LIDANKVL
+2199 LIDANKIL

-2270 PLGLTNSVVRVGPAW
+2270 PLGLTNSIVRVGPTW

-2325 NDVVNRLDNG
+2325 NDVVNRLDKG
-2335 KSDLQLAIESSFFIL
+2335 KSDIQLAIESSFFSL

-2386 RAVAMADQAV
+2386 KAVAMADQAV

-2403 QIKDLAQIQRGGPLL
+2403 QAKDLAQIQRGGPLL

-2467 SVLINAL
+2467 SVLINAM
-2474 MKGAPDDDEWVE
+2474 MKGAPDDDEEWVE

-2521 YSGPAGLR
+2521 YNGPAGLR
-2529 FFAELA
+2529 FFSDLY

-2565 AGQVNRTVEGAAALI
+2565 AGQVNRTVEGTAALI

>member
-6 DALLDQQQAPPAA
+6 DTLLDQQQAQPAA
-19 PAAPAIDIYDQ
+19 PAAPVIDIYDQ

-50 TKIQP
+50 TKSQP
-55 ERAASAQGLAKATGL
+55 ERAASAQGLAKSTGL

-126 VATFFKNSGKAMV
+126 VATFFKDSGKAMV
-139 GGLYDASAGVVGVGQ
+139 GGMYDASAGVVGVGQ

-244 VGAGYGKARDA
+244 AGAGYSKARDA
-255 VLGVGPALTFG
+255 GLGVGPALTFG

-285 GDLKAGASLLRM
+285 GDLKAGASLPRM
-297 LANQIAAEIPGEQ
+297 LVNQIAAEIPGEQ
-310 VATILQD
+310 IATILQD

-372 GEQRQAEQAETM
+372 GEQRQAEQAENM
-384 AQRLAELVRFSRA
+384 AQRLDELVQFSRA
-397 AALTQTRPE
+397 AALTQTSPE

-428 NVLMQSGVADQL
+428 NVLMQSGVAEQL

-474 TEFAN
+474 TEFAD
-479 GLLDHLK
+479 GLLEHLK

-589 TGGQQF
+589 AGGQQF

-621 GQPLVVYHG
+621 GAPLVVYHG
-630 TGADITAFDEGAVGA
+630 SINQGMTEIRPGMREPGAWFTRSLRYA
-645 NFGDE
+645 ND
-650 AGFYFTNNTRH
+650 
-661 SEGGNG
+661 
-667 KVYEDMTSAG
+667 
-677 AYAKNAEGAPNIMP
+677 YAKGPEGEIYEVFLSIERPMVVTFDADGMP
-691 VYVALQN
+691 VA
-698 PKIIEGRSDGGGVL
+698 DG
-712 SLIETPTYSAGQ
+712 E
-724 ALLDALD
+724 ALD
-731 EGFDGIIVRDTAATF
+731 FDNNVDIVRHAMRSGYDGVHFPDGNFSEESEAWVAF
-746 NGQPETVVIA
+746 
-756 SRPEQIKSAI
+756 RPNQIKSAV
-766 GNRGT
+766 GNNGNFD
-771 YGPNDPNIL
+771 PSDPNIL
-780 HQSGVGQP
+780 HQFV
-788 LDSVR
+788 
-793 SAWREAGI
+793 
-801 DFTLVESGDVVT
+801 
-813 VSKIV
+813 
-818 VPEGAREAGAGTRA
+818 
-832 MEQLVAWADANG
+832 
-844 KHLALTPSA
+844 
-853 DFGGNKKR
+853 
-861 LTAFYKRFGF
+861 
-871 KENKGK
+871 
-877 SRVFSVAEGMVREA
+877 
-891 KNGPTLY
+891 
-898 QFAGPQAATA
+898 GPQAAT
-908 DTMALDSA
+908 
-916 KARIEAGEDAEA
+916 
-928 VRQATGWFK
+928 
-937 GADGKWR
+937 
-944 FEINDADA
+944 
-952 RLINMRE
+952 
-959 DEENGS
+959 
-965 RATYLAD
+965 
-972 ILDHPALFAAYP
+972 
-984 GLRSMDVVISF
+984 
-995 GPGLRERGMFE
+995 
-1006 EGYAGDDQTF
+1006 
-1016 GRSPQITVEA
+1016 
-1026 QTKGDALSVLL
+1026 
-1037 HEIQHGIQ
+1037 
-1045 SIEGF
+1045 
-1050 ASGGNAADAFADPR
+1050 
-1064 MRPGATREGLAAA
+1064 
-1077 RRLLNER
+1077 
-1084 LMAMA
+1084 
-1089 APMPIEQFA
+1089 
-1098 REAWGQD
+1098 
-1105 EITPELQASY
+1105 
-1115 DEYVQDVTR
+1115 
-1124 ASASPEME
+1124 
-1132 RAAQSWAAREW
+1132 
-1143 YLRLAGEVEARNT
+1143 
-1156 QARQRMTDAE
+1156 
-1166 RRATAPSATADVADA
+1166 
-1181 DVIVVFNGTEMAS
+1181 
-1194 APTPANAAPR
+1194 R
-1204 STAPRGSFNP
+1204 STAPRASFNP

-1219 ALLKAADLSTF
+1219 ALLQAADLSSF

-1241 MTDMAASVQTYDA
+1241 LVDMAASVQTYDA

-1318 MFGRFRAWLL
+1318 LFGRFRAWLL

-1389 EFAAYQALGQD
+1389 EFAAYQALGHD

-1405 QEDLGARGVRDMQW
+1405 QEDLGARGMRDMQW

-1438 RGQMEMEARREVLSQ
+1438 REQMEMEARREVLSQ

-1470 RLPKLAR
+1470 RPPKLAR
-1477 PKSDPEVVDPALDS
+1477 PKSDPDVVDPALDS

-1526 HVLRRNGGRSIDEMR
+1526 HVLRRNGGRSIDDMR
-1541 SLLVQ
+1541 AALVQ
-1546 YGYLDANEGGPDWN
+1546 YGYLDANEGGADWN
-1560 QREFEDRFFEELG
+1560 PREFEDRFFEELG

-1590 RPGDKVVNIDGLMAG
+1590 RPGDQVANIEGLMAG

-1718 PRVMLQAARE
+1718 PRVMMQAARE

-1845 AKWIEDRAN
+1845 AKWIEERAN

-1918 AASMEAA
+1918 AASMEAV

-1938 LASQAQH
+1938 LASQVQH

-1992 ADATRRLHALI
+1992 ANATRRLHALI

-2158 TRRSYTKGRAD
+2158 TRRSYTKSRAD

-2199 LIDANKVL
+2199 LIDANKIL

-2270 PLGLTNSVVRVGPAW
+2270 PLGLTNSIVRVGPAW

-2325 NDVVNRLDNG
+2325 NDVVNRLDKG

-2365 AFEKAMADPAL
+2365 ALEKAMADPAL

-2403 QIKDLAQIQRGGPLL
+2403 QAKDLAQIQRGGPLL

-2441 TNFKKPH
+2441 TNFKRPH

-2474 MKGAPDDDEWVE
+2474 MKGAPDDDEEWVE

-2529 FFAELA
+2529 FFSDLYR
-2535 KLGQQVGQGEF
+2535 LGAQVGQGEF

-2565 AGQVNRTVEGAAALI
+2565 AGQVNRTVEGTAALL

>member
-6 DALLDQQQAPPAA
+6 DALLDQQQAQPAA
-19 PAAPAIDIYDQ
+19 PAAPSIDIYDQ

-50 TKIQP
+50 SKIQP
-55 ERAASAQGLAKATGL
+55 ERAASAQGLAKSTGL

-126 VATFFKNSGKAMV
+126 VATFFKNSGKAMA

-244 VGAGYGKARDA
+244 AGAGYSKARDA
-255 VLGVGPALTFG
+255 GLGVGPALAFG

-277 LIPVTKLL
+277 LIPVTRLL
-285 GDLKAGASLLRM
+285 GDLKAGASLPRM

-357 TTIISGIDAAMRRAA
+357 TTIISGVDAAMRRAA
-372 GEQRQAEQAETM
+372 GEQRQAEQAENM
-384 AQRLAELVRFSRA
+384 AQRMAELVQFSRA
-397 AALTQTRPE
+397 AALTQTSPE

-428 NVLMQSGVADQL
+428 NVLMQSGVAEQL
-440 AAVSPAVAEQLQDAI
+440 AAVSPAVAEQIQDAI

-474 TEFAN
+474 TKFAD
-479 GLLDHLK
+479 GLLEHLK

-506 RLQQELGDTIEQTGA
+506 RLQQDLGDTIEQTGA

-589 TGGQQF
+589 AGGQQF

-602 TDTPAFRAWFGDS
+602 TDAPAFRAWFGDS

-621 GQPLVVYHG
+621 GAPLVVYHG

-731 EGFDGIIVRDTAATF
+731 EGFDGIIVRDMATTF

-756 SRPEQIKSAI
+756 SRPEQIKSAV
-766 GNRGT
+766 GNNGNFD
-771 YGPNDPNIL
+771 PSDPNIL
-780 HQSGVGQP
+780 HQ
-788 LDSVR
+788 
-793 SAWREAGI
+793 
-801 DFTLVESGDVVT
+801 
-813 VSKIV
+813 
-818 VPEGAREAGAGTRA
+818 
-832 MEQLVAWADANG
+832 
-844 KHLALTPSA
+844 
-853 DFGGNKKR
+853 
-861 LTAFYKRFGF
+861 
-871 KENKGK
+871 
-877 SRVFSVAEGMVREA
+877 
-891 KNGPTLY
+891 
-898 QFAGPQAATA
+898 FAGPQ
-908 DTMALDSA
+908 
-916 KARIEAGEDAEA
+916 
-928 VRQATGWFK
+928 
-937 GADGKWR
+937 
-944 FEINDADA
+944 
-952 RLINMRE
+952 
-959 DEENGS
+959 
-965 RATYLAD
+965 
-972 ILDHPALFAAYP
+972 
-984 GLRSMDVVISF
+984 
-995 GPGLRERGMFE
+995 
-1006 EGYAGDDQTF
+1006 
-1016 GRSPQITVEA
+1016 
-1026 QTKGDALSVLL
+1026 
-1037 HEIQHGIQ
+1037 
-1045 SIEGF
+1045 
-1050 ASGGNAADAFADPR
+1050 
-1064 MRPGATREGLAAA
+1064 
-1077 RRLLNER
+1077 
-1084 LMAMA
+1084 
-1089 APMPIEQFA
+1089 
-1098 REAWGQD
+1098 
-1105 EITPELQASY
+1105 
-1115 DEYVQDVTR
+1115 
-1124 ASASPEME
+1124 
-1132 RAAQSWAAREW
+1132 
-1143 YLRLAGEVEARNT
+1143 
-1156 QARQRMTDAE
+1156 
-1166 RRATAPSATADVADA
+1166 
-1181 DVIVVFNGTEMAS
+1181 
-1194 APTPANAAPR
+1194 AAPR

-1219 ALLKAADLSTF
+1219 ALLQAADLSTF

-1318 MFGRFRAWLL
+1318 LFGRFRAWLL

-1405 QEDLGARGVRDMQW
+1405 QEDLGTRGVRDMQW

-1438 RGQMEMEARREVLSQ
+1438 REQMEMEARREVLSQ

-1477 PKSDPEVVDPALDS
+1477 PKSDPDVVDPALDS

-1514 PKEKIAQQGFGK
+1514 PKEKLDSGVFGK
-1526 HVLRRNGGRSIDEMR
+1526 PVVRKEGGLSLDAMLERLIEEGYILADENGKGEPRDLEEAFDDQRRGIDRFSTWHDYAERARAAAGEAPVEALDENITAGKLDTAVLREM
-1541 SLLVQ
+1541 
-1546 YGYLDANEGGPDWN
+1546 YGTGE
-1560 QREFEDRFFEELG
+1560 
-1573 GAPQYSS
+1573 S
-1580 AADFDALQDV
+1580 AAWRALSK
-1590 RPGDKVVNIDGLMAG
+1590 R
-1605 RLDRAA
+1605 
-1611 LAEIGL
+1611 
-1617 PAEIIEHLRG
+1617 
-1627 LRMTAKDGLHPDLV
+1627 RMTSESAGIHPDVV
-1641 AELFGFTSGDELVRT
+1641 AETFGFQSGDELVQALASAVPPGDAIDART
-1656 LAAAQP
+1656 DQVML
-1662 PAVEIEA
+1662 
-1669 LTDLRMIERHGDLAS
+1669 ERFGDISS
-1684 PEALARAA
+1684 PEALQRLA
-1692 DRAIHNDVRARMV
+1692 DEAIHSEARSRAV
-1705 ATELDALAKATGR
+1705 ATELAALQRATSVKTADAKGRNTVDVMAK
-1718 PRVMLQAARE
+1718 AARE
-1728 YARQMVDRLLV
+1728 YARETIARLKV
-1739 RNVKPGQYAAAEARA
+1739 RDVQPSRYAAAETRTARA
-1754 GKAATQAMKAGDLE
+1754 AEKAFRAGDVALAAT
-1768 QAAAEKRNQL
+1768 EKRNQL
-1778 VQNQAARAAHRVL
+1778 IQSEATRAAHEAR
-1791 DEIEAG
+1791 DEIDSTVA
-1797 LRYLKKFDGDGTRKS
+1797 YLKKFEKRPKGV
-1812 IDADYLEQIDTL
+1812 APDYLDQIEAL
-1824 LERFDL
+1824 LERYDL
-1830 RKGQSMRAIDKRTAL
+1830 RQKSLKEIDRRKSLRD
-1845 AKWIEDRAN
+1845 WIETQR
-1854 EGTEPDIPEWL
+1854 EQGVEPDIAPELLDGIGATSWKD
-1865 QAEAAR
+1865 A
-1871 THYKNLTVEQFRG
+1871 TVEELRG
-1884 LVDSVR
+1884 LRDAVK
-1890 QIEHLGRLKN
+1890 QIEHLGRVKQ
-1900 KLLTARDA
+1900 KLLTSKKARDFSVA
-1908 RALDAIVAEI
+1908 RDEL
-1918 AASMEAA
+1918 A
-1925 AGGRT
+1925 AGLEEHADGRAADT
-1930 IDNERRNT
+1930 RTPADALGKS
-1938 LASQAQH
+1938 LAAVKSFG
-1945 AARGFMAMHRQMHS
+1945 AAHIKAATYARVF
-1959 LVREMDGY
+1959 DGGK
-1967 QDGGPLWNVL
+1967 DGGPAWEYLI
-1977 VRTMNEA
+1977 RPMNEA
-1984 GEREASMR
+1984 ADREATMR
-1992 ADATRRLHALI
+1992 AEATQKLTAIMAPVL
-2003 KPLLAEG
+2003 KG
-2010 GKMGGKGQHF
+2010 GKMNTRRHF
-2020 PSLGRSL
+2020 PSINRSMT
-2027 NRGERLAIALNWG
+2027 REQVFAMALNMG
-2040 NEGNRQRLLDGRGW
+2040 NEGNIQRMLGGEGW
-2054 TAERVMPVLQTLTPA
+2054 TLQQVQPVIASLSAADLQA
-2069 EWQFVQG
+2069 VQQI
-2076 VWDFFE
+2076 WDHLE
-2082 SYRPQVAEKEKRVT
+2082 TYRPLIAAKERRVY
-2096 GKEPEWIEP
+2096 GKEPNWVEP
-2105 APFTIESANGGAV
+2105 QALTITSADGQTVAL
-2118 QMRGGYYPIKYDP
+2118 RGGYYPIKYDP

-2199 LIDANKVL
+2199 LIDANKIL

-2270 PLGLTNSVVRVGPAW
+2270 PLGLTNSIVRVGPAW

-2325 NDVVNRLDNG
+2325 NDVVNRLDKG

-2386 RAVAMADQAV
+2386 KAVAMADQAV

-2403 QIKDLAQIQRGGPLL
+2403 QAKDLAQIQRGGPLL

-2565 AGQVNRTVEGAAALI
+2565 AGQVNRTVEGTAALLD
-2580 EGRTDNP
+2580 GRTDNL

>member
-6 DALLDQQQAPPAA
+6 DTLLDQQQAQPAA
-19 PAAPAIDIYDQ
+19 PAAPSIDIYDQ

-43 QPVLDMA
+43 QPVLDIA

-55 ERAASAQGLAKATGL
+55 ERAASAQGLAKSTGL

-80 EVQRREQIRNM
+80 EVQRRERIRNM

-126 VATFFKNSGKAMV
+126 VATLFKNSGKAMV
-139 GGLYDASAGVVGVGQ
+139 GGLYDASAGVVGFGQ

-201 ADGVLSGGWYSGL
+201 ANGVLSGGWYSGL

-244 VGAGYGKARDA
+244 AGAEYGKARDA
-255 VLGVGPALTFG
+255 GLGVGPALTFG

-285 GDLKAGASLLRM
+285 GDLKAGASLPRM

-317 LNEWAVIDANAG
+317 LNEWAAIDANAG
-329 KTFGDYLA
+329 KAFGDYLA

-372 GEQRQAEQAETM
+372 GEQRQAEQADNM
-384 AQRLAELVRFSRA
+384 ARRLAELVQFSRA
-397 AALTQTRPE
+397 AALTQTSPE

-428 NVLMQSGVADQL
+428 NVLMQSGVAEQL
-440 AAVSPAVAEQLQDAI
+440 AAVSPAVAEQLLDAI
-455 DTGGL
+455 DAGGL

-474 TEFAN
+474 TGFAD
-479 GLLDHLK
+479 GLLEHLK

-506 RLQQELGDTIEQTGA
+506 RLQQELGGTIEQTGA
-521 ALAERVEVESV
+521 ALAERMEVETV

-583 TVAESV
+583 TVAETV
-589 TGGQQF
+589 AGGQQF
-595 DQTGRII
+595 DQ
-602 TDTPAFRAWFGDS
+602 
-615 KVVDEN
+615 
-621 GQPLVVYHG
+621 
-630 TGADITAFDEGAVGA
+630 
-645 NFGDE
+645 
-650 AGFYFTNNTRH
+650 
-661 SEGGNG
+661 
-667 KVYEDMTSAG
+667 
-677 AYAKNAEGAPNIMP
+677 
-691 VYVALQN
+691 
-698 PKIIEGRSDGGGVL
+698 
-712 SLIETPTYSAGQ
+712 
-724 ALLDALD
+724 
-731 EGFDGIIVRDTAATF
+731 
-746 NGQPETVVIA
+746 A
-756 SRPEQIKSAI
+756 S
-766 GNRGT
+766 
-771 YGPNDPNIL
+771 
-780 HQSGVGQP
+780 VGQP
-788 LDSVR
+788 LDTVR
-793 SAWREAGI
+793 SAWRDAGI
-801 DFTLVESGDVVT
+801 DFTLMESGDVVT

-891 KNGPTLY
+891 KNGPVLYQTGQSAGPFGPIFNEYRGDAQGAVARLMQEQTGEAVAALSHPEIGDIDLVWGKEGDAANDYEGGYGLAKIAAKHPEVIANLQGIVAALPVERAGKNRVVLANEDHTAVVRLQWDGQAKHWLLTAYENEEGPDGAGTRTDAAELSGETRSPTADPDDSVAQQIQQFY

-908 DTMALDSA
+908 DTMALDTA
-916 KARIEAGEDAEA
+916 KARLEAGEDAEA

-937 GADGKWR
+937 GVDGKWR
-944 FEINDADA
+944 FEISDADA
-952 RLINMRE
+952 KLRTEPSDPDTYADLF
-959 DEENGS
+959 DEAASRSNGVP
-965 RATYLAD
+965 LGKV
-972 ILDHPALFAAYP
+972 LDHPALFAAYP
-984 GLRSMDVVISF
+984 ALQAVRVRVNENAKADGTYSAADNTIEIRDPYS
-995 GPGLRERGMFE
+995 
-1006 EGYAGDDQTF
+1006 YAGGLDT
-1016 GRSPQITVEA
+1016 
-1026 QTKGDALSVLL
+1026 ALSVLL

-1045 SIEGF
+1045 NIEGF
-1050 ASGGNAADAFADPR
+1050 AKGGSLETAGAIKAQAKQEWSYWANAYAVAREMADGSTA
-1064 MRPGATREGLAAA
+1064 EQ
-1077 RRLLNER
+1077 
-1084 LMAMA
+1084 AMA
-1089 APMPIEQFA
+1089 TLNGLDFDINEDHV
-1098 REAWGQD
+1098 REALTRPL
-1105 EITPELQASY
+1105 EELQAK
-1115 DEYVQDVTR
+1115 
-1124 ASASPEME
+1124 SA
-1132 RAAQSWAAREW
+1132 AAEQE
-1143 YLRLAGEVEARNT
+1143 LRRTGDGPRGTYQRIAGEVEARNT
-1156 QARQRMTDAE
+1156 QARARMTDAE

-1214 ATNTI
+1214 ATNTV
-1219 ALLKAADLSTF
+1219 ALLQAADLSTF

-1241 MTDMAASVQTYDA
+1241 MVDMAASVQTYDA
-1254 DQLTEGERGVLRDV
+1254 DQLTEGERGVLRDA

-1274 FGLRDLNEWSALD
+1274 FGLRDLNEWAALD

-1377 FASAQQAGMTEE
+1377 FASAQQAGMTED

-1405 QEDLGARGVRDMQW
+1405 QEELGTRGVRDMQW

-1438 RGQMEMEARREVLSQ
+1438 REQMEMEARREVMSQ

-1463 GKLTADD
+1463 GKITADD

-1477 PKSDPEVVDPALDS
+1477 QKSDPDTVDPALDS

-1546 YGYLDANEGGPDWN
+1546 YGYLDPNDGGPDWN
-1560 QREFEDRFFEELG
+1560 PREFEDRFFEELG

-1590 RPGDKVVNIDGLMAG
+1590 RPGDQVANIEGLMAG

-1611 LAEIGL
+1611 LTEIGL

-1684 PEALARAA
+1684 PESLARAA

-1791 DEIEAG
+1791 DEIESG

-1812 IDADYLEQIDTL
+1812 IDTDYLEQIDTL

-1830 RKGQSMRAIDKRTAL
+1830 RKGQSLRAIDKRTAL
-1845 AKWIEDRAN
+1845 TKWIEERAN

-1918 AASMEAA
+1918 TASMEAA
-1925 AGGRT
+1925 ADGRT

-1938 LASQAQH
+1938 LASQVQH

-2010 GKMGGKGQHF
+2010 GKMGGKGQYF

-2199 LIDANKVL
+2199 LIDANKIL

-2270 PLGLTNSVVRVGPAW
+2270 PLGLTNSIVRVGPAW

-2325 NDVVNRLDNG
+2325 NDVVNRLDKG

-2386 RAVAMADQAV
+2386 KAVAMADQAV

-2474 MKGAPDDDEWVE
+2474 MKGTPDDDEEWVE

-2529 FFAELA
+2529 FFSDLYR
-2535 KLGQQVGQGEF
+2535 LGAQVGQGEL

-2565 AGQVNRTVEGAAALI
+2565 AGQVNRTVEGTAALI
-2580 EGRTDNP
+2580 EGRTDNL

>member
-6 DALLDQQQAPPAA
+6 DALLDQQQAQPAA

-55 ERAASAQGLAKATGL
+55 ERAASAQGLAKSTGL
-70 PVEIVERNFE
+70 PVEIVERNFD

-173 TDVGG
+173 VDVGG

-244 VGAGYGKARDA
+244 AGAGYGKARDA
-255 VLGVGPALTFG
+255 GLGVGPALTFG

-277 LIPVTKLL
+277 LIPVTRLL
-285 GDLKAGASLLRM
+285 GDLKAGASLPRM

-372 GEQRQAEQAETM
+372 GEQRQAEQAENM
-384 AQRLAELVRFSRA
+384 AQRLAELVQFSRA
-397 AALTQTRPE
+397 AALTQTSPE

-428 NVLMQSGVADQL
+428 NVLMQSGVAEQL

-474 TEFAN
+474 TEFAG
-479 GLLDHLK
+479 GLLEHLK
-486 TEPDGMSRAEAG
+486 TEPDGMSRVEAG

-589 TGGQQF
+589 AGGQQF

-602 TDTPAFRAWFGDS
+602 TDAPAFRAWFGDS

-621 GQPLVVYHG
+621 GAPLVVYHG

-731 EGFDGIIVRDTAATF
+731 EGFDGIIVRDMAATF

-756 SRPEQIKSAI
+756 SRPEQIKSAT

-771 YGPNDPNIL
+771 YDPSDPNIL
-780 HQSGVGQP
+780 HQ
-788 LDSVR
+788 
-793 SAWREAGI
+793 
-801 DFTLVESGDVVT
+801 
-813 VSKIV
+813 
-818 VPEGAREAGAGTRA
+818 
-832 MEQLVAWADANG
+832 
-844 KHLALTPSA
+844 
-853 DFGGNKKR
+853 
-861 LTAFYKRFGF
+861 
-871 KENKGK
+871 
-877 SRVFSVAEGMVREA
+877 
-891 KNGPTLY
+891 
-898 QFAGPQAATA
+898 FAGPQ
-908 DTMALDSA
+908 
-916 KARIEAGEDAEA
+916 
-928 VRQATGWFK
+928 
-937 GADGKWR
+937 
-944 FEINDADA
+944 
-952 RLINMRE
+952 
-959 DEENGS
+959 
-965 RATYLAD
+965 
-972 ILDHPALFAAYP
+972 
-984 GLRSMDVVISF
+984 
-995 GPGLRERGMFE
+995 
-1006 EGYAGDDQTF
+1006 
-1016 GRSPQITVEA
+1016 
-1026 QTKGDALSVLL
+1026 
-1037 HEIQHGIQ
+1037 
-1045 SIEGF
+1045 
-1050 ASGGNAADAFADPR
+1050 
-1064 MRPGATREGLAAA
+1064 
-1077 RRLLNER
+1077 
-1084 LMAMA
+1084 
-1089 APMPIEQFA
+1089 
-1098 REAWGQD
+1098 
-1105 EITPELQASY
+1105 
-1115 DEYVQDVTR
+1115 
-1124 ASASPEME
+1124 
-1132 RAAQSWAAREW
+1132 
-1143 YLRLAGEVEARNT
+1143 
-1156 QARQRMTDAE
+1156 
-1166 RRATAPSATADVADA
+1166 
-1181 DVIVVFNGTEMAS
+1181 
-1194 APTPANAAPR
+1194 AAPR
-1204 STAPRGSFNP
+1204 STAPRASFNP

-1219 ALLKAADLSTF
+1219 ALLQAADLSSF

-1241 MTDMAASVQTYDA
+1241 MVDMAASVQTYDA

-1405 QEDLGARGVRDMQW
+1405 QEDLGARGMRDMQW

-1438 RGQMEMEARREVLSQ
+1438 REQMEMEARREVLSQ

-1477 PKSDPEVVDPALDS
+1477 PKSDPDVVDPALDS

-1560 QREFEDRFFEELG
+1560 PREFEDRFFEELG

-1590 RPGDKVVNIDGLMAG
+1590 RPGDQVVNIEGLMAG

-1718 PRVMLQAARE
+1718 PRVMMQAARE

-1845 AKWIEDRAN
+1845 AKWIEERAN

-1918 AASMEAA
+1918 TASMEAA

-1938 LASQAQH
+1938 LASQVQH

-1992 ADATRRLHALI
+1992 ADATRQLHALI

-2169 RVMNRPLLLSFDGIY
+2169 RVRNRPLLLSFDGIY

-2199 LIDANKVL
+2199 LIDANKIL

-2270 PLGLTNSVVRVGPAW
+2270 PLGLTNSIVRVGPAW

-2325 NDVVNRLDNG
+2325 NDVVNRLDKG

-2441 TNFKKPH
+2441 TSFRKPH

-2529 FFAELA
+2529 FFSDLYR
-2535 KLGQQVGQGEF
+2535 LGAQVGQGEL

-2565 AGQVNRTVEGAAALI
+2565 AGQVNRTVEGTAALI

>member
-6 DALLDQQQAPPAA
+6 DALLDQQQAQPAA

-55 ERAASAQGLAKATGL
+55 ERAASAQGLAKSTGL

-165 PLAGRVLP
+165 PLAGHVLP

-244 VGAGYGKARDA
+244 AGAGYSKARDA
-255 VLGVGPALTFG
+255 GLGVGPALTFG
-266 ASQGLIEYATE
+266 ALQGLIEYATE

-285 GDLKAGASLLRM
+285 GDIKAGASLPRM
-297 LANQIAAEIPGEQ
+297 LSNQIAAEIPGEQ

-372 GEQRQAEQAETM
+372 GEQRQAEQAENM
-384 AQRLAELVRFSRA
+384 AQRLAELVQFSRA
-397 AALTQTRPE
+397 AALTQTSPE

-428 NVLMQSGVADQL
+428 NVLMQSGVAEQL

-474 TEFAN
+474 TEFAD
-479 GLLDHLK
+479 GLLEHLK

-506 RLQQELGDTIEQTGA
+506 RLQQELGDAIEQTGA

-589 TGGQQF
+589 AGGQQF
-595 DQTGRII
+595 DQRNVFGVNMADLALPLDELVARHVNVPISSM
-602 TDTPAFRAWFGDS
+602 TPADPTGLPLGSIRVAPYGEADQRYVDVLREVPVDSLLIAEPEDNIRRSPEYQQYVEWAREGREAPAIQVNENERGELVSANRRRALAA
-615 KVVDEN
+615 K
-621 GQPLVVYHG
+621 
-630 TGADITAFDEGAVGA
+630 
-645 NFGDE
+645 E
-650 AGFYFTNNTRH
+650 AGLQTVKAWVSPINPQTGDPLKYGDLRTYNQ
-661 SEGGNG
+661 
-667 KVYEDMTSAG
+667 SA
-677 AYAKNAEGAPNIMP
+677 
-691 VYVALQN
+691 Q
-698 PKIIEGRSDGGGVL
+698 
-712 SLIETPTYSAGQ
+712 
-724 ALLDALD
+724 
-731 EGFDGIIVRDTAATF
+731 
-746 NGQPETVVIA
+746 
-756 SRPEQIKSAI
+756 
-766 GNRGT
+766 RG
-771 YGPNDPNIL
+771 P
-780 HQSGVGQP
+780 
-788 LDSVR
+788 
-793 SAWREAGI
+793 
-801 DFTLVESGDVVT
+801 
-813 VSKIV
+813 
-818 VPEGAREAGAGTRA
+818 RA
-832 MEQLVAWADANG
+832 
-844 KHLALTPSA
+844 
-853 DFGGNKKR
+853 
-861 LTAFYKRFGF
+861 
-871 KENKGK
+871 
-877 SRVFSVAEGMVREA
+877 
-891 KNGPTLY
+891 
-898 QFAGPQAATA
+898 
-908 DTMALDSA
+908 
-916 KARIEAGEDAEA
+916 
-928 VRQATGWFK
+928 
-937 GADGKWR
+937 
-944 FEINDADA
+944 
-952 RLINMRE
+952 
-959 DEENGS
+959 
-965 RATYLAD
+965 
-972 ILDHPALFAAYP
+972 
-984 GLRSMDVVISF
+984 
-995 GPGLRERGMFE
+995 
-1006 EGYAGDDQTF
+1006 
-1016 GRSPQITVEA
+1016 
-1026 QTKGDALSVLL
+1026 
-1037 HEIQHGIQ
+1037 
-1045 SIEGF
+1045 
-1050 ASGGNAADAFADPR
+1050 
-1064 MRPGATREGLAAA
+1064 
-1077 RRLLNER
+1077 
-1084 LMAMA
+1084 
-1089 APMPIEQFA
+1089 
-1098 REAWGQD
+1098 
-1105 EITPELQASY
+1105 
-1115 DEYVQDVTR
+1115 
-1124 ASASPEME
+1124 
-1132 RAAQSWAAREW
+1132 
-1143 YLRLAGEVEARNT
+1143 
-1156 QARQRMTDAE
+1156 
-1166 RRATAPSATADVADA
+1166 
-1181 DVIVVFNGTEMAS
+1181 
-1194 APTPANAAPR
+1194 
-1204 STAPRGSFNP
+1204 SFNP

-1219 ALLKAADLSTF
+1219 ALLQAADLSSF

-1268 QALMQW
+1268 QALMRW
-1274 FGLRDLNEWSALD
+1274 FGLRDINEWAALD

-1318 MFGRFRAWLL
+1318 LFGRFRAWLL

-1389 EFAAYQALGQD
+1389 AFAAYQALGQE

-1405 QEDLGARGVRDMQW
+1405 QEELGTRGVRDMQW

-1438 RGQMEMEARREVLSQ
+1438 REQMEMEARREVLSQ

-1477 PKSDPEVVDPALDS
+1477 PKSDPDVVDPALDS

-1541 SLLVQ
+1541 AALVQ
-1546 YGYLDANEGGPDWN
+1546 YGYLDANEGGADWN
-1560 QREFEDRFFEELG
+1560 PREFEDRFFEELG

-1590 RPGDKVVNIDGLMAG
+1590 RPGDQVVNIEGLMAG

-1684 PEALARAA
+1684 PESLARAA

-1718 PRVMLQAARE
+1718 PRVMMQAARE

-1754 GKAATQAMKAGDLE
+1754 GKAATQAMKTGDLE

-1845 AKWIEDRAN
+1845 AKWIEERAN

-1884 LVDSVR
+1884 LIDSVR

-1938 LASQAQH
+1938 LASQVQH

-2010 GKMGGKGQHF
+2010 GKMGGKGRHF

-2199 LIDANKVL
+2199 LIDANKIL

-2270 PLGLTNSVVRVGPAW
+2270 PLGLTNSIVRVGPAW

-2325 NDVVNRLDNG
+2325 NDVVNRLDKG

-2403 QIKDLAQIQRGGPLL
+2403 QAKDLAQIQRGGPLL

-2441 TNFKKPH
+2441 TNFKRPH

-2474 MKGAPDDDEWVE
+2474 MKGAPDDDEEWAE

-2529 FFAELA
+2529 FFSDLYR
-2535 KLGQQVGQGEF
+2535 LGAQVGQGEF

-2565 AGQVNRTVEGAAALI
+2565 AGQVNRTVEGTAALL

>member
-6 DALLDQQQAPPAA
+6 DALLDQQQAQPAA

-55 ERAASAQGLAKATGL
+55 ERAASAQGLAKSTGL

-244 VGAGYGKARDA
+244 AGAGYSKARDA
-255 VLGVGPALTFG
+255 GLGVAPALTFG

-285 GDLKAGASLLRM
+285 GDLKAGASLPRM

-317 LNEWAVIDANAG
+317 LNEWAAIDANAG
-329 KTFGDYLA
+329 KAFGDYLA

-372 GEQRQAEQAETM
+372 GEQRQAEQAENM
-384 AQRLAELVRFSRA
+384 AQRLAELVQFSRA
-397 AALTQTRPE
+397 AALTQTSPE

-428 NVLMQSGVADQL
+428 NVLMQSGVAEQL

-474 TEFAN
+474 TELAG
-479 GLLDHLK
+479 GLLEHLK

-589 TGGQQF
+589 AGGQQF

-731 EGFDGIIVRDTAATF
+731 EGFDGIIVRDMATTF

-756 SRPEQIKSAI
+756 SRPEQIKSAT

-771 YGPNDPNIL
+771 YDPSDPNIL
-780 HQSGVGQP
+780 HQ
-788 LDSVR
+788 
-793 SAWREAGI
+793 
-801 DFTLVESGDVVT
+801 
-813 VSKIV
+813 
-818 VPEGAREAGAGTRA
+818 
-832 MEQLVAWADANG
+832 
-844 KHLALTPSA
+844 
-853 DFGGNKKR
+853 
-861 LTAFYKRFGF
+861 
-871 KENKGK
+871 
-877 SRVFSVAEGMVREA
+877 
-891 KNGPTLY
+891 
-898 QFAGPQAATA
+898 FAGPQ
-908 DTMALDSA
+908 
-916 KARIEAGEDAEA
+916 
-928 VRQATGWFK
+928 
-937 GADGKWR
+937 
-944 FEINDADA
+944 
-952 RLINMRE
+952 
-959 DEENGS
+959 
-965 RATYLAD
+965 
-972 ILDHPALFAAYP
+972 
-984 GLRSMDVVISF
+984 
-995 GPGLRERGMFE
+995 
-1006 EGYAGDDQTF
+1006 
-1016 GRSPQITVEA
+1016 
-1026 QTKGDALSVLL
+1026 
-1037 HEIQHGIQ
+1037 
-1045 SIEGF
+1045 
-1050 ASGGNAADAFADPR
+1050 
-1064 MRPGATREGLAAA
+1064 
-1077 RRLLNER
+1077 
-1084 LMAMA
+1084 
-1089 APMPIEQFA
+1089 
-1098 REAWGQD
+1098 
-1105 EITPELQASY
+1105 
-1115 DEYVQDVTR
+1115 
-1124 ASASPEME
+1124 
-1132 RAAQSWAAREW
+1132 
-1143 YLRLAGEVEARNT
+1143 
-1156 QARQRMTDAE
+1156 
-1166 RRATAPSATADVADA
+1166 
-1181 DVIVVFNGTEMAS
+1181 
-1194 APTPANAAPR
+1194 AAPR

-1214 ATNTI
+1214 ATNTV
-1219 ALLKAADLSTF
+1219 ALLQAADLSTF

-1241 MTDMAASVQTYDA
+1241 MVDMAASVQTYDA

-1274 FGLRDLNEWSALD
+1274 FGLRDLHEWAALD

-1335 DFLARNPAAGALSDD
+1335 EFLARNPAAGAHSDD

-1389 EFAAYQALGQD
+1389 EFAAYQALGQE

-1405 QEDLGARGVRDMQW
+1405 QEELGARGTRDMQW

-1438 RGQMEMEARREVLSQ
+1438 REQMEMEARREVLSQ

-1477 PKSDPEVVDPALDS
+1477 PKSDPGVVDPALDS

-1560 QREFEDRFFEELG
+1560 PREFEDRFFEELA

-1590 RPGDKVVNIDGLMAG
+1590 RPGDQVVNIEGLMAG

-1718 PRVMLQAARE
+1718 PRVMMQAARE

-1845 AKWIEDRAN
+1845 AKWIEERAN

-1871 THYKNLTVEQFRG
+1871 THYKDLTVEQFRG

-1938 LASQAQH
+1938 LASQVQH

-2069 EWQFVQG
+2069 EWRFVQG

-2199 LIDANKVL
+2199 LIDANKIL

-2270 PLGLTNSVVRVGPAW
+2270 PLGLTNSIVRVGPAW

-2325 NDVVNRLDNG
+2325 NDVVNRLDKG

-2427 FAATLQLAVERTGQ
+2427 FAATLQLAVERAGQ
-2441 TNFKKPH
+2441 TNLKKPH
-2448 EVLRLA
+2448 EALRLA

-2474 MKGAPDDDEWVE
+2474 MKGAPDDDEEWVE

-2565 AGQVNRTVEGAAALI
+2565 AGQVNRTVEGTAALL

>member
-6 DALLDQQQAPPAA
+6 DALLDQQQAQPAA
-19 PAAPAIDIYDQ
+19 PAAPAK

-55 ERAASAQGLAKATGL
+55 ERAASAQGLAKSTGL
-70 PVEIVERNFE
+70 PVEIVERNFD
-80 EVQRREQIRNM
+80 EVQRRKQIRNM

-165 PLAGRVLP
+165 PLAGRVLSV
-173 TDVGG
+173 DVGG

-244 VGAGYGKARDA
+244 AGAEYGKARDA
-255 VLGVGPALTFG
+255 GLGVGPALTFG

-285 GDLKAGASLLRM
+285 GDLKAGASLPRM
-297 LANQIAAEIPGEQ
+297 LSNQIAAEIPGEQ

-317 LNEWAVIDANAG
+317 LNEWAAIDANAG
-329 KTFGDYLA
+329 KAFGDYLA

-372 GEQRQAEQAETM
+372 GEQRQAEQAENM
-384 AQRLAELVRFSRA
+384 AQRLAELVQFSRA
-397 AALTQTRPE
+397 AALTQTSPE

-428 NVLMQSGVADQL
+428 NVLMQSGVAEQL

-474 TEFAN
+474 TELAD
-479 GLLDHLK
+479 GLLEHLK

-541 AINRFRP
+541 AVNRFRP

-589 TGGQQF
+589 AGGQQF

-621 GQPLVVYHG
+621 GAPLVVYHG
-630 TGADITAFDEGAVGA
+630 TAGDFSEFSKDVESKHIPLPGFFFTPEPAYADRFAESAGREFRDEDGYIAGSEGANVMPVFLSMQNPFVEDLTKSGQ
-645 NFGDE
+645 G
-650 AGFYFTNNTRH
+650 GFYPA
-661 SEGGNG
+661 
-667 KVYEDMTSAG
+667 SAIKEMIE
-677 AYAKNAEGAPNIMP
+677 YAQSRGHDGVILKGWQDGSGP
-691 VYVALQN
+691 VQY
-698 PKIIEGRSDGGGVL
+698 
-712 SLIETPTYSAGQ
+712 
-724 ALLDALD
+724 
-731 EGFDGIIVRDTAATF
+731 IVF
-746 NGQPETVVIA
+746 
-756 SRPEQIKSAI
+756 RPSQIKSAT
-766 GNRGT
+766 GNNG
-771 YGPNDPNIL
+771 NFDPSDSNIL
-780 HQSGVGQP
+780 H
-788 LDSVR
+788 
-793 SAWREAGI
+793 
-801 DFTLVESGDVVT
+801 
-813 VSKIV
+813 
-818 VPEGAREAGAGTRA
+818 
-832 MEQLVAWADANG
+832 
-844 KHLALTPSA
+844 
-853 DFGGNKKR
+853 
-861 LTAFYKRFGF
+861 
-871 KENKGK
+871 
-877 SRVFSVAEGMVREA
+877 
-891 KNGPTLY
+891 
-898 QFAGPQAATA
+898 QFAGPQAAT
-908 DTMALDSA
+908 
-916 KARIEAGEDAEA
+916 
-928 VRQATGWFK
+928 
-937 GADGKWR
+937 
-944 FEINDADA
+944 
-952 RLINMRE
+952 
-959 DEENGS
+959 
-965 RATYLAD
+965 
-972 ILDHPALFAAYP
+972 
-984 GLRSMDVVISF
+984 
-995 GPGLRERGMFE
+995 
-1006 EGYAGDDQTF
+1006 
-1016 GRSPQITVEA
+1016 
-1026 QTKGDALSVLL
+1026 
-1037 HEIQHGIQ
+1037 
-1045 SIEGF
+1045 
-1050 ASGGNAADAFADPR
+1050 
-1064 MRPGATREGLAAA
+1064 
-1077 RRLLNER
+1077 
-1084 LMAMA
+1084 
-1089 APMPIEQFA
+1089 
-1098 REAWGQD
+1098 
-1105 EITPELQASY
+1105 
-1115 DEYVQDVTR
+1115 
-1124 ASASPEME
+1124 
-1132 RAAQSWAAREW
+1132 
-1143 YLRLAGEVEARNT
+1143 
-1156 QARQRMTDAE
+1156 
-1166 RRATAPSATADVADA
+1166 
-1181 DVIVVFNGTEMAS
+1181 
-1194 APTPANAAPR
+1194 R
-1204 STAPRGSFNP
+1204 STAPRASFNP

-1219 ALLKAADLSTF
+1219 ALLQAADLSSF

-1318 MFGRFRAWLL
+1318 LFGRFRAWLL

-1335 DFLARNPAAGALSDD
+1335 DFLARNPAAGELSDD

-1389 EFAAYQALGQD
+1389 EFAAYQALGHD

-1405 QEDLGARGVRDMQW
+1405 QEDLGARGMRDMQW

-1438 RGQMEMEARREVLSQ
+1438 REQMEMEARREVLSQ

-1463 GKLTADD
+1463 GKLTADE
-1470 RLPKLAR
+1470 RLPKLAH
-1477 PKSDPEVVDPALDS
+1477 PKSDPDVVDPALDS
-1491 LFVAVAKLGG
+1491 LFVAAAKLGG

-1526 HVLRRNGGRSIDEMR
+1526 HVLRRNGGRSIDDMR
-1541 SLLVQ
+1541 AALVQ
-1546 YGYLDANEGGPDWN
+1546 YGYLDANEGGADWN
-1560 QREFEDRFFEELG
+1560 PREFEDRFFEELG

-1590 RPGDKVVNIDGLMAG
+1590 RPGDQVVNIEGLMAG

-1718 PRVMLQAARE
+1718 PRVMMQAARE

-1845 AKWIEDRAN
+1845 AKWIEERAN

-1938 LASQAQH
+1938 LASQVQH

-1984 GEREASMR
+1984 GGREASMR

-2082 SYRPQVAEKEKRVT
+2082 SYRPQVAEKEKRIT

-2199 LIDANKVL
+2199 LIDANKIL

-2230 EDIARGDQPATTAFE
+2230 EDIARGDQLATTAFE

-2270 PLGLTNSVVRVGPAW
+2270 PLGLTNSIVRVGPTW

-2296 PAHMARKVEEAQ
+2296 PAHMARKVEDAQ

-2325 NDVVNRLDNG
+2325 NDVVNRLDKG

-2386 RAVAMADQAV
+2386 KAVAMADQAV
-2396 IAAQSGG
+2396 IASQSGG
-2403 QIKDLAQIQRGGPLL
+2403 QAKDLAQIQRGGPLL

-2427 FAATLQLAVERTGQ
+2427 FAATLQLAVERAGQ
-2441 TNFKKPH
+2441 TNLKKPH

-2474 MKGAPDDDEWVE
+2474 IKGTPDDDEEWVE

-2529 FFAELA
+2529 FFSDLYR
-2535 KLGQQVGQGEF
+2535 LGAQVGQGEF

-2565 AGQVNRTVEGAAALI
+2565 AGQVNRTVEGTAALL

>member
-1 MSDIY
+1 MPDIY
-6 DALLDQQQAPPAA
+6 DSLLDQQQAQPAA
-19 PAAPAIDIYDQ
+19 PAAPSIDIYDQ

-55 ERAASAQGLAKATGL
+55 ERAASAQGLAKSTGL
-70 PVEIVERNFE
+70 PVEIVERNFD

-139 GGLYDASAGVVGVGQ
+139 GGLYDASAGVVGFGQ

-173 TDVGG
+173 VDVGG

-191 EAEAKRWTPQ
+191 EADAKRWAPQ

-244 VGAGYGKARDA
+244 AGAEYGKARDA
-255 VLGVGPALTFG
+255 GLGVGPALTFG

-285 GDLKAGASLLRM
+285 GDLKAGASLPRM

-310 VATILQD
+310 VATVLQD
-317 LNEWAVIDANAG
+317 LNEWAAIDANAG
-329 KTFGDYLA
+329 KAFGDYLA

-357 TTIISGIDAAMRRAA
+357 TTIISGIDAAVRRAA
-372 GEQRQAEQAETM
+372 GEQRQAEQAENM
-384 AQRLAELVRFSRA
+384 AQRLAELVQFSRA
-397 AALTQTRPE
+397 AALTQTSPE

-428 NVLMQSGVADQL
+428 NVLMQSGVAEQL

-474 TEFAN
+474 TKFAD
-479 GLLDHLK
+479 GLLEHLK

-521 ALAERVEVESV
+521 ALAERVEVETV

-553 YATLV
+553 YATMV

-583 TVAESV
+583 TVDESV
-589 TGGQQF
+589 AGGKQF

-621 GQPLVVYHG
+621 GRPRFVYHG
-630 TGADITAFDEGAVGA
+630 TDANITEFKV
-645 NFGDE
+645 
-650 AGFYFTNNTRH
+650 
-661 SEGGNG
+661 SERGT
-667 KVYEDMTSAG
+667 Y
-677 AYAKNAEGAPNIMP
+677 
-691 VYVALQN
+691 
-698 PKIIEGRSDGGGVL
+698 GGGIYL
-712 SLIETPTYSAGQ
+712 TPDTKGASDYAIYRGQ
-724 ALLDALD
+724 QSPTVYPLYASIKNPATGA
-731 EGFDGIIVRDTAATF
+731 EAAR
-746 NGQPETVVIA
+746 IA
-756 SRPEQIKSAI
+756 SWRGEENARAELIARGYDGVIDMRSGEIVAFYPEQIKSAT
-766 GNRGT
+766 GNNGNFD
-771 YGPNDPNIL
+771 PSDPNIL
-780 HQSGVGQP
+780 NQSGVGQP
-788 LDSVR
+788 LDAVR
-793 SAWREAGI
+793 SAWRA
-801 DFTLVESGDVVT
+801 
-813 VSKIV
+813 
-818 VPEGAREAGAGTRA
+818 
-832 MEQLVAWADANG
+832 
-844 KHLALTPSA
+844 
-853 DFGGNKKR
+853 
-861 LTAFYKRFGF
+861 
-871 KENKGK
+871 
-877 SRVFSVAEGMVREA
+877 
-891 KNGPTLY
+891 
-898 QFAGPQAATA
+898 
-908 DTMALDSA
+908 
-916 KARIEAGEDAEA
+916 
-928 VRQATGWFK
+928 
-937 GADGKWR
+937 
-944 FEINDADA
+944 
-952 RLINMRE
+952 
-959 DEENGS
+959 
-965 RATYLAD
+965 
-972 ILDHPALFAAYP
+972 
-984 GLRSMDVVISF
+984 
-995 GPGLRERGMFE
+995 
-1006 EGYAGDDQTF
+1006 
-1016 GRSPQITVEA
+1016 
-1026 QTKGDALSVLL
+1026 
-1037 HEIQHGIQ
+1037 
-1045 SIEGF
+1045 
-1050 ASGGNAADAFADPR
+1050 
-1064 MRPGATREGLAAA
+1064 
-1077 RRLLNER
+1077 
-1084 LMAMA
+1084 
-1089 APMPIEQFA
+1089 
-1098 REAWGQD
+1098 
-1105 EITPELQASY
+1105 
-1115 DEYVQDVTR
+1115 
-1124 ASASPEME
+1124 
-1132 RAAQSWAAREW
+1132 
-1143 YLRLAGEVEARNT
+1143 
-1156 QARQRMTDAE
+1156 
-1166 RRATAPSATADVADA
+1166 
-1181 DVIVVFNGTEMAS
+1181 
-1194 APTPANAAPR
+1194 
-1204 STAPRGSFNP
+1204 SFNP

-1219 ALLKAADLSTF
+1219 ALLQAADLSSF

-1268 QALMQW
+1268 QALMRW
-1274 FGLRDLNEWSALD
+1274 FGLRDINEWAALD

-1318 MFGRFRAWLL
+1318 LFGRFRAWLL

-1335 DFLARNPAAGALSDD
+1335 DFLARNPAAGELSDD

-1389 EFAAYQALGQD
+1389 EFAAYQALGHD

-1405 QEDLGARGVRDMQW
+1405 QEDLGARGMRDMQW

-1438 RGQMEMEARREVLSQ
+1438 REQMEMEARREVLSQ

-1470 RLPKLAR
+1470 RLPRLSR
-1477 PKSDPEVVDPALDS
+1477 QKSDPDVVDPALDS

-1526 HVLRRNGGRSIDEMR
+1526 HVLRRDGGRSIDDVRAALM
-1541 SLLVQ
+1541 Q
-1546 YGYLDANEGGPDWN
+1546 YGYLDANEGGADWN
-1560 QREFEDRFFEELG
+1560 PREFEDRFFEELG

-1580 AADFDALQDV
+1580 AADFDALQDM
-1590 RPGDKVVNIDGLMAG
+1590 RPGDQVVNIEGLMAG
-1605 RLDRAA
+1605 RLGRAA
-1611 LAEIGL
+1611 LTEIGL
-1617 PAEIIEHLRG
+1617 PDEIIEHLRA

-1718 PRVMLQAARE
+1718 PRVMMQAARE

-1845 AKWIEDRAN
+1845 AKWIEERAN

-1918 AASMEAA
+1918 TASMESAA
-1925 AGGRT
+1925 DGRT

-1977 VRTMNEA
+1977 ARTMNEA

-1992 ADATRRLHALI
+1992 ADATRRLYALI

-2105 APFTIESANGGAV
+2105 APFTIEAANGGT
-2118 QMRGGYYPIKYDP
+2118 MSLRGGYYPIKYDP

-2199 LIDANKVL
+2199 LIDANKIL

-2270 PLGLTNSVVRVGPAW
+2270 PLGLTNSIVRVGPAW

-2308 AKSEFLRNRMRT
+2308 AKSQFLRNRMRT

-2325 NDVVNRLDNG
+2325 NDVVNRLDKG
-2335 KSDLQLAIESSFFIL
+2335 KSDLQLAIKSSFFIL
-2350 IQKTQALVDY
+2350 IQKTQAMVDY

-2386 RAVAMADQAV
+2386 KAVAMADQAV

-2403 QIKDLAQIQRGGPLL
+2403 QAKDLAQIQRGGPLL

-2427 FAATLQLAVERTGQ
+2427 FAATLQIAVERTGQ

-2454 GDYLLLMVVPVIG
+2454 GDYVLLMVVPVIG

-2474 MKGAPDDDEWVE
+2474 MKGAPDDEEWLE

-2521 YSGPAGLR
+2521 YNGPAGLR
-2529 FFAELA
+2529 FFSDLY

-2565 AGQVNRTVEGAAALI
+2565 AGQVNRTVEGTAALL
-2580 EGRTDNP
+2580 EGRTDNL
-2587 LAVIAGPPPRN
+2587 LAVIAGPPPRD